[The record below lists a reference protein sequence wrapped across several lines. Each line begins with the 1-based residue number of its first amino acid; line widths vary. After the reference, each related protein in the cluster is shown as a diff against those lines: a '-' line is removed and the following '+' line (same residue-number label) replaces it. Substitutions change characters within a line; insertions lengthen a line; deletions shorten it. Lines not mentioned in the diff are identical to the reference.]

1 MSSIDE
7 RVVKMR
13 LDNSQFEQG
22 INKTSGLLGKLKQ
35 ALNLDKSVESINNV
49 DKAVSGVSFNP
60 LTSGLQGVQ
69 SGFNAMGAVAF
80 SVLNRMTN
88 AAIDAGKSITNA
100 LTASVRDGFAEY
112 ETQMN
117 AVQTILANT
126 QSKGST
132 IDDVNSALDTLNTYA
147 DKTIYN
153 FTEMTRNIGTF
164 TAAGVDLQTSVDS
177 IKGIANL
184 AAVSGSSSAQASQAM
199 HQLSQAIA
207 AGKVQLMDWNSV
219 VNAGMGGEVFQN
231 ALKRTAENFG
241 TDVDGM
247 IQKYGSFRES
257 LTKGEWLTTDVLTET
272 LKQLSG
278 AYTEADLVSQGYTE
292 EQAKQIVQLA
302 NTAEGAATDVKTF
315 SQLIDTTKEAL
326 ASGWTNTFE
335 IIFGDFEEAK
345 ELWSGVADVISDVVN
360 RSSESR
366 NNLLRGWKD
375 LGGRTKLIEGLANVF
390 KSLGKVVSTV
400 GNAFRKV
407 FPPTTSQ
414 QLMDITKAFA
424 SFTESLVPSE
434 STLNKIGRVAE
445 GVFSVFD
452 IGVQAVKAVGEAI
465 STAFGSDSMGSL
477 LNNLLDIAAGFGDWL
492 VGLDN
497 SIKQFGIFEGA
508 AKKVGTSVSNVL
520 GMFNSFT
527 GRISSMGSAIRSIAS
542 TIGDTLGGAFERV
555 KNVISNVLT
564 WITDNISGGDIFAGL
579 AGGGIFLAAR
589 KIGGAFDKIKEVV
602 EDLFGNGAEKLKKGA
617 GVFDEILGGLQESL
631 NAFTGSVKAFT
642 LVEIAGSIALL
653 VNSMEKIAAL
663 SGGEVVGGVSA
674 IGDMMTELNLSLKS
688 ITKTVKSAKTT
699 DLIKTG
705 AALIEFAKAVDML
718 ANAMS
723 TIGNLKWDEIA
734 KGLTGMGGAMTEL
747 VAAAKGLSYAKVD
760 LKTAGSLIA
769 MAQAVKMVADPLK
782 KLGNMSWDQVGK
794 GLSAMGGALTE
805 MGTVTGLLGRFGKHN
820 ISAAVSMVVTAKSLG
835 DIAKAFNSFS
845 QYSWDEIGRGLSAMG
860 GALTEMGTVTGL
872 LGRFGK
878 HNISAAV
885 SMVVTAKSLGDI
897 AKAFNSFSRYSWDEI
912 GRGLSAM
919 GGALGEVGLVTGALG
934 KLAGFSGIIGGG
946 SILITAQSLGDIA
959 SAFGSFTQYDWGEIG
974 RGLTAMGGAL
984 GEVGVIS
991 GALGKLAGLSGIIG
1005 SGSIVLTAQG
1015 LGDIAKAFN
1024 SFSRYSWDEI
1034 GRGLVAMGGALG
1046 EVGLV
1051 SGALGKLAGLSGI
1064 IGSGTI
1070 ILAVQG
1076 LGEIARTFNS
1086 FTQYNWDEIGRGLVA
1101 MGGAMG
1107 EVAVISGATG
1117 ALTGIAGLMGAGTIT
1132 LASQGLIDIA
1142 TAFGK
1147 FTKFNWDEIGRGLAA
1162 MAGALGATALGSLLN
1177 TLSGLG
1183 AGAISKV
1190 AVPLGQL
1197 ADSVKKWSG
1206 VTVPGDLAT
1215 SLGALA
1221 SGVMKFTLGGI
1232 GAGALSTAAPG
1243 MVQMAN
1249 AVAKWS
1255 TIKFPSEIEGNLK
1268 ALANGVKAFTFAFAG
1283 GWSMDAVVGP
1293 LGQLASAV
1301 NKWKGVTVPAGI
1313 EGNLTGLANG
1323 VKAFTFAF
1331 AGGWSIDAVVGPL
1344 GQLAGAV
1351 KKWKGVTIPGDI
1363 QDKLTGLANGVKS
1376 FTWAFAGGWSI
1387 DAVVGPL
1394 GQLAGAVKKWK
1405 GVTIPGDIQDKLTGL
1420 ANGVKSFTWAFAGG
1434 WSIDK
1439 VVGPLGQLAGA
1450 VKKWNGV
1457 AIPGGIQDKLTGL
1470 ANGVK
1475 SFTGIGF
1482 EIVESMSNAASG
1494 VRAIATAA
1502 TNLSSANLPGVST
1515 QISTFVSSL
1524 NTTQS
1529 ITSTLPADVS
1539 AFATQLNSAMAT
1551 LGNAVSIN
1559 GSTISAGF
1567 TQFKTSVT
1575 NGLSGIGSIVSQN
1588 MSSMSSAIIN
1598 SVSIINVGLNL
1609 IISVV
1614 LAFAGSMRN
1623 ALNKST
1629 TSTAAGLRTTV
1640 DRINSFQSQFRTAG
1654 QHLADGLLNGMR
1666 SNSSQFIGVF
1676 SSSVNQAV
1684 NSVRAYYNGFYG
1696 AGRYLVEGFTNGIN
1710 DYARSA
1716 ATAAANMASS
1726 AKTAADRALDNGSPS
1741 KIMMQVG
1748 RFFTEGFSIGITDR
1762 EDMVS
1767 DSSEKVAQ
1775 KAISTLNDML
1785 ATSSIDDLFDASPT
1799 ITPVLDLSAIS
1810 KQAGSID
1817 SMLSRSIA
1825 PSEAELREI
1834 DRRFRQNGGDHQA
1847 KMFDRLISAT
1857 DKNAKELSDLRGDLS
1872 RYNDSIAGQETAVY
1886 VDGKKLASSIAKPMN
1901 QQLGIRLRRG
1911 SLSRI

>member
-22 INKTSGLLGKLKQ
+22 INKTSSLLGKLKQ

-199 HQLSQAIA
+199 YQLSQAIA
-207 AGKVQLMDWNSV
+207 AGKIQLMDWNSV

-241 TDVDGM
+241 TNVDGM

-257 LTKGEWLTTDVLTET
+257 LTEGGWLTTDVLTET

-326 ASGWTNTFE
+326 GSGWTNTFE

-345 ELWSGVADVISDVVN
+345 ELWSGVANVISDVVN

-366 NNLLRGWKD
+366 NNLLQGWKD
-375 LGGRTKLIEGLANVF
+375 LGGRTELIKGLSSVF
-390 KSLGKVVSTV
+390 ESLGKVLSTV

-414 QLMDITKAFA
+414 QLMNITKAFA
-424 SFTESLVPSE
+424 SFTEKLVPSE

-445 GVFSVFD
+445 GVFSIFD

-527 GRISSMGSAIRSIAS
+527 GRISSMGSAIGSIAS

-555 KNVISNVLT
+555 KNVISDVLT

-589 KIGGAFDKIKEVV
+589 KIGGAFDKIKEAV
-602 EDLFGNGAEKLKKGA
+602 EGLFGNGAEKLKKGA
-617 GVFDEILGGLQESL
+617 GVFDEILDGLQESL

-674 IGDMMTELNLSLKS
+674 IGGMMTELNLSLKS
-688 ITKTVKSAKTT
+688 ITKTVKGAKTT

-734 KGLTGMGGAMTEL
+734 KGLTGMGGAMAEL

-835 DIAKAFNSFS
+835 DIADAFGSFS
-845 QYSWDEIGRGLSAMG
+845 SYDWGEIGRGLTAMG
-860 GALTEMGTVTGL
+860 GALGEVGLVTGA
-872 LGRFGK
+872 LGKLAGLSG
-878 HNISAAV
+878 IIGGGSIYITV
-885 SMVVTAKSLGDI
+885 QSLDDI
-897 AKAFNSFSRYSWDEI
+897 AKVFGEFTQYDWGEI
-912 GRGLSAM
+912 GRGLTAM

-946 SILITAQSLGDIA
+946 SILVTAQSLGDIA

-984 GEVGVIS
+984 GEVGVVS

-1005 SGSIVLTAQG
+1005 SGSIVLTTQG

-1024 SFSRYSWDEI
+1024 SFSQYS
-1034 GRGLVAMGGALG
+1034 
-1046 EVGLV
+1046 
-1051 SGALGKLAGLSGI
+1051 
-1064 IGSGTI
+1064 
-1070 ILAVQG
+1070 
-1076 LGEIARTFNS
+1076 
-1086 FTQYNWDEIGRGLVA
+1086 WDEIGRGLVA

-1107 EVAVISGATG
+1107 EVAAISGATG

-1132 LASQGLIDIA
+1132 LASQGLIDLA

-1147 FTKFNWDEIGRGLAA
+1147 FAEFNWDEIGRGLTAMGAA
-1162 MAGALGATALGSLLN
+1162 MGETALGGLLN
-1177 TLSGLG
+1177 TFSGFG
-1183 AGAISKV
+1183 AGAIEQMAAPLGTLADSIKKWEGV
-1190 AVPLGQL
+1190 AVPDDLADQLGRIADGVGKFTMAGWGSDTVANIAQPMNVLTDAVAKWSTITFPTDIATQLGSLASGVEAFTLAFAGGWSLNAVVGPLGTL
-1197 ADSVKKWSG
+1197 ADSVKKWDG
-1206 VTVPGDLAT
+1206 VEVPG
-1215 SLGALA
+1215 
-1221 SGVMKFTLGGI
+1221 GI
-1232 GAGALSTAAPG
+1232 
-1243 MVQMAN
+1243 Q
-1249 AVAKWS
+1249 
-1255 TIKFPSEIEGNLK
+1255 GNLT
-1268 ALANGVKAFTFAFAG
+1268 ALANGVKAFT
-1283 GWSMDAVVGP
+1283 
-1293 LGQLASAV
+1293 L
-1301 NKWKGVTVPAGI
+1301 
-1313 EGNLTGLANG
+1313 
-1323 VKAFTFAF
+1323 AF
-1331 AGGWSIDAVVGPL
+1331 AGGWSIDAVIGPL
-1344 GQLAGAV
+1344 GQLPGAV
-1351 KKWKGVTIPGDI
+1351 KKWKGVEVPGGI
-1363 QDKLTGLANGVKS
+1363 QGNLTALANGVKA
-1376 FTWAFAGGWSI
+1376 FTLAFVGGWSI
-1387 DAVVGPL
+1387 NAVIGPL
-1394 GQLAGAVKKWK
+1394 GQLAGE
-1405 GVTIPGDIQDKLTGL
+1405 
-1420 ANGVKSFTWAFAGG
+1420 
-1434 WSIDK
+1434 
-1439 VVGPLGQLAGA
+1439 

-1457 AIPGGIQDKLTGL
+1457 EVPGGIQGNLTAL

-1475 SFTGIGF
+1475 AFTGIGSG
-1482 EIVESMSNAASG
+1482 IAESMSNAASG
-1494 VRAIATAA
+1494 VRSIATAA
-1502 TNLSSANLPGVST
+1502 TSLSAANLSGVSK

-1524 NTTQS
+1524 NNTQS
-1529 ITSTLPADVS
+1529 ITSTLPADIS
-1539 AFATQLNSAMAT
+1539 AFATQLNSAMVT
-1551 LGNAVSIN
+1551 LGNVVSTN
-1559 GSTISAGF
+1559 GSTISTGF
-1567 TQFKTSVT
+1567 TQFKASVT
-1575 NGLSGIGSIVSQN
+1575 NGLSGVGSIVSQN
-1588 MSSMSSAIIN
+1588 MSSMSTAIIGAT
-1598 SVSIINVGLNL
+1598 STINGGLDS

-1614 LAFAGSMRN
+1614 LAFAGSMGN
-1623 ALNKST
+1623 ALNEST

-1640 DRINSFQSQFRTAG
+1640 DRINSFQSQFCTAG

-1666 SNSSQFIGVF
+1666 SNSSQFTGVF

-1684 NSVRAYYNGFYG
+1684 NSVRAYYNGFYD
-1696 AGRYLVEGFTNGIN
+1696 AGRYLVEGFTNGIRN
-1710 DYARSA
+1710 YASSA

-1767 DSSEKVAQ
+1767 DSSEKVAR
-1775 KAISTLNDML
+1775 KATSTLNDML
-1785 ATSSIDDLFDASPT
+1785 ATSSIDDMFDASPT

-1834 DRRFRQNGGDHQA
+1834 DRRFRQNESGSRTAEKDTSGPKSVNIEYNQT
-1847 KMFDRLISAT
+1847 LNSPT
-1857 DKNAKELSDLRGDLS
+1857 SLS
-1872 RYNDSIAGQETAVY
+1872 RYDIYRQTSNQLKLLRQELKTSPI
-1886 VDGKKLASSIAKPMN
+1886 GK
-1901 QQLGIRLRRG
+1901 
-1911 SLSRI
+1911 

>member
-22 INKTSGLLGKLKQ
+22 INKTSSLLGKLKQ

-199 HQLSQAIA
+199 YQLSQAIA

-241 TDVDGM
+241 TNVDGM

-257 LTKGEWLTTDVLTET
+257 LTEGGWLTTDVLTET

-326 ASGWTNTFE
+326 GSGWTNTFE

-345 ELWSGVADVISDVVN
+345 ELWSGVANVISDVVN

-366 NNLLRGWKD
+366 NNLLQGWKD
-375 LGGRTKLIEGLANVF
+375 LGGRTELIKGLSNVF
-390 KSLGKVVSTV
+390 ESLGKVLSTV

-414 QLMDITKAFA
+414 QLMDITKSFA
-424 SFTESLVPSE
+424 SFTERIVPSE

-520 GMFNSFT
+520 GMFSSFT

-589 KIGGAFDKIKEVV
+589 KIGGAFDKIKEAV
-602 EDLFGNGAEKLKKGA
+602 EGLFGNGAEKLKKGA
-617 GVFDEILGGLQESL
+617 GVFDEILDGLQESL

-674 IGDMMTELNLSLKS
+674 IGGMMTELNLSLKS
-688 ITKTVKSAKTT
+688 ITKTVKGVKTT

-734 KGLTGMGGAMTEL
+734 KGLTGMGGAMAEL

-820 ISAAVSMVVTAKSLG
+820 ISAAVSMVITAKSLG
-835 DIAKAFNSFS
+835 DIADAFGSFS
-845 QYSWDEIGRGLSAMG
+845 SYDWGEIGRGLTAMG
-860 GALTEMGTVTGL
+860 GALGEVGLVTGA
-872 LGRFGK
+872 LGKIAGFSG
-878 HNISAAV
+878 ILASGSIYITV
-885 SMVVTAKSLGDI
+885 QSLDDI
-897 AKAFNSFSRYSWDEI
+897 AKVFGEFTQYDWGEI
-912 GRGLSAM
+912 GRGLTAM

-974 RGLTAMGGAL
+974 RGLAAMGGAL

-1024 SFSRYSWDEI
+1024 SFSQYSWDEI
-1034 GRGLVAMGGALG
+1034 GRGLTAMGGALG
-1046 EVGLV
+1046 EV
-1051 SGALGKLAGLSGI
+1051 AA
-1064 IGSGTI
+1064 
-1070 ILAVQG
+1070 
-1076 LGEIARTFNS
+1076 
-1086 FTQYNWDEIGRGLVA
+1086 
-1101 MGGAMG
+1101 
-1107 EVAVISGATG
+1107 ISGASG
-1117 ALTGIAGLMGAGTIT
+1117 ALTGIAGLVGAGTIT
-1132 LASQGLIDIA
+1132 LASKGLIDLA

-1147 FTKFNWDEIGRGLAA
+1147 FSEFNWDEIGRGLTAMGAA
-1162 MAGALGATALGSLLN
+1162 MGETALGGLLN
-1177 TLSGLG
+1177 TFSGFG
-1183 AGAISKV
+1183 AGAIEKM
-1190 AVPLGQL
+1190 AAPLGTLADSIKKWEGVSVPDDLADQLGGIADGVGKFTMAGFGSDTVANIAQPMNVLADAVAKWSTIEFPTDIATQLGSLANGVKAFWNAFAGGWSLNAVVGPLGTL
-1197 ADSVKKWSG
+1197 ADSVKKWDG
-1206 VTVPGDLAT
+1206 VEVPG
-1215 SLGALA
+1215 
-1221 SGVMKFTLGGI
+1221 GI
-1232 GAGALSTAAPG
+1232 
-1243 MVQMAN
+1243 Q
-1249 AVAKWS
+1249 
-1255 TIKFPSEIEGNLK
+1255 GNLT
-1268 ALANGVKAFTFAFAG
+1268 ALANGVKAFT
-1283 GWSMDAVVGP
+1283 
-1293 LGQLASAV
+1293 L
-1301 NKWKGVTVPAGI
+1301 
-1313 EGNLTGLANG
+1313 
-1323 VKAFTFAF
+1323 AF
-1331 AGGWSIDAVVGPL
+1331 AGGWSIHSVIGPL
-1344 GQLAGAV
+1344 C
-1351 KKWKGVTIPGDI
+1351 
-1363 QDKLTGLANGVKS
+1363 
-1376 FTWAFAGGWSI
+1376 
-1387 DAVVGPL
+1387 
-1394 GQLAGAVKKWK
+1394 
-1405 GVTIPGDIQDKLTGL
+1405 
-1420 ANGVKSFTWAFAGG
+1420 
-1434 WSIDK
+1434 
-1439 VVGPLGQLAGA
+1439 
-1450 VKKWNGV
+1450 
-1457 AIPGGIQDKLTGL
+1457 
-1470 ANGVK
+1470 
-1475 SFTGIGF
+1475 
-1482 EIVESMSNAASG
+1482 
-1494 VRAIATAA
+1494 
-1502 TNLSSANLPGVST
+1502 
-1515 QISTFVSSL
+1515 
-1524 NTTQS
+1524 
-1529 ITSTLPADVS
+1529 
-1539 AFATQLNSAMAT
+1539 
-1551 LGNAVSIN
+1551 
-1559 GSTISAGF
+1559 
-1567 TQFKTSVT
+1567 
-1575 NGLSGIGSIVSQN
+1575 
-1588 MSSMSSAIIN
+1588 
-1598 SVSIINVGLNL
+1598 
-1609 IISVV
+1609 
-1614 LAFAGSMRN
+1614 
-1623 ALNKST
+1623 
-1629 TSTAAGLRTTV
+1629 
-1640 DRINSFQSQFRTAG
+1640 
-1654 QHLADGLLNGMR
+1654 
-1666 SNSSQFIGVF
+1666 
-1676 SSSVNQAV
+1676 
-1684 NSVRAYYNGFYG
+1684 
-1696 AGRYLVEGFTNGIN
+1696 
-1710 DYARSA
+1710 
-1716 ATAAANMASS
+1716 
-1726 AKTAADRALDNGSPS
+1726 
-1741 KIMMQVG
+1741 
-1748 RFFTEGFSIGITDR
+1748 
-1762 EDMVS
+1762 
-1767 DSSEKVAQ
+1767 
-1775 KAISTLNDML
+1775 
-1785 ATSSIDDLFDASPT
+1785 
-1799 ITPVLDLSAIS
+1799 
-1810 KQAGSID
+1810 
-1817 SMLSRSIA
+1817 
-1825 PSEAELREI
+1825 
-1834 DRRFRQNGGDHQA
+1834 
-1847 KMFDRLISAT
+1847 
-1857 DKNAKELSDLRGDLS
+1857 
-1872 RYNDSIAGQETAVY
+1872 
-1886 VDGKKLASSIAKPMN
+1886 
-1901 QQLGIRLRRG
+1901 
-1911 SLSRI
+1911 

>member
-22 INKTSGLLGKLKQ
+22 INKTSGLLSKLKQ

-199 HQLSQAIA
+199 YQLSQAIA

-241 TDVDGM
+241 TNVDGM

-257 LTKGEWLTTDVLTET
+257 LTEGGWLTTDVLTET

-326 ASGWTNTFE
+326 GSGWTNTFE

-345 ELWSGVADVISDVVN
+345 ELWSSVANVISDVVN

-366 NNLLRGWKD
+366 NNLLQGWKD
-375 LGGRTKLIEGLANVF
+375 LGGRTELIEGLSNVF
-390 KSLGKVVSTV
+390 ESLGKVLSTV

-414 QLMDITKAFA
+414 QLMDITKAFT

-477 LNNLLDIAAGFGDWL
+477 LNNLLDIAARFGDWL

-555 KNVISNVLT
+555 KNVISDVLT

-589 KIGGAFDKIKEVV
+589 KIGGAFDKIKEAV
-602 EDLFGNGAEKLKKGA
+602 EGLFGNGAEKLKKGA
-617 GVFDEILGGLQESL
+617 GVFDEILDGLQESL

-674 IGDMMTELNLSLKS
+674 IGGMMTELNLSLKS
-688 ITKTVKSAKTT
+688 ITKTVKGVKTT

-734 KGLTGMGGAMTEL
+734 KGLTGMGGAMAEL

-820 ISAAVSMVVTAKSLG
+820 ISAAVSMVITAKSLG

-860 GALTEMGTVTGL
+860 GALGEVGLVTGA
-872 LGRFGK
+872 LGKIAGFSG
-878 HNISAAV
+878 ILASGSIFITV
-885 SMVVTAKSLGDI
+885 QSLDDI
-897 AKAFNSFSRYSWDEI
+897 AKVFGSFTQYDWGEI
-912 GRGLSAM
+912 GRGLTAM

-946 SILITAQSLGDIA
+946 SIN
-959 SAFGSFTQYDWGEIG
+959 
-974 RGLTAMGGAL
+974 LT
-984 GEVGVIS
+984 V
-991 GALGKLAGLSGIIG
+991 
-1005 SGSIVLTAQG
+1005 QG
-1015 LGDIAKAFN
+1015 LDEIAQAFN
-1024 SFSRYSWDEI
+1024 SFSQYS
-1034 GRGLVAMGGALG
+1034 
-1046 EVGLV
+1046 
-1051 SGALGKLAGLSGI
+1051 
-1064 IGSGTI
+1064 
-1070 ILAVQG
+1070 
-1076 LGEIARTFNS
+1076 
-1086 FTQYNWDEIGRGLVA
+1086 WDEIGRGLVA

-1107 EVAVISGATG
+1107 EVAAISGATG

-1132 LASQGLIDIA
+1132 LASQGLIDLA

-1147 FTKFNWDEIGRGLAA
+1147 FAEFNWDEIGRGLTAMGAA
-1162 MAGALGATALGSLLN
+1162 MGETALGGLLN
-1177 TLSGLG
+1177 TFSGFG
-1183 AGAISKV
+1183 AGAIEKMAAPLGTLADSIKKWEGV
-1190 AVPLGQL
+1190 AVPDDLADQLGRIADGVGKFTMAGWGSDTVANIAQPMNVLADAVAKWSTITFPTDIATQLGSLASGVEAFTLAFAGGWSLNAVVGPLGTL
-1197 ADSVKKWSG
+1197 ADSVKKWDG
-1206 VTVPGDLAT
+1206 VEVPG
-1215 SLGALA
+1215 
-1221 SGVMKFTLGGI
+1221 GI
-1232 GAGALSTAAPG
+1232 
-1243 MVQMAN
+1243 Q
-1249 AVAKWS
+1249 
-1255 TIKFPSEIEGNLK
+1255 GNLT
-1268 ALANGVKAFTFAFAG
+1268 ALANGVKAFT
-1283 GWSMDAVVGP
+1283 
-1293 LGQLASAV
+1293 L
-1301 NKWKGVTVPAGI
+1301 
-1313 EGNLTGLANG
+1313 
-1323 VKAFTFAF
+1323 AF
-1331 AGGWSIDAVVGPL
+1331 AGGWSIDAVIGPL
-1344 GQLAGAV
+1344 GQL
-1351 KKWKGVTIPGDI
+1351 P
-1363 QDKLTGLANGVKS
+1363 
-1376 FTWAFAGGWSI
+1376 
-1387 DAVVGPL
+1387 
-1394 GQLAGAVKKWK
+1394 
-1405 GVTIPGDIQDKLTGL
+1405 
-1420 ANGVKSFTWAFAGG
+1420 
-1434 WSIDK
+1434 
-1439 VVGPLGQLAGA
+1439 GA

-1457 AIPGGIQDKLTGL
+1457 EVPGGIQGNLTAL

-1475 SFTGIGF
+1475 AFTLAFVGGWSINAVIGPLGQLAGEVKKWNGVEVPGGIQGNLTALANGVKAFTGIGSG
-1482 EIVESMSNAASG
+1482 IAESMSNAASG
-1494 VRAIATAA
+1494 VRSIATAA
-1502 TNLSSANLPGVST
+1502 TSLSAANLSGVSK

-1524 NTTQS
+1524 NNTQS
-1529 ITSTLPADVS
+1529 ITSTLPADIS
-1539 AFATQLNSAMAT
+1539 AFATQLNSAMVT
-1551 LGNAVSIN
+1551 LGNVVSTN
-1559 GSTISAGF
+1559 GSNISTGF

-1575 NGLSGIGSIVSQN
+1575 NGLSGVGSIVSQN
-1588 MSSMSSAIIN
+1588 MSSMSAAIIDAISAIN
-1598 SVSIINVGLNL
+1598 GGLDS

-1623 ALNKST
+1623 ALNEST
-1629 TSTAAGLRTTV
+1629 TSTAAGLRATV

-1666 SNSSQFIGVF
+1666 SNSSQFTGVF

-1684 NSVRAYYNGFYG
+1684 NSVRAYYNGFYD

-1710 DYARSA
+1710 DYTRSA

-1767 DSSEKVAQ
+1767 DSSEKVAR

-1785 ATSSIDDLFDASPT
+1785 ATSSIDDMFDASPT

-1834 DRRFRQNGGDHQA
+1834 DRRFRQNESGSRTAEKDASGPKSVNIEYNQT
-1847 KMFDRLISAT
+1847 LNSPT
-1857 DKNAKELSDLRGDLS
+1857 SLS
-1872 RYNDSIAGQETAVY
+1872 RYDIYRQTSNQLKLLRQELKMSPI
-1886 VDGKKLASSIAKPMN
+1886 GK
-1901 QQLGIRLRRG
+1901 
-1911 SLSRI
+1911 

>member
-7 RVVKMR
+7 RIVKMR

-22 INKTSGLLGKLKQ
+22 INKTSGLLSKLKQ
-35 ALNLDKSVESINNV
+35 TLNLDKSVESINNV

-164 TAAGVDLQTSVDS
+164 TAAGVDLQTSADS

-199 HQLSQAIA
+199 YQLSQAIA
-207 AGKVQLMDWNSV
+207 AGKIQLMDWNSV

-241 TDVDGM
+241 TNVDGM

-257 LTKGEWLTTDVLTET
+257 LTEGGWLTTDVLTET

-326 ASGWTNTFE
+326 GSGWTNTFE

-345 ELWSGVADVISDVVN
+345 ELWSSVANVISDVVN

-366 NNLLRGWKD
+366 NNLLQGWKD
-375 LGGRTKLIEGLANVF
+375 LGGRTELIEGLSNVF
-390 KSLGKVVSTV
+390 ESLGKVLSTV
-400 GNAFRKV
+400 SNAFRKV

-477 LNNLLDIAAGFGDWL
+477 LDNLLDIAARFGDWL

-527 GRISSMGSAIRSIAS
+527 GGISSMGSAIRSIAS

-589 KIGGAFDKIKEVV
+589 KIGGAFDKIKEAV
-602 EDLFGNGAEKLKKGA
+602 EGLFGNGAEKLKKGA
-617 GVFDEILGGLQESL
+617 GVFDEILDGLQESL

-663 SGGEVVGGVSA
+663 SGGEIVGGVLA
-674 IGDMMTELNLSLKS
+674 IGGMMTELNLSLKS
-688 ITKTVKSAKTT
+688 ITKTVKGVKTT

-734 KGLTGMGGAMTEL
+734 KGLTGMGGAMAEL

-845 QYSWDEIGRGLSAMG
+845 QYSWGEIGRGLSAMG
-860 GALTEMGTVTGL
+860 GALGEVGLVTGA
-872 LGRFGK
+872 LGKIAGFSG
-878 HNISAAV
+878 ILASGSIFITV
-885 SMVVTAKSLGDI
+885 QSLDDI
-897 AKAFNSFSRYSWDEI
+897 AKAFGEFTQYDWGEI

-1024 SFSRYSWDEI
+1024 SFSQYSWDEI

-1046 EVGLV
+1046 EVAVV
-1051 SGALGKLAGLSGI
+1051 SGALGKIASLSGI
-1064 IGSGTI
+1064 IGAGTI
-1070 ILAVQG
+1070 NLTVQG
-1076 LGEIARTFNS
+1076 LDEIAQAFNS
-1086 FTQYNWDEIGRGLVA
+1086 FSQYSWDEIGRGLVA

-1107 EVAVISGATG
+1107 EVAAISGATG

-1132 LASQGLIDIA
+1132 LASQGLIDLA

-1147 FTKFNWDEIGRGLAA
+1147 FAEFNWDEIGRGLTAMGAA
-1162 MAGALGATALGSLLN
+1162 MGETALGGLLN
-1177 TLSGLG
+1177 TFSGFG
-1183 AGAISKV
+1183 AGAIEKMAAPLGTLADSIKKWEGV
-1190 AVPLGQL
+1190 AVPDDLADQLGRIANGVGKFTMAGWGGDTVANIAQPMNVLTDAVAKWSTITFPTDIATQLGSLASGVEAFTLAFAGGWSLNAVVGPLGTL
-1197 ADSVKKWSG
+1197 ADSVKKWDG
-1206 VTVPGDLAT
+1206 VEVPG
-1215 SLGALA
+1215 
-1221 SGVMKFTLGGI
+1221 GI
-1232 GAGALSTAAPG
+1232 
-1243 MVQMAN
+1243 Q
-1249 AVAKWS
+1249 
-1255 TIKFPSEIEGNLK
+1255 GNLT
-1268 ALANGVKAFTFAFAG
+1268 ALANGVKAFT
-1283 GWSMDAVVGP
+1283 
-1293 LGQLASAV
+1293 L
-1301 NKWKGVTVPAGI
+1301 
-1313 EGNLTGLANG
+1313 
-1323 VKAFTFAF
+1323 AF
-1331 AGGWSIDAVVGPL
+1331 AGGWSIDAVIGPL
-1344 GQLAGAV
+1344 GQL
-1351 KKWKGVTIPGDI
+1351 P
-1363 QDKLTGLANGVKS
+1363 
-1376 FTWAFAGGWSI
+1376 
-1387 DAVVGPL
+1387 
-1394 GQLAGAVKKWK
+1394 
-1405 GVTIPGDIQDKLTGL
+1405 
-1420 ANGVKSFTWAFAGG
+1420 
-1434 WSIDK
+1434 
-1439 VVGPLGQLAGA
+1439 GA

-1457 AIPGGIQDKLTGL
+1457 EVPGGIQGNLTAL

-1475 SFTGIGF
+1475 AFTLAFVGGWSINAVIGPLGQLAGEVKKWNGVEVPGGIQGNLTALANGVKAFTGIGSG
-1482 EIVESMSNAASG
+1482 IAESMSNAASG
-1494 VRAIATAA
+1494 VRSIATAA
-1502 TNLSSANLPGVST
+1502 TSLSAANLSGVSK

-1524 NTTQS
+1524 NNTQS
-1529 ITSTLPADVS
+1529 ITSTLPADIS
-1539 AFATQLNSAMAT
+1539 AFATQLNSAMVT
-1551 LGNAVSIN
+1551 LGNVVSTN
-1559 GSTISAGF
+1559 GSNISTGF

-1575 NGLSGIGSIVSQN
+1575 NGLSGVGSIVSQN
-1588 MSSMSSAIIN
+1588 MSSTSAAIIDAISAIDG
-1598 SVSIINVGLNL
+1598 GLDS

-1623 ALNKST
+1623 ALNEST
-1629 TSTAAGLRTTV
+1629 TSTAAGLRATV
-1640 DRINSFQSQFRTAG
+1640 NGIDSFQSQFRTAG

-1666 SNSSQFIGVF
+1666 SNSSRFIGVF

-1684 NSVRAYYNGFYG
+1684 NGVRAYYNGFYD
-1696 AGRYLVEGFTNGIN
+1696 AGRYLVEGFANGIRN
-1710 DYARSA
+1710 YASSA

-1726 AKTAADRALDNGSPS
+1726 AKDAADRALDIASPS

-1762 EDMVS
+1762 EDMVG

-1834 DRRFRQNGGDHQA
+1834 DRRFRQNESGSRTAEKDTSGPKSVNIEYNQT
-1847 KMFDRLISAT
+1847 LNSPT
-1857 DKNAKELSDLRGDLS
+1857 SLS
-1872 RYNDSIAGQETAVY
+1872 RYDIYRQTSNQLKLLRQELKMSPI
-1886 VDGKKLASSIAKPMN
+1886 GK
-1901 QQLGIRLRRG
+1901 
-1911 SLSRI
+1911 

>member
-22 INKTSGLLGKLKQ
+22 INKTSGLLSKLKQ

-153 FTEMTRNIGTF
+153 FTEMTSNIGTF

-199 HQLSQAIA
+199 YQLSQAIA

-257 LTKGEWLTTDVLTET
+257 LTEGGWLTTDVLTET

-326 ASGWTNTFE
+326 GSGWTNTFE

-345 ELWSGVADVISDVVN
+345 ELWSSVANVISDVVN

-366 NNLLRGWKD
+366 NNLLQGWKD
-375 LGGRTKLIEGLANVF
+375 LGGRTELIEGLSNVF
-390 KSLGKVVSTV
+390 ESLGKVLSTV

-414 QLMDITKAFA
+414 QLMDITKAFT

-477 LNNLLDIAAGFGDWL
+477 LNNLLDIAARFGDWL
-492 VGLDN
+492 AGLDN

-527 GRISSMGSAIRSIAS
+527 GGISSMGSAIRSIAS

-579 AGGGIFLAAR
+579 AGGGIFLAAQ
-589 KIGGAFDKIKEVV
+589 KIGGAFDKIKETV
-602 EDLFGNGAEKLKKGA
+602 EGLFGNGAEKLKKDA
-617 GVFDEILGGLQESL
+617 GVFDEILDGLQESL

-674 IGDMMTELNLSLKS
+674 IGGMMTELNLSLKS
-688 ITKTVKSAKTT
+688 ITKTVKGVKTT
-699 DLIKTG
+699 GLIKTG

-723 TIGNLKWDEIA
+723 TIGNLNWDEIA
-734 KGLTGMGGAMTEL
+734 HGLAGMGGAMTEL

-860 GALTEMGTVTGL
+860 GALGEVGLVTGA
-872 LGRFGK
+872 LGKIAGFSG
-878 HNISAAV
+878 ILASGSIFITV
-885 SMVVTAKSLGDI
+885 QSLGDI
-897 AKAFNSFSRYSWDEI
+897 AKAFGSFTQYDWGEI

-946 SILITAQSLGDIA
+946 SINLTVQGLDEIAQ
-959 SAFGSFTQYDWGEIG
+959 AFNSFSQYDWGEVG

-984 GEVGVIS
+984 GEVG
-991 GALGKLAGLSGIIG
+991 A
-1005 SGSIVLTAQG
+1005 
-1015 LGDIAKAFN
+1015 
-1024 SFSRYSWDEI
+1024 
-1034 GRGLVAMGGALG
+1034 
-1046 EVGLV
+1046 
-1051 SGALGKLAGLSGI
+1051 
-1064 IGSGTI
+1064 
-1070 ILAVQG
+1070 
-1076 LGEIARTFNS
+1076 
-1086 FTQYNWDEIGRGLVA
+1086 
-1101 MGGAMG
+1101 
-1107 EVAVISGATG
+1107 ISGATG
-1117 ALTGIAGLMGAGTIT
+1117 VLTGIAGLMGAGTIT
-1132 LASQGLIDIA
+1132 LASQGLIDLA

-1147 FTKFNWDEIGRGLAA
+1147 FAEFNWDEIGRGLTAMGAA
-1162 MAGALGATALGSLLN
+1162 MGETALGGLLN
-1177 TLSGLG
+1177 TFSGFG
-1183 AGAISKV
+1183 AGAIEKMAAPLGTLADSIKKWEGV
-1190 AVPLGQL
+1190 AVPDDLADQLGRIADGVGKFTMAGWGSDTVANIAQPMNVLTDAVVKWSTITFPTDIATQLGSLANGVKAFTLAFAGGWSINAVVGPLGTL
-1197 ADSVKKWSG
+1197 ADSVKKWDG
-1206 VTVPGDLAT
+1206 VEVPG
-1215 SLGALA
+1215 
-1221 SGVMKFTLGGI
+1221 GI
-1232 GAGALSTAAPG
+1232 
-1243 MVQMAN
+1243 Q
-1249 AVAKWS
+1249 
-1255 TIKFPSEIEGNLK
+1255 GNLT
-1268 ALANGVKAFTFAFAG
+1268 ALANGVKAFTLAFAG
-1283 GWSMDAVVGP
+1283 GWSINAVIGP
-1293 LGQLASAV
+1293 LGQLPEAV
-1301 NKWKGVTVPAGI
+1301 KKWNDVKVPGGI
-1313 EGNLTGLANG
+1313 QGNLTALANG
-1323 VKAFTFAF
+1323 VKAFTLAF
-1331 AGGWSIDAVVGPL
+1331 VGGWSINAVIGPL
-1344 GQLAGAV
+1344 GQLAGE
-1351 KKWKGVTIPGDI
+1351 
-1363 QDKLTGLANGVKS
+1363 
-1376 FTWAFAGGWSI
+1376 
-1387 DAVVGPL
+1387 
-1394 GQLAGAVKKWK
+1394 
-1405 GVTIPGDIQDKLTGL
+1405 
-1420 ANGVKSFTWAFAGG
+1420 
-1434 WSIDK
+1434 
-1439 VVGPLGQLAGA
+1439 

-1457 AIPGGIQDKLTGL
+1457 KVPGGIQDNLTAL

-1475 SFTGIGF
+1475 AFTGIGSG
-1482 EIVESMSNAASG
+1482 IAESMSNAASG
-1494 VRAIATAA
+1494 VRSIATAA
-1502 TNLSSANLPGVST
+1502 TSLSAANLSGVSK
-1515 QISTFVSSL
+1515 QFSTFVSSL
-1524 NTTQS
+1524 NNTQS
-1529 ITSTLPADVS
+1529 IISTLPADIS
-1539 AFATQLNSAMAT
+1539 AFATQLNSIMVT
-1551 LGNAVSIN
+1551 LGNVVSTN
-1559 GSTISAGF
+1559 GSTISTGF
-1567 TQFKTSVT
+1567 TLFKASVT
-1575 NGLSGIGSIVSQN
+1575 NGLSGVGSIVSQN
-1588 MSSMSSAIIN
+1588 MSSMSTAIIGAT
-1598 SVSIINVGLNL
+1598 STINGGLDS

-1614 LAFAGSMRN
+1614 LAFAGSMGN
-1623 ALNKST
+1623 AFNEST

-1640 DRINSFQSQFRTAG
+1640 DRINSFRSQFRTAG

-1666 SNSSQFIGVF
+1666 SNSSQFTGVF

-1684 NSVRAYYNGFYG
+1684 NSVRAYYNGFYD
-1696 AGRYLVEGFTNGIN
+1696 AGRYLVEGFTNGIRN
-1710 DYARSA
+1710 YASSA

-1767 DSSEKVAQ
+1767 DSSEKVAR

-1834 DRRFRQNGGDHQA
+1834 DRRFRQNESGSRTAEKDTSGPKSVNIEYNQT
-1847 KMFDRLISAT
+1847 LNSPT
-1857 DKNAKELSDLRGDLS
+1857 SLS
-1872 RYNDSIAGQETAVY
+1872 RYDIYRQTSNQLKLLRQELKMSPI
-1886 VDGKKLASSIAKPMN
+1886 GK
-1901 QQLGIRLRRG
+1901 
-1911 SLSRI
+1911 

>member
-22 INKTSGLLGKLKQ
+22 INKTSGLLSKLKQ

-199 HQLSQAIA
+199 YQLSQAIA

-241 TDVDGM
+241 ANVDGM

-257 LTKGEWLTTDVLTET
+257 LTEGGWLTTDVLTET

-326 ASGWTNTFE
+326 GSGWTNTFE

-345 ELWSGVADVISDVVN
+345 ELWSSVANVISDVVN

-366 NNLLRGWKD
+366 NNLLQGWKD
-375 LGGRTKLIEGLANVF
+375 LGGRTELIEGLSNVF
-390 KSLGKVVSTV
+390 ESLGKVLSTV

-527 GRISSMGSAIRSIAS
+527 GRISSMGSAIRSIAP

-589 KIGGAFDKIKEVV
+589 KIGGAFDKIKEAV
-602 EDLFGNGAEKLKKGA
+602 EGLFGNGAEKLKKGA
-617 GVFDEILGGLQESL
+617 GVFDEILDGLQESL

-674 IGDMMTELNLSLKS
+674 IGGMMTELNLSLKS
-688 ITKTVKSAKTT
+688 ITKTVKGVKTT

-734 KGLTGMGGAMTEL
+734 KGLTGMGGAMVEL

-820 ISAAVSMVVTAKSLG
+820 ISAAVSMVITAKSLG
-835 DIAKAFNSFS
+835 DIADAFGSFS
-845 QYSWDEIGRGLSAMG
+845 SYDWGEIGRGL
-860 GALTEMGTVTGL
+860 T
-872 LGRFGK
+872 
-878 HNISAAV
+878 
-885 SMVVTAKSLGDI
+885 
-897 AKAFNSFSRYSWDEI
+897 
-912 GRGLSAM
+912 AM

-934 KLAGFSGIIGGG
+934 KIAGFSGILGSG
-946 SILITAQSLGDIA
+946 SIFITVQSLGDIA
-959 SAFGSFTQYDWGEIG
+959 EVFGEFTQYDWGEIG

-1024 SFSRYSWDEI
+1024 SFSQYSWDEI

-1046 EVGLV
+1046 EVAVV
-1051 SGALGKLAGLSGI
+1051 SGALGKLAGLSGL
-1064 IGSGTI
+1064 IGAGTI
-1070 ILAVQG
+1070 NLTVQG
-1076 LGEIARTFNS
+1076 LDEIAQAFNS
-1086 FTQYNWDEIGRGLVA
+1086 FSQYSWDEIGRGLVA

-1107 EVAVISGATG
+1107 EVAAISGATG

-1132 LASQGLIDIA
+1132 LASQGLIDLA

-1147 FTKFNWDEIGRGLAA
+1147 FAEFNWDEIGRGLTAMGAA
-1162 MAGALGATALGSLLN
+1162 MGETALGGLLN
-1177 TLSGLG
+1177 TFSGFG
-1183 AGAISKV
+1183 AGAIEKMAAPLGTLADSIKKWEGV
-1190 AVPLGQL
+1190 AVPDDLADQLGRIADGVGKFTMAGWGSDTVANIAQPMNVLADAVAKWSTITFPTDIATQLGSLASGVEAFTLAFAGGWSLNAVVGPLGTL
-1197 ADSVKKWSG
+1197 ADSVKKWDG
-1206 VTVPGDLAT
+1206 VEVPG
-1215 SLGALA
+1215 
-1221 SGVMKFTLGGI
+1221 GI
-1232 GAGALSTAAPG
+1232 
-1243 MVQMAN
+1243 Q
-1249 AVAKWS
+1249 
-1255 TIKFPSEIEGNLK
+1255 GNLT
-1268 ALANGVKAFTFAFAG
+1268 ALANGVKAFT
-1283 GWSMDAVVGP
+1283 
-1293 LGQLASAV
+1293 L
-1301 NKWKGVTVPAGI
+1301 
-1313 EGNLTGLANG
+1313 
-1323 VKAFTFAF
+1323 AF
-1331 AGGWSIDAVVGPL
+1331 AGGWSIDAVIGPL
-1344 GQLAGAV
+1344 GQL
-1351 KKWKGVTIPGDI
+1351 P
-1363 QDKLTGLANGVKS
+1363 
-1376 FTWAFAGGWSI
+1376 
-1387 DAVVGPL
+1387 
-1394 GQLAGAVKKWK
+1394 
-1405 GVTIPGDIQDKLTGL
+1405 
-1420 ANGVKSFTWAFAGG
+1420 
-1434 WSIDK
+1434 
-1439 VVGPLGQLAGA
+1439 GA

-1457 AIPGGIQDKLTGL
+1457 EVPGGIQGNLTAL

-1475 SFTGIGF
+1475 AFTLAFVGGWSINAVIGPLGQLAGEVKKWNGVEVPGGIQGNLTALANGVKAFTGIGSG
-1482 EIVESMSNAASG
+1482 IAESMSNAASG
-1494 VRAIATAA
+1494 IRSIATAA
-1502 TNLSSANLPGVST
+1502 TSLSAANLSDIST

-1524 NTTQS
+1524 N
-1529 ITSTLPADVS
+1529 TSTLPADVS
-1539 AFATQLNSAMAT
+1539 AFATQLSSAMTT
-1551 LGNAVSIN
+1551 LGNTVSTN
-1559 GSTISAGF
+1559 AATIRSAF
-1567 TQFKTSVT
+1567 SSLRTQITTAIS
-1575 NGLSGIGSIVSQN
+1575 GLGSIVSSN
-1588 MSSMSSAIIN
+1588 MSSASNAVSSGASMISSGSGAIGAAFNRMTSIARSQLTVFSNTVRSSLTQGASSVQSSAPQFLSSGKQVTESLTN
-1598 SVSIINVGLNL
+1598 GLKTGLNQ
-1609 IISVV
+1609 IPTMFNSTISSATSS
-1614 LAFAGSMRN
+1614 LRSFRSSFYSAGTYV
-1623 ALNKST
+1623 AQGF
-1629 TSTAAGLRTTV
+1629 TSG
-1640 DRINSFQSQFRTAG
+1640 I
-1654 QHLADGLLNGMR
+1654 
-1666 SNSSQFIGVF
+1666 SSQVTI
-1676 SSSVNQAV
+1676 
-1684 NSVRAYYNGFYG
+1684 
-1696 AGRYLVEGFTNGIN
+1696 
-1710 DYARSA
+1710 A
-1716 ATAAANMASS
+1716 AEAAARLANAASS
-1726 AKTAADRALDNGSPS
+1726 AAKEALDIHSPS
-1741 KIMMQVG
+1741 KVFGWIGEMTVDGFVNTVDGMTNDVRKSGYGMAESVINGFNELGTSNISDPSIRPVMDLSMVRRQASELSSVLSMSTNPIKADIDFVG
-1748 RFFTEGFSIGITDR
+1748 R
-1762 EDMVS
+1762 
-1767 DSSEKVAQ
+1767 
-1775 KAISTLNDML
+1775 
-1785 ATSSIDDLFDASPT
+1785 
-1799 ITPVLDLSAIS
+1799 LD
-1810 KQAGSID
+1810 
-1817 SMLSRSIA
+1817 
-1825 PSEAELREI
+1825 
-1834 DRRFRQNGGDHQA
+1834 RQNGGNYQA

-1857 DKNAKELSDLRGDLS
+1857 NKNAKELSDLRSDLS

-1886 VDGKKLASSIAKPMN
+1886 VDGKRLASSIAKPMN
-1901 QQLGIRLRRG
+1901 QQLGIRSRRG

>member
-22 INKTSGLLGKLKQ
+22 VNKTSGLLSKLKQ

-199 HQLSQAIA
+199 YQLSQAIA

-241 TDVDGM
+241 TNVDGM

-257 LTKGEWLTTDVLTET
+257 LTEGGWLTTDVLTET

-326 ASGWTNTFE
+326 GSGWTNTFE

-345 ELWSGVADVISDVVN
+345 ELWSGVANVISDVVN

-366 NNLLRGWKD
+366 NNLLQGWKD
-375 LGGRTKLIEGLANVF
+375 LGGRTELIKGLSNVF
-390 KSLGKVVSTV
+390 ESLGKVLSTV

-477 LNNLLDIAAGFGDWL
+477 FNNLLDIVAGFGDWL

-542 TIGDTLGGAFERV
+542 TIGNTLGGAFERV
-555 KNVISNVLT
+555 KNVISDVLT

-579 AGGGIFLAAR
+579 AGGGIFLAAQ
-589 KIGGAFDKIKEVV
+589 KIGGAFDKIKEAV
-602 EDLFGNGAEKLKKGA
+602 EGLFGNGAEKLKKGA
-617 GVFDEILGGLQESL
+617 GVFDEILDGLQESL

-674 IGDMMTELNLSLKS
+674 IGGMMTELNLSLKS
-688 ITKTVKSAKTT
+688 ITKTVKGVKTT

-734 KGLTGMGGAMTEL
+734 KGLTGMGGAMAEL

-860 GALTEMGTVTGL
+860 GALGEVGLVTGA
-872 LGRFGK
+872 LGKIAGFSG
-878 HNISAAV
+878 ILASGSIFITV
-885 SMVVTAKSLGDI
+885 QSLDDI
-897 AKAFNSFSRYSWDEI
+897 AKVFGSFTQYDWGEI
-912 GRGLSAM
+912 GRGLAAM

-1024 SFSRYSWDEI
+1024 SFSQYSWDEI
-1034 GRGLVAMGGALG
+1034 GRGLSAMGGALG
-1046 EVGLV
+1046 EVAVV
-1051 SGALGKLAGLSGI
+1051 SGALGKLAGLSGL
-1064 IGSGTI
+1064 IGAGTI
-1070 ILAVQG
+1070 NLTVQG
-1076 LGEIARTFNS
+1076 LDEIAQAFNS
-1086 FTQYNWDEIGRGLVA
+1086 FSQYSWDEIGRGLVA

-1107 EVAVISGATG
+1107 EVAAISGATG

-1132 LASQGLIDIA
+1132 LASQGLIDLA

-1147 FTKFNWDEIGRGLAA
+1147 FAEFNWDEIGRGLTAMGAA
-1162 MAGALGATALGSLLN
+1162 MGETALGGLLN
-1177 TLSGLG
+1177 TFSGFG
-1183 AGAISKV
+1183 AGAIEKMAAPLGTLADSIKKWEGV
-1190 AVPLGQL
+1190 AVPDDLADQLGRIADGVGKFTMAGWGSDTVANIAQPMNVLADAVAKWSTIEFPTDIATQLGSLANGVKAFTLAFAGGWSLNAVVGPLGTL
-1197 ADSVKKWSG
+1197 ADSVKKWDG
-1206 VTVPGDLAT
+1206 VEVPG
-1215 SLGALA
+1215 
-1221 SGVMKFTLGGI
+1221 GI
-1232 GAGALSTAAPG
+1232 
-1243 MVQMAN
+1243 Q
-1249 AVAKWS
+1249 
-1255 TIKFPSEIEGNLK
+1255 GNLT
-1268 ALANGVKAFTFAFAG
+1268 ALANGVKAFT
-1283 GWSMDAVVGP
+1283 
-1293 LGQLASAV
+1293 L
-1301 NKWKGVTVPAGI
+1301 
-1313 EGNLTGLANG
+1313 
-1323 VKAFTFAF
+1323 AF
-1331 AGGWSIDAVVGPL
+1331 AGGWSIDAVIGPL
-1344 GQLAGAV
+1344 GQL
-1351 KKWKGVTIPGDI
+1351 P
-1363 QDKLTGLANGVKS
+1363 
-1376 FTWAFAGGWSI
+1376 
-1387 DAVVGPL
+1387 
-1394 GQLAGAVKKWK
+1394 
-1405 GVTIPGDIQDKLTGL
+1405 
-1420 ANGVKSFTWAFAGG
+1420 
-1434 WSIDK
+1434 
-1439 VVGPLGQLAGA
+1439 GA

-1457 AIPGGIQDKLTGL
+1457 EVPGGIQGNLTAL

-1475 SFTGIGF
+1475 AFTLAFVGGWSINAVIGPLGQLAGEVKKWNGVEVPGGIQGNLTALANGVKAFTGIGSG
-1482 EIVESMSNAASG
+1482 IAESMSNAASG
-1494 VRAIATAA
+1494 VRSIATAA
-1502 TNLSSANLPGVST
+1502 TSLSAANLSGVSK

-1524 NTTQS
+1524 NNTQS
-1529 ITSTLPADVS
+1529 ITSTLPADIS
-1539 AFATQLNSAMAT
+1539 AFATQLNSAMVT
-1551 LGNAVSIN
+1551 LGNVVSTN
-1559 GSTISAGF
+1559 GSTISTGF

-1575 NGLSGIGSIVSQN
+1575 NGLSGVGSIVSQN
-1588 MSSMSSAIIN
+1588 MSSMSAAIIDAISAIN
-1598 SVSIINVGLNL
+1598 GGLDS

-1623 ALNKST
+1623 ALNEST
-1629 TSTAAGLRTTV
+1629 TSTAAGLRATV
-1640 DRINSFQSQFRTAG
+1640 NRIDSFQSQFRTAG
-1654 QHLADGLLNGMR
+1654 QHLADGLLNGMQ

-1684 NSVRAYYNGFYG
+1684 NSVRAYYNGFHD

-1834 DRRFRQNGGDHQA
+1834 DRRFRQNESGSRMAEKDASGPKSVNIEYNQT
-1847 KMFDRLISAT
+1847 LNSPT
-1857 DKNAKELSDLRGDLS
+1857 SLS
-1872 RYNDSIAGQETAVY
+1872 RYDIYRQTSNQLKLLRQELKMSPI
-1886 VDGKKLASSIAKPMN
+1886 GK
-1901 QQLGIRLRRG
+1901 
-1911 SLSRI
+1911 

>member
-22 INKTSGLLGKLKQ
+22 INKTSGLLSKLKQ

-199 HQLSQAIA
+199 YQLSQAIA

-241 TDVDGM
+241 TNVDGM

-257 LTKGEWLTTDVLTET
+257 LTEGGWLTTDVLTET

-326 ASGWTNTFE
+326 GSGWTNTFE

-345 ELWSGVADVISDVVN
+345 ELWSSVANVISDVVN

-366 NNLLRGWKD
+366 NNLLQGWKD
-375 LGGRTKLIEGLANVF
+375 LGGRTELIEGLSNVF
-390 KSLGKVVSTV
+390 ESLGKVLSTV

-414 QLMDITKAFA
+414 QLMDITKAFT

-465 STAFGSDSMGSL
+465 STAFGSDSMGGL
-477 LNNLLDIAAGFGDWL
+477 LDNLLDIAAGFGDWL

-508 AKKVGTSVSNVL
+508 AKKVGTSVSSVL
-520 GMFNSFT
+520 GLFSSFT
-527 GRISSMGSAIRSIAS
+527 GRISSMGSTIGSIAS
-542 TIGDTLGGAFERV
+542 TIGNTLGGAFERV
-555 KNVISNVLT
+555 KNVISDVLT

-579 AGGGIFLAAR
+579 AGGGIFLAAQ
-589 KIGGAFDKIKEVV
+589 KIGGAFDKIKEVF

-674 IGDMMTELNLSLKS
+674 IGGMMTELNLSLKS
-688 ITKTVKSAKTT
+688 ITKTVKGVKTT

-734 KGLTGMGGAMTEL
+734 KGLTGMGGAMAEL

-820 ISAAVSMVVTAKSLG
+820 ISAAVSMVITAKSLG
-835 DIAKAFNSFS
+835 DIADAFGSFS
-845 QYSWDEIGRGLSAMG
+845 SYSWDEIGRGLTAMG
-860 GALTEMGTVTGL
+860 GALGEVGLVTGA
-872 LGRFGK
+872 LGKLAGFSG
-878 HNISAAV
+878 ILGGGSIYITV
-885 SMVVTAKSLGDI
+885 QSLGDI
-897 AKAFNSFSRYSWDEI
+897 AKVFGEFTQYDWGEI
-912 GRGLSAM
+912 GRGLAAM

-984 GEVGVIS
+984 TEVGVVS

-1024 SFSRYSWDEI
+1024 SFSQYSWDEI
-1034 GRGLVAMGGALG
+1034 GRGLSAMGGALG
-1046 EVGLV
+1046 EVAVV
-1051 SGALGKLAGLSGI
+1051 SGALGKIAGLSGL
-1064 IGSGTI
+1064 IGAGTI
-1070 ILAVQG
+1070 NLTVQG
-1076 LGEIARTFNS
+1076 LDEIAQAFNS
-1086 FTQYNWDEIGRGLVA
+1086 FSQYSWDEIGRGLVA

-1107 EVAVISGATG
+1107 EVAAISGATG
-1117 ALTGIAGLMGAGTIT
+1117 ALTGIAGLMGAGAIT
-1132 LASQGLIDIA
+1132 LASQGLIDLA

-1147 FTKFNWDEIGRGLAA
+1147 FAEFNWDEIGRGLTAMGAA
-1162 MAGALGATALGSLLN
+1162 MGETALGGLLN
-1177 TLSGLG
+1177 TFSGFG
-1183 AGAISKV
+1183 AGAIEKMAAPLGTLADSIKKWEGV
-1190 AVPLGQL
+1190 AVPDDLADQLGRIADGVGKFTMAGWGSDTVANIAQPMNVLADAVAKWSTITFPTDIATQLGSLASGVEAFTLAFAGGWSLNAVVGPLGTL
-1197 ADSVKKWSG
+1197 ADSVKKWDG
-1206 VTVPGDLAT
+1206 VEVPG
-1215 SLGALA
+1215 
-1221 SGVMKFTLGGI
+1221 GI
-1232 GAGALSTAAPG
+1232 
-1243 MVQMAN
+1243 Q
-1249 AVAKWS
+1249 
-1255 TIKFPSEIEGNLK
+1255 GNLT
-1268 ALANGVKAFTFAFAG
+1268 ALANGVKAFT
-1283 GWSMDAVVGP
+1283 
-1293 LGQLASAV
+1293 L
-1301 NKWKGVTVPAGI
+1301 
-1313 EGNLTGLANG
+1313 
-1323 VKAFTFAF
+1323 AF
-1331 AGGWSIDAVVGPL
+1331 AGGWSIDAVIGPL
-1344 GQLAGAV
+1344 GQL
-1351 KKWKGVTIPGDI
+1351 P
-1363 QDKLTGLANGVKS
+1363 
-1376 FTWAFAGGWSI
+1376 
-1387 DAVVGPL
+1387 
-1394 GQLAGAVKKWK
+1394 
-1405 GVTIPGDIQDKLTGL
+1405 
-1420 ANGVKSFTWAFAGG
+1420 
-1434 WSIDK
+1434 
-1439 VVGPLGQLAGA
+1439 GA

-1457 AIPGGIQDKLTGL
+1457 EVPGGIQGNLTAL

-1475 SFTGIGF
+1475 AFTLAFVGGWSINAVIGPLGQLAGEVKKWNGVEVPGGIQGNLTALANGVKAFTGIGSG
-1482 EIVESMSNAASG
+1482 IAESMSNAASG
-1494 VRAIATAA
+1494 IRAIATAA
-1502 TNLSSANLPGVST
+1502 TSLSAANLSGVSK

-1524 NTTQS
+1524 NNTQS
-1529 ITSTLPADVS
+1529 ITSTLPADIS
-1539 AFATQLNSAMAT
+1539 AFATQLNSAMVT
-1551 LGNAVSIN
+1551 LGNVVSTN
-1559 GSTISAGF
+1559 GSTISTEF

-1575 NGLSGIGSIVSQN
+1575 NGLSGVGSIVSQN
-1588 MSSMSSAIIN
+1588 MSSMSAAIIGAT
-1598 SVSIINVGLNL
+1598 STINGGLDS

-1614 LAFAGSMRN
+1614 LAFAGSMGN
-1623 ALNKST
+1623 ALNEST

-1666 SNSSQFIGVF
+1666 SNSSQFTGVF

-1684 NSVRAYYNGFYG
+1684 NSVRAYYNGFYD

-1710 DYARSA
+1710 DYTRSA

-1767 DSSEKVAQ
+1767 DSSEKVAR

-1785 ATSSIDDLFDASPT
+1785 ATSSIDDMFDASPT

-1834 DRRFRQNGGDHQA
+1834 DRRFRQNESGSRTAEKDTSGPKSVNIEYNQT
-1847 KMFDRLISAT
+1847 LNSPT
-1857 DKNAKELSDLRGDLS
+1857 SLS
-1872 RYNDSIAGQETAVY
+1872 RYDIYRQTSNQLKLLRQELKMSPI
-1886 VDGKKLASSIAKPMN
+1886 GK
-1901 QQLGIRLRRG
+1901 
-1911 SLSRI
+1911 

>member
-22 INKTSGLLGKLKQ
+22 INKTSGLLSKLKQ

-199 HQLSQAIA
+199 YQLSQAIA

-241 TDVDGM
+241 TNVDGM

-257 LTKGEWLTTDVLTET
+257 LTEGGWLTTDVLTET

-326 ASGWTNTFE
+326 GSGWTNTFE

-345 ELWSGVADVISDVVN
+345 ELWSSVANVISDVVN

-366 NNLLRGWKD
+366 NNLLQGWKD
-375 LGGRTKLIEGLANVF
+375 LGGRTELIEGLSNVF
-390 KSLGKVVSTV
+390 ESLGKVLSTV

-414 QLMDITKAFA
+414 QLMDITKAFT

-589 KIGGAFDKIKEVV
+589 KIGGAFDKIKEAV
-602 EDLFGNGAEKLKKGA
+602 EGLFGNGAEKLKKGA
-617 GVFDEILGGLQESL
+617 GVFDEILDGLQESL

-674 IGDMMTELNLSLKS
+674 IGGMMTELNLSLKS
-688 ITKTVKSAKTT
+688 ITKTVKGVKTT

-705 AALIEFAKAVDML
+705 AAIIEFAKAVDML

-734 KGLTGMGGAMTEL
+734 KGLTGMGGAMVEL

-820 ISAAVSMVVTAKSLG
+820 ISAAVSMVITAKSLG
-835 DIAKAFNSFS
+835 DIADAFGSFS
-845 QYSWDEIGRGLSAMG
+845 SYDWGEIGRGLTAMG
-860 GALTEMGTVTGL
+860 GALGEVGLVTGA
-872 LGRFGK
+872 LGKIAGFSG
-878 HNISAAV
+878 ILGSGSIFITV
-885 SMVVTAKSLGDI
+885 QSLGDI
-897 AKAFNSFSRYSWDEI
+897 AEVFGEFTQYDWGEI
-912 GRGLSAM
+912 GRGLTAM

-959 SAFGSFTQYDWGEIG
+959 SAFGSFTQYDWDEIG

-991 GALGKLAGLSGIIG
+991 GALGKFAGLSGIIG

-1024 SFSRYSWDEI
+1024 SFSQYSWDEI
-1034 GRGLVAMGGALG
+1034 GRGLSAMGGALG
-1046 EVGLV
+1046 EVAV
-1051 SGALGKLAGLSGI
+1051 ISGALGKLAGLSGL
-1064 IGSGTI
+1064 IGAGTI
-1070 ILAVQG
+1070 NLTVQG
-1076 LGEIARTFNS
+1076 LDEIAQAFNS
-1086 FTQYNWDEIGRGLVA
+1086 FSQYSWDEIGRGLVA

-1107 EVAVISGATG
+1107 EVAAISGATG
-1117 ALTGIAGLMGAGTIT
+1117 ALTGIAGLVGAGTIT
-1132 LASQGLIDIA
+1132 LASKGLIDLA

-1147 FTKFNWDEIGRGLAA
+1147 FSEFNWDEIGRGLTAMGAA
-1162 MAGALGATALGSLLN
+1162 MGETALGGLLN
-1177 TLSGLG
+1177 TFSGFG
-1183 AGAISKV
+1183 AGAIEKMAAPLGTLADSIKKWEGV
-1190 AVPLGQL
+1190 AVPDDLADQLGRIADGVGKFTMAGWGSDTVANIAQPMNVLADAVAKWSTITFPTDIATQLGSLASGVEAFTLAFAGGWSLNAVVGPLGTL
-1197 ADSVKKWSG
+1197 ADSVKKWDG
-1206 VTVPGDLAT
+1206 VEVPG
-1215 SLGALA
+1215 
-1221 SGVMKFTLGGI
+1221 GI
-1232 GAGALSTAAPG
+1232 
-1243 MVQMAN
+1243 Q
-1249 AVAKWS
+1249 
-1255 TIKFPSEIEGNLK
+1255 GNLT
-1268 ALANGVKAFTFAFAG
+1268 ALANGVKAFT
-1283 GWSMDAVVGP
+1283 
-1293 LGQLASAV
+1293 L
-1301 NKWKGVTVPAGI
+1301 
-1313 EGNLTGLANG
+1313 
-1323 VKAFTFAF
+1323 AF
-1331 AGGWSIDAVVGPL
+1331 AGGWSIDAVIGPL
-1344 GQLAGAV
+1344 GQL
-1351 KKWKGVTIPGDI
+1351 P
-1363 QDKLTGLANGVKS
+1363 
-1376 FTWAFAGGWSI
+1376 
-1387 DAVVGPL
+1387 
-1394 GQLAGAVKKWK
+1394 
-1405 GVTIPGDIQDKLTGL
+1405 
-1420 ANGVKSFTWAFAGG
+1420 
-1434 WSIDK
+1434 
-1439 VVGPLGQLAGA
+1439 GA

-1457 AIPGGIQDKLTGL
+1457 EVPGGIQGNLTAL

-1475 SFTGIGF
+1475 AFTLAFVGGWSINAVIGPLGQLAGEVKKWNGVEVPGGIQGNLTALANGVKAFTGIGSG
-1482 EIVESMSNAASG
+1482 IAESMSNAASG
-1494 VRAIATAA
+1494 VRSIATAA
-1502 TNLSSANLPGVST
+1502 TSLSAANLSGVSK

-1524 NTTQS
+1524 NNTQS
-1529 ITSTLPADVS
+1529 ITSTLPADIS
-1539 AFATQLNSAMAT
+1539 AFATQLNSAMVT
-1551 LGNAVSIN
+1551 LGNVVSTN
-1559 GSTISAGF
+1559 GSTISTGF
-1567 TQFKTSVT
+1567 TQFKASVT
-1575 NGLSGIGSIVSQN
+1575 NGLSGVGSIVSQN
-1588 MSSMSSAIIN
+1588 MSSMSTAIIGATSTIN
-1598 SVSIINVGLNL
+1598 GGLHSIV
-1609 IISVV
+1609 SVV
-1614 LAFAGSMRN
+1614 LAFAGSMGN
-1623 ALNKST
+1623 ALNEST

-1640 DRINSFQSQFRTAG
+1640 DRINLFQSQFRTAG

-1666 SNSSQFIGVF
+1666 SNSSQFTGVF

-1684 NSVRAYYNGFYG
+1684 NSVRAYYNGFYD
-1696 AGRYLVEGFTNGIN
+1696 AGRYLVEGFTNGIRN
-1710 DYARSA
+1710 YASSA

-1767 DSSEKVAQ
+1767 DSSEKVAR

-1785 ATSSIDDLFDASPT
+1785 ATSSIDDMFDASPT

-1834 DRRFRQNGGDHQA
+1834 DRRFRQNESGSRTAEKDTSGPKSVNIEYNQT
-1847 KMFDRLISAT
+1847 LNSPT
-1857 DKNAKELSDLRGDLS
+1857 SLS
-1872 RYNDSIAGQETAVY
+1872 RYDIYRQTSNQLKLLRQELKMSPI
-1886 VDGKKLASSIAKPMN
+1886 GK
-1901 QQLGIRLRRG
+1901 
-1911 SLSRI
+1911 

>member
-22 INKTSGLLGKLKQ
+22 INKTSGLLSKLKQ

-199 HQLSQAIA
+199 YQLSQAIA

-241 TDVDGM
+241 TNVDGM

-257 LTKGEWLTTDVLTET
+257 LTEGGWLTTDVLTET

-292 EQAKQIVQLA
+292 EQAKLIVQLA

-326 ASGWTNTFE
+326 GSGWTNTFE

-345 ELWSGVADVISDVVN
+345 ELWSGVANVISDVVN

-366 NNLLRGWKD
+366 NNLLQGWKD
-375 LGGRTKLIEGLANVF
+375 LGGRTELIKGLSNVF
-390 KSLGKVVSTV
+390 ESLGKVLSTV

-508 AKKVGTSVSNVL
+508 AKKVETAISSVL
-520 GMFNSFT
+520 GLFSSFT
-527 GRISSMGSAIRSIAS
+527 GRISSMGSTIGSIAS
-542 TIGDTLGGAFERV
+542 TIGSTIGSIASTIGNTLGGAFERV
-555 KNVISNVLT
+555 KNVISDVLT

-579 AGGGIFLAAR
+579 AGGGIFLAAQ
-589 KIGGAFDKIKEVV
+589 KIGGAFDKIKEAV
-602 EDLFGNGAEKLKKGA
+602 EGLFGNGAEKLKKGA
-617 GVFDEILGGLQESL
+617 GVFDEILDGLQESL

-674 IGDMMTELNLSLKS
+674 IGGMMTELNLSLKS
-688 ITKTVKSAKTT
+688 ITKTVKGVKTT

-723 TIGNLKWDEIA
+723 TISNLKWDEIA
-734 KGLTGMGGAMTEL
+734 KGLTGMGGAMAEL

-860 GALTEMGTVTGL
+860 GALGEVGLVTGA
-872 LGRFGK
+872 LGKIAGFSG
-878 HNISAAV
+878 ILASGSIFITV
-885 SMVVTAKSLGDI
+885 QSLDDI
-897 AKAFNSFSRYSWDEI
+897 AKVFGSFSQYSWDEI
-912 GRGLSAM
+912 GRGLAAM

-959 SAFGSFTQYDWGEIG
+959 SAF
-974 RGLTAMGGAL
+974 
-984 GEVGVIS
+984 
-991 GALGKLAGLSGIIG
+991 
-1005 SGSIVLTAQG
+1005 
-1015 LGDIAKAFN
+1015 N
-1024 SFSRYSWDEI
+1024 SFSQYSWDEI
-1034 GRGLVAMGGALG
+1034 GRGLAAMGGALG
-1046 EVGLV
+1046 EVAVV
-1051 SGALGKLAGLSGI
+1051 SGALGKLAGLSGL
-1064 IGSGTI
+1064 IGAGTI
-1070 ILAVQG
+1070 NLTVQG
-1076 LGEIARTFNS
+1076 LDEIAQAFNS
-1086 FTQYNWDEIGRGLVA
+1086 FSQYSWDEIGRGLAA
-1101 MGGAMG
+1101 MGGALG
-1107 EVAVISGATG
+1107 EVAAISGATG

-1132 LASQGLIDIA
+1132 LASQGLIDLA

-1147 FTKFNWDEIGRGLAA
+1147 FAEFNWDEIGRGLTAMGAA
-1162 MAGALGATALGSLLN
+1162 MGETALGGLLN
-1177 TLSGLG
+1177 TFSGFGASAIEKMAAPLG
-1183 AGAISKV
+1183 TLADSIKKWEGV
-1190 AVPLGQL
+1190 AVPDDLADQLGRIADGVGKFTMAGWGSDTVANIAQPMNVLADAVAKWSTITFPTDIATQLGSLANGVEAFTLAFAGGWSLNAVVGPLGAL
-1197 ADSVKKWSG
+1197 ADSVKKWDG
-1206 VTVPGDLAT
+1206 VEVPG
-1215 SLGALA
+1215 
-1221 SGVMKFTLGGI
+1221 GI
-1232 GAGALSTAAPG
+1232 
-1243 MVQMAN
+1243 Q
-1249 AVAKWS
+1249 
-1255 TIKFPSEIEGNLK
+1255 GNLT
-1268 ALANGVKAFTFAFAG
+1268 ALANGVKAFT
-1283 GWSMDAVVGP
+1283 
-1293 LGQLASAV
+1293 L
-1301 NKWKGVTVPAGI
+1301 
-1313 EGNLTGLANG
+1313 
-1323 VKAFTFAF
+1323 AF
-1331 AGGWSIDAVVGPL
+1331 AGGWSIDAIIGPL
-1344 GQLAGAV
+1344 GQL
-1351 KKWKGVTIPGDI
+1351 P
-1363 QDKLTGLANGVKS
+1363 
-1376 FTWAFAGGWSI
+1376 
-1387 DAVVGPL
+1387 
-1394 GQLAGAVKKWK
+1394 
-1405 GVTIPGDIQDKLTGL
+1405 
-1420 ANGVKSFTWAFAGG
+1420 
-1434 WSIDK
+1434 
-1439 VVGPLGQLAGA
+1439 GA

-1457 AIPGGIQDKLTGL
+1457 EVPGGIQGNLTAL

-1475 SFTGIGF
+1475 AFTLAFVGGWSINAVIGPLGQLAGEVKKWNGVEVPGGIQGNLTALANGVKAFTGIGSG
-1482 EIVESMSNAASG
+1482 IAESMSNAASG
-1494 VRAIATAA
+1494 IRAIATAA
-1502 TNLSSANLPGVST
+1502 TSLSAANLSDIST

-1524 NTTQS
+1524 N
-1529 ITSTLPADVS
+1529 TSTLPADVS
-1539 AFATQLNSAMAT
+1539 AFATQLSSAMTT
-1551 LGNAVSIN
+1551 LGNTVSTN
-1559 GSTISAGF
+1559 AATIRLAFSSLR
-1567 TQFKTSVT
+1567 TQITTAIS
-1575 NGLSGIGSIVSQN
+1575 GLGSIVSSN
-1588 MSSMSSAIIN
+1588 MSSASNAVSSGASMISSGSGAIGAAFNRMTSIARSQLTVFSNTVRSSLTQGASSVRSSAPQFL
-1598 SVSIINVGLNL
+1598 SSGKQVTQSL
-1609 IISVV
+1609 I
-1614 LAFAGSMRN
+1614 
-1623 ALNKST
+1623 
-1629 TSTAAGLRTTV
+1629 
-1640 DRINSFQSQFRTAG
+1640 
-1654 QHLADGLLNGMR
+1654 NGMR
-1666 SNSSQFIGVF
+1666 TGLDRIPTMFNSTISSAASSLRSFRSSFYSAGTYVAQGFASGISSQITV
-1676 SSSVNQAV
+1676 
-1684 NSVRAYYNGFYG
+1684 
-1696 AGRYLVEGFTNGIN
+1696 
-1710 DYARSA
+1710 
-1716 ATAAANMASS
+1716 AAAAAARLANAASS
-1726 AKTAADRALDNGSPS
+1726 AAKEALDIHSPS
-1741 KIMMQVG
+1741 KVFGWIGEMTVDGFVNTVNGMATDVRKSGYGMAESVINGFNELDTSGISDPSIRPVMDLSMVRRQASELSSVLSMSTNPIKADIDFVG
-1748 RFFTEGFSIGITDR
+1748 R
-1762 EDMVS
+1762 
-1767 DSSEKVAQ
+1767 
-1775 KAISTLNDML
+1775 
-1785 ATSSIDDLFDASPT
+1785 
-1799 ITPVLDLSAIS
+1799 LD
-1810 KQAGSID
+1810 
-1817 SMLSRSIA
+1817 
-1825 PSEAELREI
+1825 
-1834 DRRFRQNGGDHQA
+1834 RQNGGNYQA

-1857 DKNAKELSDLRGDLS
+1857 NKNAKELSDLRSDLS

-1886 VDGKKLASSIAKPMN
+1886 VDGKRLASSIAKPMN
-1901 QQLGIRLRRG
+1901 QQLGIRSRRG

>member
-22 INKTSGLLGKLKQ
+22 INKTSGLLSKLKQ

-199 HQLSQAIA
+199 YQLSQAIA

-231 ALKRTAENFG
+231 ALKRTAEHFG
-241 TDVDGM
+241 TNVDGM
-247 IQKYGSFRES
+247 IKKYGSFRES

-326 ASGWTNTFE
+326 GSGWTNTFE

-345 ELWSGVADVISDVVN
+345 ELWSSVANVISDVVN

-366 NNLLRGWKD
+366 NNLLQGWKD
-375 LGGRTKLIEGLANVF
+375 LGGRTELIKGLSNVF

-407 FPPTTSQ
+407 FPPTTSR
-414 QLMDITKAFA
+414 QLMDITEAFT
-424 SFTESLVPSE
+424 SFTESLIPSE

-452 IGVQAVKAVGEAI
+452 IGVRAVKAVGTAFA
-465 STAFGSDSMGSL
+465 TAFGSDSMGGL
-477 LNNLLDIAAGFGDWL
+477 FDNLLDIAAGFGDWL

-497 SIKQFGIFEGA
+497 SIKQFGVFEGA
-508 AKKVGTSVSNVL
+508 AKAVGSAISGVL
-520 GMFNSFT
+520 GLFSSFT
-527 GRISSMGSAIRSIAS
+527 GGISSMGSAVRSIAS
-542 TIGDTLGGAFERV
+542 TVGDVLGGAFERV
-555 KNVISNVLT
+555 KNVISDVLT

-579 AGGGIFLAAR
+579 AGGGIFLAAQ
-589 KIGGAFDKIKEVV
+589 KIGGAFDKIKEVF

-663 SGGEVVGGVSA
+663 NGGEVVGGVSA
-674 IGDMMTELNLSLKS
+674 IGGMMTELNISLKS
-688 ITKTVKSAKTT
+688 ITKTIKGVKTT

-718 ANAMS
+718 ADAMS

-734 KGLTGMGGAMTEL
+734 KGLTGMGGAMGEL

-820 ISAAVSMVVTAKSLG
+820 ISAAVSMVITAKSLG
-835 DIAKAFNSFS
+835 DIADAFGSFS
-845 QYSWDEIGRGLSAMG
+845 SYDWGEIGRGLTAMG
-860 GALTEMGTVTGL
+860 GALGEVGLVTGA
-872 LGRFGK
+872 LGKIAGFSG
-878 HNISAAV
+878 ILGSGSIFITV
-885 SMVVTAKSLGDI
+885 QSLGDI
-897 AKAFNSFSRYSWDEI
+897 AKVFGEFTQYDWGEI
-912 GRGLSAM
+912 GRGLTAM

-946 SILITAQSLGDIA
+946 SILITARGLGDIA

-984 GEVGVIS
+984 AEVGVIS
-991 GALGKLAGLSGIIG
+991 GALGKLASLSGIIG

-1064 IGSGTI
+1064 IGSGSI
-1070 ILAVQG
+1070 VLAVQG
-1076 LGEIARTFNS
+1076 LDEIAKAFGS

-1132 LASQGLIDIA
+1132 LASQGLIDLA

-1147 FTKFNWDEIGRGLAA
+1147 FAEFNWDEIGRGLAA

-1331 AGGWSIDAVVGPL
+1331 AGGWSMDAVVGPL
-1344 GQLAGAV
+1344 GKLAGTV
-1351 KKWKGVTIPGDI
+1351 KKWNGVTIPGGI
-1363 QDKLTGLANGVKS
+1363 ESNLTGLANGVK
-1376 FTWAFAGGWSI
+1376 AFSLAFVGGWSLGAI
-1387 DAVVGPL
+1387 TGPL
-1394 GQLAGAVKKWK
+1394 G
-1405 GVTIPGDIQDKLTGL
+1405 
-1420 ANGVKSFTWAFAGG
+1420 N
-1434 WSIDK
+1434 
-1439 VVGPLGQLAGA
+1439 LAGA

-1457 AIPGGIQDKLTGL
+1457 KIPAGIESNLTGL

-1475 SFTGIGF
+1475 AFTGIGSG
-1482 EIVESMSNAASG
+1482 ITESMSNAASG
-1494 VRAIATAA
+1494 VQAIATAA
-1502 TNLSSANLPGVST
+1502 TNLSSANLSGVST

-1529 ITSTLPADVS
+1529 ITSTLPADIS
-1539 AFATQLNSAMAT
+1539 AFATQLSSAMVT
-1551 LGNAVSIN
+1551 LGNV
-1559 GSTISAGF
+1559 
-1567 TQFKTSVT
+1567 VLT
-1575 NGLSGIGSIVSQN
+1575 NAATIGSAFSSLRTQISTATFGLGLIVSLN
-1588 MSSMSSAIIN
+1588 MSSASNAVSSGANMISSGSSAIGAAFNRMTSIARSQMTVFSN
-1598 SVSIINVGLNL
+1598 TVRSSLTRGASSVRSSVPKFLSSGKQVTESL
-1609 IISVV
+1609 I
-1614 LAFAGSMRN
+1614 
-1623 ALNKST
+1623 
-1629 TSTAAGLRTTV
+1629 
-1640 DRINSFQSQFRTAG
+1640 
-1654 QHLADGLLNGMR
+1654 NGMR
-1666 SNSSQFIGVF
+1666 NGLDRIPTMFNSSINSAASNLRSFR
-1676 SSSVNQAV
+1676 SS
-1684 NSVRAYYNGFYG
+1684 FYS
-1696 AGRYLVEGFTNGIN
+1696 AGSYVAEGFASGI
-1710 DYARSA
+1710 SSQVTVA
-1716 ATAAANMASS
+1716 AEAAARLANAASLA
-1726 AKTAADRALDNGSPS
+1726 AKKSLDIHSPS
-1741 KIMMQVG
+1741 KVFGWIGEMTVD
-1748 RFFTEGFSIGITDR
+1748 GFVNTVDGMATDVRKSGYGMAESVINGFNELDMSNISDPSIR
-1762 EDMVS
+1762 
-1767 DSSEKVAQ
+1767 
-1775 KAISTLNDML
+1775 
-1785 ATSSIDDLFDASPT
+1785 
-1799 ITPVLDLSAIS
+1799 PVMDLSMVRR
-1810 KQAGSID
+1810 QASD
-1817 SMLSRSIA
+1817 LSSMLSTSTNPIKA
-1825 PSEAELREI
+1825 DI
-1834 DRRFRQNGGDHQA
+1834 DFIGRLDRQNGGDHQA

>member
-22 INKTSGLLGKLKQ
+22 INKTSGLLSKLKQ
-35 ALNLDKSVESINNV
+35 ALNLDKSVESINNI

-88 AAIDAGKSITNA
+88 AAIDAGKSIANA
-100 LTASVRDGFAEY
+100 LTASIRDGFAEY

-132 IDDVNSALDTLNTYA
+132 IDDVNSALDMLNTYA

-153 FTEMTRNIGTF
+153 FAEMTRNIGTF

-184 AAVSGSSSAQASQAM
+184 AAVSGSSSVQASQAM
-199 HQLSQAIA
+199 YQLSQAIA
-207 AGKVQLMDWNSV
+207 AGKIQLMDWNSV

-241 TDVDGM
+241 TNVDGM

-257 LTKGEWLTTDVLTET
+257 LTEGGWLTTDVLTET

-326 ASGWTNTFE
+326 GSGWTNTFE

-366 NNLLRGWKD
+366 NNLLQGWKD
-375 LGGRTKLIEGLANVF
+375 LGGRTELIEGLSNVF
-390 KSLGKVVSTV
+390 ESLGKVLSTV

-414 QLMDITKAFA
+414 QLMDITKAFT

-452 IGVQAVKAVGEAI
+452 IGVRAVKAVGEAI
-465 STAFGSDSMGSL
+465 STAFGSDSMGGL
-477 LNNLLDIAAGFGDWL
+477 LDNLLDIAAGFGDWL

-497 SIKQFGIFEGA
+497 SIKQFGVFEGA
-508 AKKVGTSVSNVL
+508 AKAVGSAINGVL
-520 GMFNSFT
+520 GVFSSFT
-527 GRISSMGSAIRSIAS
+527 GGISSMGSAVGSIAS
-542 TIGDTLGGAFERV
+542 TIGNTLGGAFERV
-555 KNVISNVLT
+555 KNVISDVLT

-579 AGGGIFLAAR
+579 AGGGIFLAAQ
-589 KIGGAFDKIKEVV
+589 KIGGAFDKIKEVF

-653 VNSMEKIAAL
+653 VGSMEKIAAL

-674 IGDMMTELNLSLKS
+674 IGGMMTELNLSLKS
-688 ITKTVKSAKTT
+688 ITKTVKGVKTT

-734 KGLTGMGGAMTEL
+734 KGLTGMGGAMAEL

-820 ISAAVSMVVTAKSLG
+820 ISAAVSMVITAKSLG
-835 DIAKAFNSFS
+835 DIADAFGSFS
-845 QYSWDEIGRGLSAMG
+845 SYSWDEIGRGLTAMG
-860 GALTEMGTVTGL
+860 GALGEVGLVTGA
-872 LGRFGK
+872 LGKIAGFSG
-878 HNISAAV
+878 ILGSG
-885 SMVVTAKSLGDI
+885 SIYITAQSLDDI
-897 AKAFNSFSRYSWDEI
+897 AKVFGEFTQYDWGEI
-912 GRGLSAM
+912 GRGLTAM

-984 GEVGVIS
+984 TEVGVVS

-1015 LGDIAKAFN
+1015 LGDIAQAFN
-1024 SFSRYSWDEI
+1024 SFSQYSWDEI

-1046 EVGLV
+1046 EVAVV
-1051 SGALGKLAGLSGI
+1051 SGALGKIAGLSGL
-1064 IGSGTI
+1064 IGAGTI
-1070 ILAVQG
+1070 NLTVQG
-1076 LGEIARTFNS
+1076 LDEIAQAFGS
-1086 FTQYNWDEIGRGLVA
+1086 FTQYDWGEIGRGLVA

-1107 EVAVISGATG
+1107 EVAAISGATG

-1132 LASQGLIDIA
+1132 LASQGLIDLA

-1147 FTKFNWDEIGRGLAA
+1147 FAEFNWDEIGRGLTAMGAA
-1162 MAGALGATALGSLLN
+1162 MGETALGGLLN
-1177 TLSGLG
+1177 TFSGFG
-1183 AGAISKV
+1183 AGAIEKMAAPLGTLADSIKKWEGV
-1190 AVPLGQL
+1190 AVPDDLADQLGRIADGVGKFMMAGWGSDTVANIAQPMNVLADAVAKWSTITFPTDIATQLGSLASGVEAFTLAFAGGWSLNAVVGPLGTL
-1197 ADSVKKWSG
+1197 ADSVKKWDG
-1206 VTVPGDLAT
+1206 VEVPG
-1215 SLGALA
+1215 
-1221 SGVMKFTLGGI
+1221 GI
-1232 GAGALSTAAPG
+1232 
-1243 MVQMAN
+1243 Q
-1249 AVAKWS
+1249 
-1255 TIKFPSEIEGNLK
+1255 GNLT
-1268 ALANGVKAFTFAFAG
+1268 ALANGVKAFT
-1283 GWSMDAVVGP
+1283 
-1293 LGQLASAV
+1293 L
-1301 NKWKGVTVPAGI
+1301 
-1313 EGNLTGLANG
+1313 
-1323 VKAFTFAF
+1323 AF
-1331 AGGWSIDAVVGPL
+1331 AGGWSIDAVIGPL
-1344 GQLAGAV
+1344 GQL
-1351 KKWKGVTIPGDI
+1351 P
-1363 QDKLTGLANGVKS
+1363 
-1376 FTWAFAGGWSI
+1376 
-1387 DAVVGPL
+1387 
-1394 GQLAGAVKKWK
+1394 
-1405 GVTIPGDIQDKLTGL
+1405 
-1420 ANGVKSFTWAFAGG
+1420 
-1434 WSIDK
+1434 
-1439 VVGPLGQLAGA
+1439 GA

-1457 AIPGGIQDKLTGL
+1457 EVPGGIQGNLTAL

-1475 SFTGIGF
+1475 AFTLAFVGGWSINAVIGPLGQLAGEVKKWNGVEVPGGIQGNLTALANGVKAFTGIGSG
-1482 EIVESMSNAASG
+1482 IAESMSNAASG
-1494 VRAIATAA
+1494 VRSIATAA
-1502 TNLSSANLPGVST
+1502 TSLSAANLSGVSK

-1524 NTTQS
+1524 NNTQS
-1529 ITSTLPADVS
+1529 ITSTLLSDIS
-1539 AFATQLNSAMAT
+1539 AFATQLNSAMVT
-1551 LGNAVSIN
+1551 LGNVVSTN
-1559 GSTISAGF
+1559 GSTISTGF
-1567 TQFKTSVT
+1567 TQFKASVT
-1575 NGLSGIGSIVSQN
+1575 NGLSGVGSIVSQN
-1588 MSSMSSAIIN
+1588 MSSMSTAIIGATSTIN
-1598 SVSIINVGLNL
+1598 GGLHSIV
-1609 IISVV
+1609 SVV
-1614 LAFAGSMRN
+1614 LAFAGSMGN
-1623 ALNKST
+1623 ALNEST

-1666 SNSSQFIGVF
+1666 SNSSQFTGVF

-1684 NSVRAYYNGFYG
+1684 NSVRAYYNGFYD
-1696 AGRYLVEGFTNGIN
+1696 AGRYLVEGFTNGIRN
-1710 DYARSA
+1710 YASSA

-1767 DSSEKVAQ
+1767 DSSEKVAR

-1785 ATSSIDDLFDASPT
+1785 ATSSIDDMFDASPT

-1834 DRRFRQNGGDHQA
+1834 DRRFRQNESSSRTTEKDASGPKSVNIEYNQT
-1847 KMFDRLISAT
+1847 LNSPT
-1857 DKNAKELSDLRGDLS
+1857 SLS
-1872 RYNDSIAGQETAVY
+1872 RYDIYRQTSNQLKLLRQELKMSPI
-1886 VDGKKLASSIAKPMN
+1886 GK
-1901 QQLGIRLRRG
+1901 
-1911 SLSRI
+1911 

>member
-22 INKTSGLLGKLKQ
+22 INKTSGLLSKLKQ

-199 HQLSQAIA
+199 YQLSQAIA

-241 TDVDGM
+241 TNVDGM

-257 LTKGEWLTTDVLTET
+257 LTEGGWLTTDVLTET

-326 ASGWTNTFE
+326 GSGWTNTFE

-345 ELWSGVADVISDVVN
+345 ELWSSVANVISDVVN

-366 NNLLRGWKD
+366 NNLLQGWKD
-375 LGGRTKLIEGLANVF
+375 LGGRTELIEGLSNVF
-390 KSLGKVVSTV
+390 ESLGKVLSTV

-465 STAFGSDSMGSL
+465 STAFGSDSMGGL
-477 LNNLLDIAAGFGDWL
+477 LDNLLDIAAGFGDWL

-497 SIKQFGIFEGA
+497 SIKQFGVFEGA
-508 AKKVGTSVSNVL
+508 AKAVGSAINGVL
-520 GMFNSFT
+520 GVFSSFT
-527 GRISSMGSAIRSIAS
+527 GGISSMGSAIGSIAS
-542 TIGDTLGGAFERV
+542 TIGNTLGGAFERV
-555 KNVISNVLT
+555 KNVISDVLT

-579 AGGGIFLAAR
+579 AGGGIFLAAQ
-589 KIGGAFDKIKEVV
+589 KIGGAFDKIKEVF

-653 VNSMEKIAAL
+653 VDSMEKIAAL
-663 SGGEVVGGVSA
+663 SGGEVIGGVSA
-674 IGDMMTELNLSLKS
+674 IGGMMTELNLSLKS
-688 ITKTVKSAKTT
+688 ITKTVKGVKTT

-723 TIGNLKWDEIA
+723 TIGNLNWDEIA
-734 KGLTGMGGAMTEL
+734 KGLTGMGGAMAEL

-820 ISAAVSMVVTAKSLG
+820 ISAAVSMVITAKSLG
-835 DIAKAFNSFS
+835 DIADAFGSFS
-845 QYSWDEIGRGLSAMG
+845 SYSWDEIGRGLTAMG
-860 GALTEMGTVTGL
+860 GALGEVGLVTGA
-872 LGRFGK
+872 LGKLAGFSG
-878 HNISAAV
+878 ILGSGSIYITV
-885 SMVVTAKSLGDI
+885 QSLGDI
-897 AKAFNSFSRYSWDEI
+897 AKVFGEFTQYDWGEI
-912 GRGLSAM
+912 GRGLTAM

-984 GEVGVIS
+984 TEVGVVS

-1015 LGDIAKAFN
+1015 LGDIASAFG
-1024 SFSRYSWDEI
+1024 SFTQYDWDEI

-1046 EVGLV
+1046 EVAVV
-1051 SGALGKLAGLSGI
+1051 SGALGKLAGLSGL
-1064 IGSGTI
+1064 IGAGTI
-1070 ILAVQG
+1070 NLTVQG
-1076 LGEIARTFNS
+1076 LDEIAQAFNS
-1086 FTQYNWDEIGRGLVA
+1086 FSQYSWDEIGRGLVA

-1107 EVAVISGATG
+1107 EVAAISGATG

-1132 LASQGLIDIA
+1132 LASQGLIDLA

-1147 FTKFNWDEIGRGLAA
+1147 FAEFNWDEIGRGLTAMGAA
-1162 MAGALGATALGSLLN
+1162 MGETALGGLLN
-1177 TLSGLG
+1177 TFSGFG
-1183 AGAISKV
+1183 AGAIEQMAAPLGTLADSIKKWEGV
-1190 AVPLGQL
+1190 AVPDDL
-1197 ADSVKKWSG
+1197 ADQLGRIADG
-1206 VTVPGDLAT
+1206 VG
-1215 SLGALA
+1215 
-1221 SGVMKFTLGGI
+1221 KFTL
-1232 GAGALSTAAPG
+1232 AGWGSDTVANIAQPMNTLT
-1243 MVQMAN
+1243 N

-1255 TIKFPSEIEGNLK
+1255 TITFPTDIATQLGSLANGVKAFTLAFAGGWSLNAVVGPLGTLADSVKKWDGVEVPGGIQGNLT
-1268 ALANGVKAFTFAFAG
+1268 ALANGVKAFT
-1283 GWSMDAVVGP
+1283 
-1293 LGQLASAV
+1293 L
-1301 NKWKGVTVPAGI
+1301 
-1313 EGNLTGLANG
+1313 
-1323 VKAFTFAF
+1323 AF
-1331 AGGWSIDAVVGPL
+1331 AGGWSIDAVIGPL
-1344 GQLAGAV
+1344 GQL
-1351 KKWKGVTIPGDI
+1351 P
-1363 QDKLTGLANGVKS
+1363 
-1376 FTWAFAGGWSI
+1376 
-1387 DAVVGPL
+1387 
-1394 GQLAGAVKKWK
+1394 
-1405 GVTIPGDIQDKLTGL
+1405 
-1420 ANGVKSFTWAFAGG
+1420 
-1434 WSIDK
+1434 
-1439 VVGPLGQLAGA
+1439 GA

-1457 AIPGGIQDKLTGL
+1457 EVPGGIQGNLTAL

-1475 SFTGIGF
+1475 AFTLAFVGGWSINAVIGPLGQLAGEVKKWNGVEVPGGIQGNLTALANGVKAFTGIGSG
-1482 EIVESMSNAASG
+1482 IAESMSNAASG
-1494 VRAIATAA
+1494 VRSIATAA
-1502 TNLSSANLPGVST
+1502 TSLSAANLSGVSK

-1524 NTTQS
+1524 NNTQS
-1529 ITSTLPADVS
+1529 ITSTLPADISV
-1539 AFATQLNSAMAT
+1539 FATQLNSAMVT
-1551 LGNAVSIN
+1551 LGNVVSTN
-1559 GSTISAGF
+1559 GSTISTGF

-1575 NGLSGIGSIVSQN
+1575 NGLSGVGSIVSQN
-1588 MSSMSSAIIN
+1588 MSSMSAAIIDAISAIN
-1598 SVSIINVGLNL
+1598 GGLDS

-1614 LAFAGSMRN
+1614 LAFAGSMGN
-1623 ALNKST
+1623 ALNEST
-1629 TSTAAGLRTTV
+1629 TSTAAGLRATV
-1640 DRINSFQSQFRTAG
+1640 NGINSFQSQFRTAG
-1654 QHLADGLLNGMR
+1654 QHLADGLLNGMQ
-1666 SNSSQFIGVF
+1666 SNSSQFVGVF

-1684 NSVRAYYNGFYG
+1684 NSVRAYYNGFYD
-1696 AGRYLVEGFTNGIN
+1696 AGRYLVEGFANGIRN
-1710 DYARSA
+1710 YASSA

-1726 AKTAADRALDNGSPS
+1726 AKKAADRALDNGSPS

-1834 DRRFRQNGGDHQA
+1834 DRRFRQNESGSRMAEKDTSGPKSVNIEYNQT
-1847 KMFDRLISAT
+1847 LNSPT
-1857 DKNAKELSDLRGDLS
+1857 SLS
-1872 RYNDSIAGQETAVY
+1872 RYDIYRQTSNQLKLLRQELKMSPI
-1886 VDGKKLASSIAKPMN
+1886 GK
-1901 QQLGIRLRRG
+1901 
-1911 SLSRI
+1911 

>member
-22 INKTSGLLGKLKQ
+22 INKTSGLLSKLKQ

-88 AAIDAGKSITNA
+88 AAIDAGKSIANA

-199 HQLSQAIA
+199 YQLSQAIA

-241 TDVDGM
+241 TNVDGM

-257 LTKGEWLTTDVLTET
+257 LTEGGWLTTDVLTET

-326 ASGWTNTFE
+326 GSGWTNTFE

-345 ELWSGVADVISDVVN
+345 ELWSGVANVISDVVN

-366 NNLLRGWKD
+366 NNLLQGWKD
-375 LGGRTKLIEGLANVF
+375 LGGRTELIEGLSNVF
-390 KSLGKVVSTV
+390 ESLGKVLSTV

-414 QLMDITKAFA
+414 QLMDITKAFT

-465 STAFGSDSMGSL
+465 STAFGSGSMGGL
-477 LNNLLDIAAGFGDWL
+477 LDNLLDIAAGFGDWL

-497 SIKQFGIFEGA
+497 SIKQFGVFEGA
-508 AKKVGTSVSNVL
+508 AKAVGSAINGVL
-520 GMFNSFT
+520 GVFSSFT
-527 GRISSMGSAIRSIAS
+527 GGISSMGSAIGSIAS
-542 TIGDTLGGAFERV
+542 TIGNTLGGAFERV
-555 KNVISNVLT
+555 KNVISDVLT

-579 AGGGIFLAAR
+579 AGGGIFLAAQ
-589 KIGGAFDKIKEVV
+589 KIGGAFDKIKEVF

-674 IGDMMTELNLSLKS
+674 IGGMMTELNLSLKS
-688 ITKTVKSAKTT
+688 ITKTVKGVKTT

-734 KGLTGMGGAMTEL
+734 KGLTGMGGAMAEL

-820 ISAAVSMVVTAKSLG
+820 ISAAVSMVITAKSLG
-835 DIAKAFNSFS
+835 DIADAFGSFS
-845 QYSWDEIGRGLSAMG
+845 SYDWGEIGRGLTAMG
-860 GALTEMGTVTGL
+860 GALGEVGLVTGA
-872 LGRFGK
+872 LGKIAGFSG
-878 HNISAAV
+878 ILASGSIYITV
-885 SMVVTAKSLGDI
+885 QSLDDI
-897 AKAFNSFSRYSWDEI
+897 AKVFDEFTQYDWGEI
-912 GRGLSAM
+912 GRGLAAM

-1024 SFSRYSWDEI
+1024 SFSQYS
-1034 GRGLVAMGGALG
+1034 
-1046 EVGLV
+1046 
-1051 SGALGKLAGLSGI
+1051 
-1064 IGSGTI
+1064 
-1070 ILAVQG
+1070 
-1076 LGEIARTFNS
+1076 
-1086 FTQYNWDEIGRGLVA
+1086 WDEIGRGLVA

-1107 EVAVISGATG
+1107 EVAAISGATG
-1117 ALTGIAGLMGAGTIT
+1117 ALTGIAGLVGAGTIT
-1132 LASQGLIDIA
+1132 LASKGLIDLA

-1147 FTKFNWDEIGRGLAA
+1147 FSEFNWDEIGRGLTAMGAA
-1162 MAGALGATALGSLLN
+1162 MGETALGGLLN
-1177 TLSGLG
+1177 TFSGFG
-1183 AGAISKV
+1183 AGAIEKMAAPLGTLADSIKKWEGV
-1190 AVPLGQL
+1190 AVPDDL
-1197 ADSVKKWSG
+1197 ADQLGRIADG
-1206 VTVPGDLAT
+1206 VG
-1215 SLGALA
+1215 
-1221 SGVMKFTLGGI
+1221 KFTM
-1232 GAGALSTAAPG
+1232 AGWGSDT
-1243 MVQMAN
+1243 VAN
-1249 AVAKWS
+1249 IAQPMNVLADAVAKWS
-1255 TIKFPSEIEGNLK
+1255 TITFPTDIATQLGSLASGVEAFTLAFAGGWSLNAVVGPLGALADSVRKWDGVEVPGGIQGNLT
-1268 ALANGVKAFTFAFAG
+1268 ALANGVKAFT
-1283 GWSMDAVVGP
+1283 
-1293 LGQLASAV
+1293 L
-1301 NKWKGVTVPAGI
+1301 
-1313 EGNLTGLANG
+1313 
-1323 VKAFTFAF
+1323 AF
-1331 AGGWSIDAVVGPL
+1331 AGGWSIDAIIGPL
-1344 GQLAGAV
+1344 GQL
-1351 KKWKGVTIPGDI
+1351 P
-1363 QDKLTGLANGVKS
+1363 
-1376 FTWAFAGGWSI
+1376 
-1387 DAVVGPL
+1387 
-1394 GQLAGAVKKWK
+1394 
-1405 GVTIPGDIQDKLTGL
+1405 
-1420 ANGVKSFTWAFAGG
+1420 
-1434 WSIDK
+1434 
-1439 VVGPLGQLAGA
+1439 GA

-1457 AIPGGIQDKLTGL
+1457 EVPGGIQGNLTAL

-1475 SFTGIGF
+1475 AFTLAFVGGWSINAVIGPLGQLAGEVKKWNGVEVPGGIQGNLTALANGVKAFTGIGSG
-1482 EIVESMSNAASG
+1482 IAESMSNAASG
-1494 VRAIATAA
+1494 VRSIATAA
-1502 TNLSSANLPGVST
+1502 TSLSAANLSDIST

-1524 NTTQS
+1524 N
-1529 ITSTLPADVS
+1529 TSTLPADVS
-1539 AFATQLNSAMAT
+1539 AFATQLSSAMTT
-1551 LGNAVSIN
+1551 LGNTVSTN
-1559 GSTISAGF
+1559 GSTISTGF
-1567 TQFKTSVT
+1567 TQFKASVT
-1575 NGLSGIGSIVSQN
+1575 NGLSGVGSIVSQN
-1588 MSSMSSAIIN
+1588 MSSMSTAIIGAT
-1598 SVSIINVGLNL
+1598 STINGGLNS

-1614 LAFAGSMRN
+1614 LAFAGSMGN
-1623 ALNKST
+1623 ALNEST

-1666 SNSSQFIGVF
+1666 SNSSQFTGVF

-1684 NSVRAYYNGFYG
+1684 NSVRAYYNGFYD
-1696 AGRYLVEGFTNGIN
+1696 AGRYLVEGFTNGIRN
-1710 DYARSA
+1710 YASSA
-1716 ATAAANMASS
+1716 AAAAANMASS

-1767 DSSEKVAQ
+1767 DSSEKVAR

-1785 ATSSIDDLFDASPT
+1785 ATSSIDDMFDASPT

-1834 DRRFRQNGGDHQA
+1834 DRRFRQNESSSRTTEKDASGPKSVNIEYNQT
-1847 KMFDRLISAT
+1847 LNSPT
-1857 DKNAKELSDLRGDLS
+1857 SLS
-1872 RYNDSIAGQETAVY
+1872 RYDIYRQTSNQLKLLHQELKMSPI
-1886 VDGKKLASSIAKPMN
+1886 GK
-1901 QQLGIRLRRG
+1901 
-1911 SLSRI
+1911 

>member
-49 DKAVSGVSFNP
+49 DKAVSGVSFSP

-199 HQLSQAIA
+199 YQLSQAIA

-219 VNAGMGGEVFQN
+219 VNAGMGGEVFQE
-231 ALKRTAENFG
+231 ALKRTARNFG

-247 IQKYGSFRES
+247 IEKYGSFRES
-257 LTKGEWLTTDVLTET
+257 LTQGGWLTTDVLTET

-292 EQAKQIVQLA
+292 EQAKQIIQLA

-366 NNLLRGWKD
+366 NNLLKGWKD
-375 LGGRTKLIEGLANVF
+375 LGGRTELIKGLSNVF
-390 KSLGKVVSTV
+390 ESLGKVVSTV

-407 FPPTTSQ
+407 FPPTTSRK
-414 QLMDITKAFA
+414 LMDITEAFT
-424 SFTESLVPSE
+424 SFTERLIPSE
-434 STLNKIGRVAE
+434 STLNNIGRVAE

-465 STAFGSDSMGSL
+465 ATAFGSDSMGG
-477 LNNLLDIAAGFGDWL
+477 LLDIAAGFGDWL
-492 VGLDN
+492 VGLDK

-508 AKKVGTSVSNVL
+508 AKGVGTAISGVL
-520 GMFNSFT
+520 GLFSSFT
-527 GRISSMGSAIRSIAS
+527 GGISSMGSAIGSIAS
-542 TIGDTLGGAFERV
+542 RIGDVLGGAFERV
-555 KNVISNVLT
+555 KNVISDVLT

-579 AGGGIFLAAR
+579 AGGGIFLAT
-589 KIGGAFDKIKEVV
+589 KKLGGAFDKIKEAV
-602 EDLFGNGAEKLKKGA
+602 EGIFGNGGENLKKGA
-617 GVFDEILGGLQESL
+617 GVFNDVLSGLQESL
-631 NAFTGSVKAFT
+631 NAFTGSVKAVT

-663 SGGEVVGGVSA
+663 SGGEVVGGISA
-674 IGDMMTELNLSLKS
+674 IGGLMTELNVSLKA
-688 ITKTVKSAKTT
+688 ITKTMKGVKTT

-705 AALIEFAKAVDML
+705 VALMEFAKAVDML

-723 TIGNLKWDEIA
+723 TIGNLDWDEIG
-734 KGLTGMGGAMTEL
+734 KGLTGMGGAMAEL

-760 LKTAGSLIA
+760 IKTAGSLIA

-782 KLGNMSWDQVGK
+782 KLGGMSWEEIGK
-794 GLSAMGGALTE
+794 GLSAMGGALAE
-805 MGTVTGLLGRFGKHN
+805 MGTVTGLLGRFGKN
-820 ISAAVSMVVTAKSLG
+820 NLSASISMVLTAKSLG
-835 DIAKAFNSFS
+835 DIA
-845 QYSWDEIGRGLSAMG
+845 E
-860 GALTEMGTVTGL
+860 
-872 LGRFGK
+872 
-878 HNISAAV
+878 
-885 SMVVTAKSLGDI
+885 
-897 AKAFNSFSRYSWDEI
+897 
-912 GRGLSAM
+912 
-919 GGALGEVGLVTGALG
+919 
-934 KLAGFSGIIGGG
+934 
-946 SILITAQSLGDIA
+946 
-959 SAFGSFTQYDWGEIG
+959 AFGDFSKCNWG
-974 RGLTAMGGAL
+974 
-984 GEVGVIS
+984 
-991 GALGKLAGLSGIIG
+991 
-1005 SGSIVLTAQG
+1005 
-1015 LGDIAKAFN
+1015 
-1024 SFSRYSWDEI
+1024 EI

-1046 EVGLV
+1046 EVGTV
-1051 SGALGKLAGLSGI
+1051 TGVLGNLAGFSGI
-1064 IGSGTI
+1064 LGGGS
-1070 ILAVQG
+1070 ILITAKS
-1076 LGEIARTFNS
+1076 LGDIAEAFGE

-1101 MGGAMG
+1101 MGGALTEVGVVSGALGKLAGLSGIIGGGSILITAKSLGDIASAFGSFTQYNWGEIGRGLVAMGGALGEVSLITGVLGKLAGLSGLIGAGTITLAVQGLDEIARAFNSFAQYSWDEIGRGLVAMGGALG

-1147 FTKFNWDEIGRGLAA
+1147 FTEFNWDEIGRGLAA

-1177 TLSGLG
+1177 TLSGIG
-1183 AGAISKV
+1183 AGVISTV

-1206 VTVPGDLAT
+1206 VTVPEDLAT
-1215 SLGALA
+1215 NLGTLA
-1221 SGVMKFTLGGI
+1221 SGVMKFTLGGL

-1255 TIKFPSEIEGNLK
+1255 TIEFPAGIEGNLT
-1268 ALANGVKAFTFAFAG
+1268 ALANGVKSFALAFAG
-1283 GWSMDAVVGP
+1283 GWSLNAVVGP
-1293 LGQLASAV
+1293 FGQLASAV
-1301 NKWKGVTVPAGI
+1301 NKWKDVTIPSGI
-1313 EGNLTGLANG
+1313 QGNLTGLANG
-1323 VKAFTFAF
+1323 VKAFSTAF
-1331 AGGWSIDAVVGPL
+1331 VGGWSLGAVTEPL
-1344 GQLAGAV
+1344 GNLAG
-1351 KKWKGVTIPGDI
+1351 
-1363 QDKLTGLANGVKS
+1363 S
-1376 FTWAFAGGWSI
+1376 
-1387 DAVVGPL
+1387 
-1394 GQLAGAVKKWK
+1394 
-1405 GVTIPGDIQDKLTGL
+1405 
-1420 ANGVKSFTWAFAGG
+1420 
-1434 WSIDK
+1434 
-1439 VVGPLGQLAGA
+1439 

-1457 AIPGGIQDKLTGL
+1457 AIPGGIQGNLTAL
-1470 ANGVK
+1470 ANSVKAFADVGASATTGMTSSATALTSLSTSVTSLANSGIATIGTSLSNFITSLNNTSAVTSTLPDQLK
-1475 SFTGIGF
+1475 SF
-1482 EIVESMSNAASG
+1482 
-1494 VRAIATAA
+1494 A
-1502 TNLSSANLPGVST
+1502 TNLS
-1515 QISTFVSSL
+1515 
-1524 NTTQS
+1524 
-1529 ITSTLPADVS
+1529 TSMQNI
-1539 AFATQLNSAMAT
+1539 ATAI
-1551 LGNAVSIN
+1551 SIN
-1559 GSTISAGF
+1559 GSTISTGF
-1567 TQFKTSVT
+1567 TQFKASVT
-1575 NGLSGIGSIVSQN
+1575 NGLSGVGSIVSQN
-1588 MSSMSSAIIN
+1588 MSSMSAAIIGATSTIN
-1598 SVSIINVGLNL
+1598 GGLHSIV
-1609 IISVV
+1609 SVV

-1623 ALNKST
+1623 ALNEST

-1640 DRINSFQSQFRTAG
+1640 NRIDSFQSQFRTAG
-1654 QHLADGLLNGMR
+1654 QHLADGLLNGMQ

-1684 NSVRAYYNGFYG
+1684 NGVRAYYNGFYD
-1696 AGRYLVEGFTNGIN
+1696 AGRYLVEGFANGIRN
-1710 DYARSA
+1710 YASSA

-1726 AKTAADRALDNGSPS
+1726 AKEAADRALDIGSPS

-1767 DSSEKVAQ
+1767 DSSEKVAR
-1775 KAISTLNDML
+1775 KAISTLNGML
-1785 ATSSIDDLFDASPT
+1785 ATSSIDDMFDASPT

-1834 DRRFRQNGGDHQA
+1834 DRRFRQNESGSRTAEKDTSGPKSVNIEYNQT
-1847 KMFDRLISAT
+1847 LNSPT
-1857 DKNAKELSDLRGDLS
+1857 SLS
-1872 RYNDSIAGQETAVY
+1872 RYDIYRQTSNQLKLLRQELKMSPI
-1886 VDGKKLASSIAKPMN
+1886 GK
-1901 QQLGIRLRRG
+1901 
-1911 SLSRI
+1911 

>member
-22 INKTSGLLGKLKQ
+22 ISKTSSLLGKLKQ

-49 DKAVSGVSFNP
+49 DKAVSDVSFNP
-60 LTSGLQGVQ
+60 LTSGLQSVQ

-199 HQLSQAIA
+199 YQLSQAIA

-241 TDVDGM
+241 TNVDGM
-247 IQKYGSFRES
+247 IEKYGSFRES
-257 LTKGEWLTTDVLTET
+257 LTQGGWLTTDVLTET

-292 EQAKQIVQLA
+292 EQAKQIIQLA

-366 NNLLRGWKD
+366 NNLLQGWKD
-375 LGGRTKLIEGLANVF
+375 LGGRTELIKGLSNVF
-390 KSLGKVVSTV
+390 ESLGKVVSTV

-407 FPPTTSQ
+407 FPPTTSR
-414 QLMDITKAFA
+414 QLMDITEAFT
-424 SFTESLVPSE
+424 SFTESLIPSE
-434 STLNKIGRVAE
+434 STLNKIGRVSE
-445 GVFSVFD
+445 GVFSIFD
-452 IGVQAVKAVGEAI
+452 IGVQAVKAVGKAI
-465 STAFGSDSMGSL
+465 ATAFGSDSMGSL
-477 LNNLLDIAAGFGDWL
+477 LDNLLDIAAGFGDWL

-508 AKKVGTSVSNVL
+508 AKGVGTAISGVL
-520 GMFNSFT
+520 GLFSSFT
-527 GRISSMGSAIRSIAS
+527 GGISSMGSAVKSIAS
-542 TIGDTLGGAFERV
+542 TIGDVLGGAFERV
-555 KNVISNVLT
+555 KNVISYVLT

-579 AGGGIFLAAR
+579 AGGGIFLAA
-589 KIGGAFDKIKEVV
+589 KKLGGAFDKIKEAV
-602 EDLFGNGAEKLKKGA
+602 EGIFGNGGENLKKGA
-617 GVFDEILGGLQESL
+617 GVFNDVLSGLQESL
-631 NAFTGSVKAFT
+631 NAFTGGVKAFT

-663 SGGEVVGGVSA
+663 SGGEVVGGISA
-674 IGDMMTELNLSLKS
+674 IGGLMTELNVSLKA
-688 ITKTVKSAKTT
+688 ITKTMKGVKTT

-705 AALIEFAKAVDML
+705 AALMEFAKAVDML

-723 TIGNLKWDEIA
+723 TIGNLDWDEIG
-734 KGLTGMGGAMTEL
+734 KGLTGMGGAMAEL

-760 LKTAGSLIA
+760 IKTAGSLIA

-782 KLGNMSWDQVGK
+782 KLGGMSWEEIGK
-794 GLSAMGGALTE
+794 GLSAMGGALAE
-805 MGTVTGLLGRFGKHN
+805 MGTVTGLLGRFGKN
-820 ISAAVSMVVTAKSLG
+820 NLSASISMVLTAKSLG
-835 DIAKAFNSFS
+835 DIA
-845 QYSWDEIGRGLSAMG
+845 E
-860 GALTEMGTVTGL
+860 
-872 LGRFGK
+872 
-878 HNISAAV
+878 
-885 SMVVTAKSLGDI
+885 
-897 AKAFNSFSRYSWDEI
+897 
-912 GRGLSAM
+912 
-919 GGALGEVGLVTGALG
+919 
-934 KLAGFSGIIGGG
+934 
-946 SILITAQSLGDIA
+946 
-959 SAFGSFTQYDWGEIG
+959 AFGDFSKYNWG
-974 RGLTAMGGAL
+974 
-984 GEVGVIS
+984 
-991 GALGKLAGLSGIIG
+991 
-1005 SGSIVLTAQG
+1005 
-1015 LGDIAKAFN
+1015 
-1024 SFSRYSWDEI
+1024 EI

-1046 EVGLV
+1046 EVGTV
-1051 SGALGKLAGLSGI
+1051 TGVLGKLAGFSGI
-1064 IGSGTI
+1064 LGGGS
-1070 ILAVQG
+1070 ILITAKS
-1076 LGEIARTFNS
+1076 LGDIAEAFGE

-1101 MGGAMG
+1101 MGGALTEVGVVSGALGKLAGLSGIIGGGSILITAKSLGDIASAFGSFTQYNWGEIGRGLVAMGGALGEVSLITGALGKLAGLSGLIGAGTITLAVQGLDEIARAFNSFAQYSWDEIGRGLVAMGGALG

-1147 FTKFNWDEIGRGLAA
+1147 FTEFNWDEIGRGLAA
-1162 MAGALGATALGSLLN
+1162 MAGALGVTALGSLLN
-1177 TLSGLG
+1177 TLSGIG
-1183 AGAISKV
+1183 AGVISTV

-1206 VTVPGDLAT
+1206 VTVPEDLAT
-1215 SLGALA
+1215 NLGTLA
-1221 SGVMKFTLGGI
+1221 SGVMKFTLGGL

-1255 TIKFPSEIEGNLK
+1255 TIEFPAGIEGNLT
-1268 ALANGVKAFTFAFAG
+1268 ALANGVKSFALAFAG
-1283 GWSMDAVVGP
+1283 GWSLNAVVGP
-1293 LGQLASAV
+1293 FGQLASAV
-1301 NKWKGVTVPAGI
+1301 NKWKDVTIPSGI
-1313 EGNLTGLANG
+1313 QGNLTGLANG
-1323 VKAFTFAF
+1323 VKAFSTAF
-1331 AGGWSIDAVVGPL
+1331 VGGWSLGAVTEPL
-1344 GQLAGAV
+1344 GNLAGSV
-1351 KKWKGVTIPGDI
+1351 KKWNGVTIPAGI
-1363 QDKLTGLANGVKS
+1363 ESKLTGLANGVK
-1376 FTWAFAGGWSI
+1376 AFSTAFVGGWSLGAI
-1387 DAVVGPL
+1387 TEPL
-1394 GQLAGAVKKWK
+1394 GNLAG
-1405 GVTIPGDIQDKLTGL
+1405 
-1420 ANGVKSFTWAFAGG
+1420 S
-1434 WSIDK
+1434 
-1439 VVGPLGQLAGA
+1439 

-1457 AIPGGIQDKLTGL
+1457 AIPGGIQGNLTAL
-1470 ANGVK
+1470 ANSVKAFADVGASATTGMTSSATALTSLSTSVTSLANSGIATIGTSLSNFITSLNNTSAVTSTLPDQLK
-1475 SFTGIGF
+1475 SF
-1482 EIVESMSNAASG
+1482 
-1494 VRAIATAA
+1494 A
-1502 TNLSSANLPGVST
+1502 TNLS
-1515 QISTFVSSL
+1515 
-1524 NTTQS
+1524 
-1529 ITSTLPADVS
+1529 TSMQNI
-1539 AFATQLNSAMAT
+1539 ATAI
-1551 LGNAVSIN
+1551 SIN
-1559 GSTISAGF
+1559 GSTISTGF
-1567 TQFKTSVT
+1567 TQFKASVT
-1575 NGLSGIGSIVSQN
+1575 NGLSGVGSIVSQN
-1588 MSSMSSAIIN
+1588 MSSMSAAIIGATSTIN
-1598 SVSIINVGLNL
+1598 GGLHSIV
-1609 IISVV
+1609 SVV
-1614 LAFAGSMRN
+1614 LAFAGSMGN
-1623 ALNKST
+1623 ALNEST

-1666 SNSSQFIGVF
+1666 SNSSQFTGVF

-1684 NSVRAYYNGFYG
+1684 NSVRAYYNGFYD
-1696 AGRYLVEGFTNGIN
+1696 AGRYLVEGFTNGIRN
-1710 DYARSA
+1710 YASSA

-1726 AKTAADRALDNGSPS
+1726 AKEAADRALDNGSPS

-1762 EDMVS
+1762 EDMVGN
-1767 DSSEKVAQ
+1767 SSEKVAQ

-1785 ATSSIDDLFDASPT
+1785 ATSSIDDLFNASPT

-1834 DRRFRQNGGDHQA
+1834 DRRFRQNESGSRTAEKDTSGPKSVNIEYNQT
-1847 KMFDRLISAT
+1847 LNSPT
-1857 DKNAKELSDLRGDLS
+1857 SLS
-1872 RYNDSIAGQETAVY
+1872 RYDIYRQTSNQLKLLRQELKMSPI
-1886 VDGKKLASSIAKPMN
+1886 GK
-1901 QQLGIRLRRG
+1901 
-1911 SLSRI
+1911 

>member
-22 INKTSGLLGKLKQ
+22 INKISGLLSKLKQ

-199 HQLSQAIA
+199 YQLSQAIA

-241 TDVDGM
+241 TNVDGM

-257 LTKGEWLTTDVLTET
+257 LTEGGWLTTDVLTET

-326 ASGWTNTFE
+326 GSGWTNTFE

-345 ELWSGVADVISDVVN
+345 ELWSSVANVISDVVN

-366 NNLLRGWKD
+366 NNLLQGWKD
-375 LGGRTKLIEGLANVF
+375 LGGRTELIEGLSNVF
-390 KSLGKVVSTV
+390 ESLGKVLSTV

-414 QLMDITKAFA
+414 QLMDITKAFT

-477 LNNLLDIAAGFGDWL
+477 LNNLLDIAARFGDWL

-555 KNVISNVLT
+555 KNVISDVLT

-589 KIGGAFDKIKEVV
+589 KIGGAFDKIKEAV
-602 EDLFGNGAEKLKKGA
+602 EGLFGNGAEKLKKGA
-617 GVFDEILGGLQESL
+617 GVFDEILDGLQESL

-674 IGDMMTELNLSLKS
+674 IGGMMTELNLSLKS
-688 ITKTVKSAKTT
+688 ITKTVKGVKTT

-734 KGLTGMGGAMTEL
+734 KGLTGMGGAMAEL

-835 DIAKAFNSFS
+835 DIADAFGSFS
-845 QYSWDEIGRGLSAMG
+845 SYDWGEIGRGLTAMG
-860 GALTEMGTVTGL
+860 GALGEVGLVTGA
-872 LGRFGK
+872 LGKLAGFSG
-878 HNISAAV
+878 ILGSGSIYITV
-885 SMVVTAKSLGDI
+885 QSLGDI
-897 AKAFNSFSRYSWDEI
+897 AKVFGEFTQYDWGEI
-912 GRGLSAM
+912 GRGLTAM

-1024 SFSRYSWDEI
+1024 SFSQYSWDEI
-1034 GRGLVAMGGALG
+1034 GRGLTAMGGALG
-1046 EVGLV
+1046 EVAVV
-1051 SGALGKLAGLSGI
+1051 SGALGKLAGLSGL
-1064 IGSGTI
+1064 IGAGTI
-1070 ILAVQG
+1070 NLTVQG
-1076 LGEIARTFNS
+1076 LDEIAQAFNS
-1086 FTQYNWDEIGRGLVA
+1086 FSQYSWDEIGRGLVA

-1107 EVAVISGATG
+1107 EVAAISGATG

-1132 LASQGLIDIA
+1132 LASQGLIDLA

-1147 FTKFNWDEIGRGLAA
+1147 FAEFNWDEIGRGLTAMGAA
-1162 MAGALGATALGSLLN
+1162 MGETALGGLLN
-1177 TLSGLG
+1177 TFSGFG
-1183 AGAISKV
+1183 AGAIEKMAAPLGTLADSIKKWEGV
-1190 AVPLGQL
+1190 AVPDDLADQLGRIADGVGKFTMAGWGSDTVANIAQPMNVLADAVAKWSTITFPTDIATQLGSLANGVEAFTLAFAGGWSLNAVVGPLGTL
-1197 ADSVKKWSG
+1197 ADSVKKWDG
-1206 VTVPGDLAT
+1206 VEVPG
-1215 SLGALA
+1215 
-1221 SGVMKFTLGGI
+1221 GI
-1232 GAGALSTAAPG
+1232 
-1243 MVQMAN
+1243 Q
-1249 AVAKWS
+1249 
-1255 TIKFPSEIEGNLK
+1255 GNLT
-1268 ALANGVKAFTFAFAG
+1268 ALANGVKAFT
-1283 GWSMDAVVGP
+1283 
-1293 LGQLASAV
+1293 L
-1301 NKWKGVTVPAGI
+1301 
-1313 EGNLTGLANG
+1313 
-1323 VKAFTFAF
+1323 AF
-1331 AGGWSIDAVVGPL
+1331 AGGWSIDAVIGPL
-1344 GQLAGAV
+1344 GQL
-1351 KKWKGVTIPGDI
+1351 P
-1363 QDKLTGLANGVKS
+1363 
-1376 FTWAFAGGWSI
+1376 
-1387 DAVVGPL
+1387 
-1394 GQLAGAVKKWK
+1394 
-1405 GVTIPGDIQDKLTGL
+1405 
-1420 ANGVKSFTWAFAGG
+1420 
-1434 WSIDK
+1434 
-1439 VVGPLGQLAGA
+1439 GA

-1457 AIPGGIQDKLTGL
+1457 EVPGGIQGNLTAL

-1475 SFTGIGF
+1475 AFTLAFVGGWSINAVIGPLGQLAGEVKKWNGVEVPGGIQGNLTALANGVKAFTGIGSG
-1482 EIVESMSNAASG
+1482 IAESMSNAASG
-1494 VRAIATAA
+1494 VRSIATAA
-1502 TNLSSANLPGVST
+1502 TSLSAANLSGVSK

-1524 NTTQS
+1524 NNTQS
-1529 ITSTLPADVS
+1529 ITSTLPADIS
-1539 AFATQLNSAMAT
+1539 AFATQLNSAMVT
-1551 LGNAVSIN
+1551 LGNVVSTN
-1559 GSTISAGF
+1559 GSTISTGF

-1575 NGLSGIGSIVSQN
+1575 NGLSGVGSIVSQN
-1588 MSSMSSAIIN
+1588 MSSMSAAIIGAT
-1598 SVSIINVGLNL
+1598 STINGGLDS

-1614 LAFAGSMRN
+1614 LAFAGSMGN
-1623 ALNKST
+1623 ALNEST

-1666 SNSSQFIGVF
+1666 SNSSQFTGVF

-1684 NSVRAYYNGFYG
+1684 NSVRAYYNGFYD

-1710 DYARSA
+1710 DYTRSA

-1767 DSSEKVAQ
+1767 DSSEKVAR

-1785 ATSSIDDLFDASPT
+1785 ATSSIDDMFDVSPT

-1834 DRRFRQNGGDHQA
+1834 DRRFRQNESGSRTA
-1847 KMFDRLISAT
+1847 KKDASGPKSVNIEYNQTLNSPT
-1857 DKNAKELSDLRGDLS
+1857 SLS
-1872 RYNDSIAGQETAVY
+1872 RYDIYRQTSNQLKLLRQELKMSPI
-1886 VDGKKLASSIAKPMN
+1886 GK
-1901 QQLGIRLRRG
+1901 
-1911 SLSRI
+1911 

>member
-22 INKTSGLLGKLKQ
+22 ISKTSSLLGKLKQ

-49 DKAVSGVSFNP
+49 DKAVSGISFNP
-60 LTSGLQGVQ
+60 LTSGLQSVQ

-88 AAIDAGKSITNA
+88 AAINAGMSITNA

-117 AVQTILANT
+117 SVQTILANT

-199 HQLSQAIA
+199 YQLSQAIA

-219 VNAGMGGEVFQN
+219 VNAGMGGEVFQE
-231 ALKRTAENFG
+231 ALKRTARNFG

-247 IQKYGSFRES
+247 IEKYGSFRES
-257 LTKGEWLTTDVLTET
+257 LTQGGWLTTDVLTET

-345 ELWSGVADVISDVVN
+345 ALWSDVADVISQVVN
-360 RSSESR
+360 ESATSR
-366 NNLLRGWKD
+366 NDLLQGWKD
-375 LGGRTKLIEGLANVF
+375 LGGRTELIRGLSNVF
-390 KSLGKVVSTV
+390 EALGKVLSTV
-400 GNAFRKV
+400 GDAFRMV

-414 QLMDITKAFA
+414 QLMDMTKAFV
-424 SFTESLVPSE
+424 SFTESLIPSE
-434 STLNKIGRVAE
+434 STLNKIGRIAK
-445 GVFSVFD
+445 GVFSVFSM
-452 IGVQAVKAVGEAI
+452 GVRIVKAIGTAFA
-465 STAFGSDSMGSL
+465 TAFGSGGGSFLDTLLEIVARFGDFLRMLDLNTWRLGLFEGVAETVGSALGKVFNIASDASKGL
-477 LNNLLDIAAGFGDWL
+477 LNVGDSLSSVADGLKNGIGTAFDWILDK
-492 VGLDN
+492 
-497 SIKQFGIFEGA
+497 IK
-508 AKKVGTSVSNVL
+508 SVV
-520 GMFNSFT
+520 
-527 GRISSMGSAIRSIAS
+527 
-542 TIGDTLGGAFERV
+542 
-555 KNVISNVLT
+555 T

-579 AGGGIFLAAR
+579 AGGGIFLAAQ
-589 KIGGAFDKIKEVV
+589 KIGGAFDKIKETV

-617 GVFDEILGGLQESL
+617 GVFDDILGGLQESL
-631 NAFTGSVKAFT
+631 NAFAGGVKAFT

-663 SGGEVVGGVSA
+663 SGGEVTGGIAA
-674 IGDMMTELNLSLKS
+674 IGGLMTELNISLKA
-688 ITKTVKSAKTT
+688 ITKTMKGVKTT

-705 AALIEFAKAVDML
+705 AALMEFAKAVDML
-718 ANAMS
+718 ADAMS
-723 TIGNLKWDEIA
+723 TIGNLDWDEIG
-734 KGLTGMGGAMTEL
+734 KGLTGMGGAMAEL

-782 KLGNMSWDQVGK
+782 QLGGMSWEEIGK
-794 GLSAMGGALTE
+794 GLSAMGGALAE
-805 MGTVTGLLGRFGKHN
+805 MGTVTGLLGRFGKN
-820 ISAAVSMVVTAKSLG
+820 NLSASVSMVLTAKSLG
-835 DIAKAFNSFS
+835 DIAEAFGDFS
-845 QYSWDEIGRGLSAMG
+845 KYNWGEIGRGLVAMGGALAEVGTVTGALGKLAGFSGILGGGSILIAAQSLGDIAEAFGEFTQYNWDEIGRGL
-860 GALTEMGTVTGL
+860 V
-872 LGRFGK
+872 
-878 HNISAAV
+878 
-885 SMVVTAKSLGDI
+885 
-897 AKAFNSFSRYSWDEI
+897 
-912 GRGLSAM
+912 AM

-934 KLAGFSGIIGGG
+934 KLAGFSGILGGG
-946 SILITAQSLGDIA
+946 SILMTAKSLGDIA
-959 SAFGSFTQYDWGEIG
+959 AAFGSFAQYNWG
-974 RGLTAMGGAL
+974 
-984 GEVGVIS
+984 
-991 GALGKLAGLSGIIG
+991 
-1005 SGSIVLTAQG
+1005 
-1015 LGDIAKAFN
+1015 
-1024 SFSRYSWDEI
+1024 EI

-1046 EVGLV
+1046 EVSLIT
-1051 SGALGKLAGLSGI
+1051 GALGKLAGLSGI
-1064 IGSGTI
+1064 IGAGTI
-1070 ILAVQG
+1070 TIAVQG
-1076 LGEIARTFNS
+1076 LDEIAKAFNS
-1086 FTQYNWDEIGRGLVA
+1086 FTQYSWDEIGRGLVA

-1147 FTKFNWDEIGRGLAA
+1147 FTEFNWDEIGRGLAA

-1183 AGAISKV
+1183 AGAISTV

-1206 VTVPGDLAT
+1206 VTVPDDLAT
-1215 SLGALA
+1215 NLGALA
-1221 SGVMKFTLGGI
+1221 SGVMKFTFGGL

-1255 TIKFPSEIEGNLK
+1255 TIEFPSGIQGNLT

-1283 GWSMDAVVGP
+1283 GWSMNAVVGP

-1301 NKWKGVTVPAGI
+1301 NKWNGVKIPDDI
-1313 EGNLTGLANG
+1313 QGNLTALANG

-1331 AGGWSIDAVVGPL
+1331 AGGWSIGAINEPL
-1344 GQLAGAV
+1344 GKLAGSV
-1351 KKWKGVTIPGDI
+1351 KKWNGVTIPDGI
-1363 QDKLTGLANGVKS
+1363 QGKLTALANGVK
-1376 FTWAFAGGWSI
+1376 AFSTAFLGGWSLG
-1387 DAVVGPL
+1387 AVTEPL
-1394 GQLAGAVKKWK
+1394 GKLAG
-1405 GVTIPGDIQDKLTGL
+1405 
-1420 ANGVKSFTWAFAGG
+1420 S
-1434 WSIDK
+1434 
-1439 VVGPLGQLAGA
+1439 

-1457 AIPGGIQDKLTGL
+1457 AIPSGIQGNLTAL

-1475 SFTGIGF
+1475 AFTGIGSG
-1482 EIVESMSNAASG
+1482 ITESMSNAASG
-1494 VRAIATAA
+1494 VQAIATAA
-1502 TNLSSANLPGVST
+1502 TNLSSANLSGVST

-1529 ITSTLPADVS
+1529 ITSTLPADIS
-1539 AFATQLNSAMAT
+1539 AFATQLSSAMTT
-1551 LGNAVSIN
+1551 LGNTVSTN
-1559 GSTISAGF
+1559 AATIRSAF
-1567 TQFKTSVT
+1567 SSLRTQITTAIS
-1575 NGLSGIGSIVSQN
+1575 GLGSIVSSN
-1588 MSSMSSAIIN
+1588 MSSASNAVSSGASMISSGSGAIGAAFNRMTSIARSQLTVFSNTVRSSLTQAASSVRSSAPQFLSSGKQVTESLTN
-1598 SVSIINVGLNL
+1598 GMRNGLNR
-1609 IISVV
+1609 IPTM
-1614 LAFAGSMRN
+1614 FN
-1623 ALNKST
+1623 ST
-1629 TSTAAGLRTTV
+1629 ISTAASNLR
-1640 DRINSFQSQFRTAG
+1640 SFRSSFYSAG
-1654 QHLADGLLNGMR
+1654 TYVAEGFASGI
-1666 SNSSQFIGVF
+1666 SSQITV
-1676 SSSVNQAV
+1676 
-1684 NSVRAYYNGFYG
+1684 
-1696 AGRYLVEGFTNGIN
+1696 
-1710 DYARSA
+1710 
-1716 ATAAANMASS
+1716 AAAAAARLANAASS
-1726 AKTAADRALDNGSPS
+1726 AAKAALDIHSPS
-1741 KIMMQVG
+1741 KVFGWIGEMTVD
-1748 RFFTEGFSIGITDR
+1748 GFVNTVDGMATDVRKSGYGMAESVINGFNELDMSGISDPSIR
-1762 EDMVS
+1762 
-1767 DSSEKVAQ
+1767 
-1775 KAISTLNDML
+1775 
-1785 ATSSIDDLFDASPT
+1785 
-1799 ITPVLDLSAIS
+1799 PVMDLSMVRR
-1810 KQAGSID
+1810 QASD
-1817 SMLSRSIA
+1817 LSSMLSTSTSPIKA
-1825 PSEAELREI
+1825 DI
-1834 DRRFRQNGGDHQA
+1834 DFIGRLERQNGGNYQA

-1901 QQLGIRLRRG
+1901 QQLGIRSRRG

>member
-22 INKTSGLLGKLKQ
+22 INKTSGLLSKLKQ

-199 HQLSQAIA
+199 YQLSQAIA

-241 TDVDGM
+241 TNVDGM

-257 LTKGEWLTTDVLTET
+257 LTEGGWLTTDVLTET

-326 ASGWTNTFE
+326 GSGWTNTFE

-345 ELWSGVADVISDVVN
+345 ELWSSVANVISDVVN

-366 NNLLRGWKD
+366 NNLLQGWKD
-375 LGGRTKLIEGLANVF
+375 LGGRTELIEGLSNVF
-390 KSLGKVVSTV
+390 ESLGKVLSAV

-414 QLMDITKAFA
+414 QLMDITKAFT

-465 STAFGSDSMGSL
+465 STAFGSDSMSSL
-477 LNNLLDIAAGFGDWL
+477 LNNLLDIAARFGDWL

-589 KIGGAFDKIKEVV
+589 KIGGAFDKIKEAV
-602 EDLFGNGAEKLKKGA
+602 EGLFGNGAEKLKKGA
-617 GVFDEILGGLQESL
+617 GVFDEILDGLQESL

-674 IGDMMTELNLSLKS
+674 IGGMMTELNLSLKS
-688 ITKTVKSAKTT
+688 ITKTVKGVKTT

-734 KGLTGMGGAMTEL
+734 KGLTGMGGAMAEL

-820 ISAAVSMVVTAKSLG
+820 ISAAVSMVITAKSLG
-835 DIAKAFNSFS
+835 DIADAFGSFS
-845 QYSWDEIGRGLSAMG
+845 SYDWGEIGRGLTAMG
-860 GALTEMGTVTGL
+860 GALGEVGLVTGA
-872 LGRFGK
+872 LGKLAGFSG
-878 HNISAAV
+878 ILGGGSIFITV
-885 SMVVTAKSLGDI
+885 QSLGDI
-897 AKAFNSFSRYSWDEI
+897 AEVFGEFTQYDWGEI
-912 GRGLSAM
+912 GRGLTAM

-984 GEVGVIS
+984 TEVGVVS

-1015 LGDIAKAFN
+1015 LGDIAQAFN
-1024 SFSRYSWDEI
+1024 SFSQYSWDEI

-1046 EVGLV
+1046 EVAVV
-1051 SGALGKLAGLSGI
+1051 SGALGKLAGLSGL
-1064 IGSGTI
+1064 IGAGTI
-1070 ILAVQG
+1070 NLTVQG
-1076 LGEIARTFNS
+1076 LDEIAQAFNS
-1086 FTQYNWDEIGRGLVA
+1086 FSQYSWDEIGRGLVA

-1107 EVAVISGATG
+1107 EVAAISGATG

-1132 LASQGLIDIA
+1132 LASQGLIDLA

-1147 FTKFNWDEIGRGLAA
+1147 FAEFNWDEIGRGLTAMGAA
-1162 MAGALGATALGSLLN
+1162 MGETALGGLLN
-1177 TLSGLG
+1177 TFSGFG
-1183 AGAISKV
+1183 AGAIEQMAAPLGTLADSIKKWEGV
-1190 AVPLGQL
+1190 AVPDDLADQLGRIADGVGKFTMAGWGSDTVANIAQPMNVLADAVAKWSTITFPTDIATQLGSLASGVEAFTLAFAGGWSLNAVVGPLGTL
-1197 ADSVKKWSG
+1197 ADSVKKWDG
-1206 VTVPGDLAT
+1206 VEVPG
-1215 SLGALA
+1215 
-1221 SGVMKFTLGGI
+1221 GI
-1232 GAGALSTAAPG
+1232 
-1243 MVQMAN
+1243 Q
-1249 AVAKWS
+1249 
-1255 TIKFPSEIEGNLK
+1255 GNLT
-1268 ALANGVKAFTFAFAG
+1268 ALANGVKAFT
-1283 GWSMDAVVGP
+1283 
-1293 LGQLASAV
+1293 L
-1301 NKWKGVTVPAGI
+1301 
-1313 EGNLTGLANG
+1313 
-1323 VKAFTFAF
+1323 AF
-1331 AGGWSIDAVVGPL
+1331 AGGWSIDAVIGPL
-1344 GQLAGAV
+1344 GQL
-1351 KKWKGVTIPGDI
+1351 P
-1363 QDKLTGLANGVKS
+1363 
-1376 FTWAFAGGWSI
+1376 
-1387 DAVVGPL
+1387 
-1394 GQLAGAVKKWK
+1394 
-1405 GVTIPGDIQDKLTGL
+1405 
-1420 ANGVKSFTWAFAGG
+1420 
-1434 WSIDK
+1434 
-1439 VVGPLGQLAGA
+1439 GA

-1457 AIPGGIQDKLTGL
+1457 EVPGGIQGNLTAL

-1475 SFTGIGF
+1475 AFTLAFVGGWSINAVIGPLGQLAGEVKKWNGVEVPGGIQGNLTALANGVKAFTGIGSG
-1482 EIVESMSNAASG
+1482 IAESMSNAASG
-1494 VRAIATAA
+1494 VRSIATAA
-1502 TNLSSANLPGVST
+1502 TSLSAANLSGVSK

-1524 NTTQS
+1524 NNTQS
-1529 ITSTLPADVS
+1529 ITSTLPADIS
-1539 AFATQLNSAMAT
+1539 AFATQLNSAMVT
-1551 LGNAVSIN
+1551 LGNVVSTN
-1559 GSTISAGF
+1559 GSTISTGF
-1567 TQFKTSVT
+1567 TQFKASVT
-1575 NGLSGIGSIVSQN
+1575 NGLSGVGSIVSQN
-1588 MSSMSSAIIN
+1588 MSSMSIAIIGAT
-1598 SVSIINVGLNL
+1598 STINGGLDS

-1614 LAFAGSMRN
+1614 LAFAGSMGN
-1623 ALNKST
+1623 ALNEST

-1666 SNSSQFIGVF
+1666 SNSSQFTGVF

-1684 NSVRAYYNGFYG
+1684 NSVRAYYNGFYD
-1696 AGRYLVEGFTNGIN
+1696 AGRYLVEGFTNGIRN
-1710 DYARSA
+1710 YASSA

-1834 DRRFRQNGGDHQA
+1834 DRRFRQNESGSRTAEKDASGPKSVNIEYNQT
-1847 KMFDRLISAT
+1847 LNSPT
-1857 DKNAKELSDLRGDLS
+1857 SLS
-1872 RYNDSIAGQETAVY
+1872 RYDIYRQTSNQLKLLRQELKMSPI
-1886 VDGKKLASSIAKPMN
+1886 GK
-1901 QQLGIRLRRG
+1901 
-1911 SLSRI
+1911 

>member
-22 INKTSGLLGKLKQ
+22 INKTSGLLSKLKQ

-199 HQLSQAIA
+199 YQLSQAIA

-241 TDVDGM
+241 TNVDGM

-257 LTKGEWLTTDVLTET
+257 LTEGGWLTTDVLTET

-326 ASGWTNTFE
+326 GSGWTNTFE

-345 ELWSGVADVISDVVN
+345 ELWSSVANVISDVVN

-366 NNLLRGWKD
+366 NNLLQGWKD
-375 LGGRTKLIEGLANVF
+375 LGGRTELIKGLSNVF
-390 KSLGKVVSTV
+390 ESLGKVLSTV

-424 SFTESLVPSE
+424 SFTESLIPSE

-465 STAFGSDSMGSL
+465 STAFGSDSMGGL
-477 LNNLLDIAAGFGDWL
+477 LDNLLDIAAGFGDWL
-492 VGLDN
+492 VGLDK
-497 SIKQFGIFEGA
+497 SIKQFGVFEGA

-520 GMFNSFT
+520 GLFSSFT
-527 GRISSMGSAIRSIAS
+527 GGISSMGSAIGSIAS
-542 TIGDTLGGAFERV
+542 TIGNTLGGAFERV
-555 KNVISNVLT
+555 KNVISDVLT

-579 AGGGIFLAAR
+579 AGGGIFLAAQ
-589 KIGGAFDKIKEVV
+589 KIGGAFDKIKEVF

-653 VNSMEKIAAL
+653 VDSMEKIAAL

-674 IGDMMTELNLSLKS
+674 IGGMMTELNLSLKS
-688 ITKTVKSAKTT
+688 ITKTVKGAKTT

-718 ANAMS
+718 ADAMS
-723 TIGNLKWDEIA
+723 TIGNLNWDEIA
-734 KGLTGMGGAMTEL
+734 KGLTGMGGAMAEL

-782 KLGNMSWDQVGK
+782 KLGSMSWDQIGK

-820 ISAAVSMVVTAKSLG
+820 ISAAVSMVITAKSLG
-835 DIAKAFNSFS
+835 DIADAFGSFS
-845 QYSWDEIGRGLSAMG
+845 SYDWGEIGRGLTAMG
-860 GALTEMGTVTGL
+860 GALGEVGLVTGA
-872 LGRFGK
+872 LGKLAGFSG
-878 HNISAAV
+878 ILGSGSIYITV
-885 SMVVTAKSLGDI
+885 QSLGDI
-897 AKAFNSFSRYSWDEI
+897 AKVFDEFTQYDWGEI
-912 GRGLSAM
+912 GRGLTAM

-1024 SFSRYSWDEI
+1024 SFSQYSWDEI
-1034 GRGLVAMGGALG
+1034 GRGLTAMGGALG
-1046 EVGLV
+1046 EVAVV
-1051 SGALGKLAGLSGI
+1051 SGALGKLAGLSGL
-1064 IGSGTI
+1064 IGAGTI
-1070 ILAVQG
+1070 NLTVQG
-1076 LGEIARTFNS
+1076 LDEIAQAFNS
-1086 FTQYNWDEIGRGLVA
+1086 FSQYSWDEIGRGLVA

-1107 EVAVISGATG
+1107 EVAAISGATG

-1132 LASQGLIDIA
+1132 LASQGLIDLA

-1147 FTKFNWDEIGRGLAA
+1147 FAEFNWDEIGRGLTAMGAA
-1162 MAGALGATALGSLLN
+1162 MGETALGGLLN
-1177 TLSGLG
+1177 TFSGFGASAIEKMAAPLG
-1183 AGAISKV
+1183 TLADSIKKWEGV
-1190 AVPLGQL
+1190 AVPDDLADQLGRIADGVGKFTMAGWGSDTVANIAQPMNVLADAVAKWSTITFPTDIATQLGSLASGVEAFTLAFAGGWSLNAVVGPLGTL
-1197 ADSVKKWSG
+1197 ADSVKKWDG
-1206 VTVPGDLAT
+1206 VEVPG
-1215 SLGALA
+1215 
-1221 SGVMKFTLGGI
+1221 GI
-1232 GAGALSTAAPG
+1232 
-1243 MVQMAN
+1243 Q
-1249 AVAKWS
+1249 
-1255 TIKFPSEIEGNLK
+1255 GNLT
-1268 ALANGVKAFTFAFAG
+1268 ALANGVKAFT
-1283 GWSMDAVVGP
+1283 
-1293 LGQLASAV
+1293 L
-1301 NKWKGVTVPAGI
+1301 
-1313 EGNLTGLANG
+1313 
-1323 VKAFTFAF
+1323 AF
-1331 AGGWSIDAVVGPL
+1331 AGGWSIDAVIGPL
-1344 GQLAGAV
+1344 GQL
-1351 KKWKGVTIPGDI
+1351 P
-1363 QDKLTGLANGVKS
+1363 
-1376 FTWAFAGGWSI
+1376 
-1387 DAVVGPL
+1387 
-1394 GQLAGAVKKWK
+1394 
-1405 GVTIPGDIQDKLTGL
+1405 
-1420 ANGVKSFTWAFAGG
+1420 
-1434 WSIDK
+1434 
-1439 VVGPLGQLAGA
+1439 GA

-1457 AIPGGIQDKLTGL
+1457 EVPGGIQGNLTAL

-1475 SFTGIGF
+1475 AFTLAFVGGWSINAVIGPLGRLAGEVKKWNGVEVPGGIQGNLTALANGVKAFTGIGSG
-1482 EIVESMSNAASG
+1482 IAESMSNAASG
-1494 VRAIATAA
+1494 VRSIATAA
-1502 TNLSSANLPGVST
+1502 TSLSAANLSGVSK

-1524 NTTQS
+1524 NNTQS
-1529 ITSTLPADVS
+1529 ITSTLPADIS
-1539 AFATQLNSAMAT
+1539 AFATQLNSAMVT
-1551 LGNAVSIN
+1551 LGNVVSTN
-1559 GSTISAGF
+1559 GSTISTGF
-1567 TQFKTSVT
+1567 TQFKASVT
-1575 NGLSGIGSIVSQN
+1575 NGLFGVGSIVSQN
-1588 MSSMSSAIIN
+1588 MSSMSTAIIGATSTIN
-1598 SVSIINVGLNL
+1598 GGLHSIV
-1609 IISVV
+1609 SVV
-1614 LAFAGSMRN
+1614 LAFAGSMGN
-1623 ALNKST
+1623 ALNEST

-1640 DRINSFQSQFRTAG
+1640 DRINSFQSRFRTAG

-1666 SNSSQFIGVF
+1666 SNSSQFTGVF

-1684 NSVRAYYNGFYG
+1684 NSVRAYYNGFYD
-1696 AGRYLVEGFTNGIN
+1696 AGRYLVEGFTNGIRN
-1710 DYARSA
+1710 YASSA

-1762 EDMVS
+1762 EDMAS
-1767 DSSEKVAQ
+1767 DSSEKVAR

-1785 ATSSIDDLFDASPT
+1785 ATSSIDDMFDASPT

-1834 DRRFRQNGGDHQA
+1834 DRRFRQNESGSRTAEKDTSGPKSVNIEYNQT
-1847 KMFDRLISAT
+1847 LNSPT
-1857 DKNAKELSDLRGDLS
+1857 SLS
-1872 RYNDSIAGQETAVY
+1872 RYDIYRQTSNQLKLLRQELKMSPI
-1886 VDGKKLASSIAKPMN
+1886 GK
-1901 QQLGIRLRRG
+1901 
-1911 SLSRI
+1911 

>member
-22 INKTSGLLGKLKQ
+22 INKTSGLLSKLKQ

-199 HQLSQAIA
+199 YQLSQAIA

-241 TDVDGM
+241 TNVDGM

-257 LTKGEWLTTDVLTET
+257 LTEGGWLTTDVLTET

-326 ASGWTNTFE
+326 GSGWTNTFE

-345 ELWSGVADVISDVVN
+345 ELWSSVANVISDVVN

-366 NNLLRGWKD
+366 NNLLQGWKD
-375 LGGRTKLIEGLANVF
+375 LGGRTELIEGLSNVF
-390 KSLGKVVSTV
+390 ESLGKVLSAV

-414 QLMDITKAFA
+414 QLMDITKAFT

-465 STAFGSDSMGSL
+465 STAFGSDSMSSL
-477 LNNLLDIAAGFGDWL
+477 LNNLLDIAARFGDWL

-589 KIGGAFDKIKEVV
+589 KIGGAFDKIKEAV
-602 EDLFGNGAEKLKKGA
+602 EGLFGNGAEKLKKGA
-617 GVFDEILGGLQESL
+617 GVFDEILDGLQESL

-663 SGGEVVGGVSA
+663 NGGEVVGGVSA
-674 IGDMMTELNLSLKS
+674 IGGMMTELNLSLKS
-688 ITKTVKSAKTT
+688 ITKTVKGVKTT

-734 KGLTGMGGAMTEL
+734 KGLTGMGGAMAEL

-820 ISAAVSMVVTAKSLG
+820 ISAAVSMVITAKSLG
-835 DIAKAFNSFS
+835 DIADAFGSFS
-845 QYSWDEIGRGLSAMG
+845 SYDWGEIGRGLTAMG
-860 GALTEMGTVTGL
+860 GALGEVGLVTGA
-872 LGRFGK
+872 LGKLAGFSG
-878 HNISAAV
+878 ILGSGSIYITV
-885 SMVVTAKSLGDI
+885 QSLGDI
-897 AKAFNSFSRYSWDEI
+897 AKVFGEFTQYDWGEI
-912 GRGLSAM
+912 GRGLTAM

-984 GEVGVIS
+984 TEVGVVS

-1015 LGDIAKAFN
+1015 LGDIAQAFN
-1024 SFSRYSWDEI
+1024 SFSQYSWDEI

-1046 EVGLV
+1046 EVAVV
-1051 SGALGKLAGLSGI
+1051 SGALGKLAGLSGL
-1064 IGSGTI
+1064 IGAGTI
-1070 ILAVQG
+1070 NLTVQG
-1076 LGEIARTFNS
+1076 LDEIAQAFNS
-1086 FTQYNWDEIGRGLVA
+1086 FSQYSWDEIGRGLVA

-1107 EVAVISGATG
+1107 EVAAISGATG

-1132 LASQGLIDIA
+1132 LASQGLIDLA

-1147 FTKFNWDEIGRGLAA
+1147 FAEFNWDEIGRGLTAMGAA
-1162 MAGALGATALGSLLN
+1162 MGETALGGLLN
-1177 TLSGLG
+1177 TFSGFG
-1183 AGAISKV
+1183 AGAIEQMAAPLGTLADSIKKWEGV
-1190 AVPLGQL
+1190 AVPDDLADQLGRIADGVGKFTMAGWGSDTVANIAQPMNVLADAVAKWSTITFPTDIATQLGSLASGVEAFTLAFAGGWSLNAVVGPLGTL
-1197 ADSVKKWSG
+1197 ADSVKKWDG
-1206 VTVPGDLAT
+1206 VEVPG
-1215 SLGALA
+1215 
-1221 SGVMKFTLGGI
+1221 GI
-1232 GAGALSTAAPG
+1232 
-1243 MVQMAN
+1243 Q
-1249 AVAKWS
+1249 
-1255 TIKFPSEIEGNLK
+1255 GNLT
-1268 ALANGVKAFTFAFAG
+1268 ALANGVKAFT
-1283 GWSMDAVVGP
+1283 
-1293 LGQLASAV
+1293 L
-1301 NKWKGVTVPAGI
+1301 
-1313 EGNLTGLANG
+1313 
-1323 VKAFTFAF
+1323 AF
-1331 AGGWSIDAVVGPL
+1331 AGGWSIDAVIGPL
-1344 GQLAGAV
+1344 GQL
-1351 KKWKGVTIPGDI
+1351 P
-1363 QDKLTGLANGVKS
+1363 
-1376 FTWAFAGGWSI
+1376 
-1387 DAVVGPL
+1387 
-1394 GQLAGAVKKWK
+1394 
-1405 GVTIPGDIQDKLTGL
+1405 
-1420 ANGVKSFTWAFAGG
+1420 
-1434 WSIDK
+1434 
-1439 VVGPLGQLAGA
+1439 GA

-1457 AIPGGIQDKLTGL
+1457 EVPGGIQGNLTAL

-1475 SFTGIGF
+1475 AFTLAFVGGWSINAVIGPLGQLAGEVKKWNGVEVPGGIQGNLTALANGVKAFTGIGSG
-1482 EIVESMSNAASG
+1482 IAESMSNAASG
-1494 VRAIATAA
+1494 VRSIATAA
-1502 TNLSSANLPGVST
+1502 TSLSAANLSGVSK

-1524 NTTQS
+1524 NNTQS
-1529 ITSTLPADVS
+1529 ITSTLPADIS
-1539 AFATQLNSAMAT
+1539 AFATQLNSAMVT
-1551 LGNAVSIN
+1551 LGNVVSTN
-1559 GSTISAGF
+1559 GSTISTGF
-1567 TQFKTSVT
+1567 TQFKASVT
-1575 NGLSGIGSIVSQN
+1575 NGLSGVGSIVSQN
-1588 MSSMSSAIIN
+1588 MSSMSTAIIGAT
-1598 SVSIINVGLNL
+1598 STINGGLDS

-1614 LAFAGSMRN
+1614 LAFAGSMGN
-1623 ALNKST
+1623 ALNEST

-1666 SNSSQFIGVF
+1666 SNSSQFTGVF

-1684 NSVRAYYNGFYG
+1684 NSVRAYYNGFYD
-1696 AGRYLVEGFTNGIN
+1696 AGRYLVEGFTNGIRN
-1710 DYARSA
+1710 YASSA

-1834 DRRFRQNGGDHQA
+1834 DRRFRQNESGSRTAEKDTSGPKSVNIEYNQT
-1847 KMFDRLISAT
+1847 LNSPT
-1857 DKNAKELSDLRGDLS
+1857 SLS
-1872 RYNDSIAGQETAVY
+1872 RYDIYRQTSNQLKLLRQELKMSPI
-1886 VDGKKLASSIAKPMN
+1886 GK
-1901 QQLGIRLRRG
+1901 
-1911 SLSRI
+1911 

>member
-49 DKAVSGVSFNP
+49 DKAVSGVSFSP

-199 HQLSQAIA
+199 YQLSQAIA
-207 AGKVQLMDWNSV
+207 AGKVQLMDWKSV

-241 TDVDGM
+241 TNVDGM
-247 IQKYGSFRES
+247 IEKYGSFLES
-257 LTKGEWLTTDVLTET
+257 LTQGGWLTTDVLTET

-292 EQAKQIVQLA
+292 EQAKQIIQLA

-366 NNLLRGWKD
+366 NNLLQGWKD
-375 LGGRTKLIEGLANVF
+375 LGGRTELIEGLSNVF
-390 KSLGKVVSTV
+390 ESLGKVVSTV

-407 FPPTTSQ
+407 FPPTTSR
-414 QLMDITKAFA
+414 QLMDITEAFT
-424 SFTESLVPSE
+424 SFTESLIPSE

-445 GVFSVFD
+445 GVFSIFD
-452 IGVQAVKAVGEAI
+452 IGVQAVKAVGKAI
-465 STAFGSDSMGSL
+465 ATAFGSDSMGSL
-477 LNNLLDIAAGFGDWL
+477 LDNLLDIAAGFGDWL

-508 AKKVGTSVSNVL
+508 AKGVGTAISGVL
-520 GMFNSFT
+520 GLFSSFT
-527 GRISSMGSAIRSIAS
+527 GGISSMGSAVKSIAS
-542 TIGDTLGGAFERV
+542 TIGDVLGGAFERV
-555 KNVISNVLT
+555 KNVISYVLT

-579 AGGGIFLAAR
+579 AGGGIFLAA
-589 KIGGAFDKIKEVV
+589 KKLGGAFDKIKEAV
-602 EDLFGNGAEKLKKGA
+602 EGIFGNGGENLKKGA
-617 GVFDEILGGLQESL
+617 GVFNDVLSGLQESL
-631 NAFTGSVKAFT
+631 NAFTGGVKAFT

-663 SGGEVVGGVSA
+663 SGGEVVGGISA
-674 IGDMMTELNLSLKS
+674 IGGLMTELNVSLKA
-688 ITKTVKSAKTT
+688 ITKTMKGVKTT

-705 AALIEFAKAVDML
+705 AALMEFAKAVDML

-723 TIGNLKWDEIA
+723 TIGNLDWDEIG
-734 KGLTGMGGAMTEL
+734 KGLTGMGGAMAEL

-760 LKTAGSLIA
+760 IKTAGSLIA

-782 KLGNMSWDQVGK
+782 KLGGMSWEEIGK
-794 GLSAMGGALTE
+794 GLSAMGGALAE
-805 MGTVTGLLGRFGKHN
+805 MGTVTGLLGRFGKN
-820 ISAAVSMVVTAKSLG
+820 NLSASISMVLTAKSLG
-835 DIAKAFNSFS
+835 DIA
-845 QYSWDEIGRGLSAMG
+845 E
-860 GALTEMGTVTGL
+860 
-872 LGRFGK
+872 
-878 HNISAAV
+878 
-885 SMVVTAKSLGDI
+885 
-897 AKAFNSFSRYSWDEI
+897 
-912 GRGLSAM
+912 
-919 GGALGEVGLVTGALG
+919 
-934 KLAGFSGIIGGG
+934 
-946 SILITAQSLGDIA
+946 
-959 SAFGSFTQYDWGEIG
+959 AFGDFSNYNWG
-974 RGLTAMGGAL
+974 
-984 GEVGVIS
+984 
-991 GALGKLAGLSGIIG
+991 
-1005 SGSIVLTAQG
+1005 
-1015 LGDIAKAFN
+1015 
-1024 SFSRYSWDEI
+1024 EI

-1046 EVGLV
+1046 EVGTV
-1051 SGALGKLAGLSGI
+1051 TGVLGKLAGFSGI
-1064 IGSGTI
+1064 LGGGS
-1070 ILAVQG
+1070 ILITAKS
-1076 LGEIARTFNS
+1076 LGDIAEAFGE

-1101 MGGAMG
+1101 MGGALTEVGVVSGALGKLAGLSGIIGGGSILITAKSLGDIASAFGSFTQYNWGEIGRGLVAMGGALGEVSLITGALGKLAGLSGLIGAGTITLAVQGLDEIARAFNSFAQYSWDEIGRGLVAMGGALG

-1147 FTKFNWDEIGRGLAA
+1147 FTEFNWDEIGRGLAA
-1162 MAGALGATALGSLLN
+1162 MAGALGVTALGSLLN
-1177 TLSGLG
+1177 TLSGIG
-1183 AGAISKV
+1183 AGVISTV

-1206 VTVPGDLAT
+1206 VTVPEDLAT
-1215 SLGALA
+1215 NLGTLA
-1221 SGVMKFTLGGI
+1221 SGVMKFTLGGL

-1255 TIKFPSEIEGNLK
+1255 TIEFPAGIEGNLT
-1268 ALANGVKAFTFAFAG
+1268 ALANGVKSFALAFAG
-1283 GWSMDAVVGP
+1283 GWSLNAVVGP
-1293 LGQLASAV
+1293 FGQLASAV
-1301 NKWKGVTVPAGI
+1301 NKWKDVTIPSGI
-1313 EGNLTGLANG
+1313 QGNLTGLANG
-1323 VKAFTFAF
+1323 VKAFSTAF
-1331 AGGWSIDAVVGPL
+1331 VGGWSLGAITEPL
-1344 GQLAGAV
+1344 GNLAG
-1351 KKWKGVTIPGDI
+1351 
-1363 QDKLTGLANGVKS
+1363 S
-1376 FTWAFAGGWSI
+1376 
-1387 DAVVGPL
+1387 
-1394 GQLAGAVKKWK
+1394 
-1405 GVTIPGDIQDKLTGL
+1405 
-1420 ANGVKSFTWAFAGG
+1420 
-1434 WSIDK
+1434 
-1439 VVGPLGQLAGA
+1439 

-1457 AIPGGIQDKLTGL
+1457 AIPGGIQGNLTAL
-1470 ANGVK
+1470 ANSVKAFADVGASATTGMTSSATALTSLSTSVTSLANSGIATIGTSLSNFITSLNNTSAVTSTLPDQLK
-1475 SFTGIGF
+1475 SF
-1482 EIVESMSNAASG
+1482 
-1494 VRAIATAA
+1494 A
-1502 TNLSSANLPGVST
+1502 TNLS
-1515 QISTFVSSL
+1515 
-1524 NTTQS
+1524 
-1529 ITSTLPADVS
+1529 TSMQNI
-1539 AFATQLNSAMAT
+1539 ATAI
-1551 LGNAVSIN
+1551 SIN
-1559 GSTISAGF
+1559 GSTISTGF
-1567 TQFKTSVT
+1567 TQFKASVT
-1575 NGLSGIGSIVSQN
+1575 NGLSGVGSIVSQN
-1588 MSSMSSAIIN
+1588 MSSMSAAIIGATSTIN
-1598 SVSIINVGLNL
+1598 GGLHSIV
-1609 IISVV
+1609 SVV
-1614 LAFAGSMRN
+1614 LAFAGSMGN
-1623 ALNKST
+1623 ALNEST

-1666 SNSSQFIGVF
+1666 SNSSQFTGVF

-1684 NSVRAYYNGFYG
+1684 NSVRAYYNGFYD
-1696 AGRYLVEGFTNGIN
+1696 AGRYLVEGFTNGIRN
-1710 DYARSA
+1710 YASSA

-1762 EDMVS
+1762 EDMVGN
-1767 DSSEKVAQ
+1767 SSEKVAQ

-1785 ATSSIDDLFDASPT
+1785 ATSSIDDLFNASPT

-1834 DRRFRQNGGDHQA
+1834 DRRFRQNESGSRTAEKDTSGPKSVNIEYNQT
-1847 KMFDRLISAT
+1847 LNSPT
-1857 DKNAKELSDLRGDLS
+1857 SLS
-1872 RYNDSIAGQETAVY
+1872 RYDIYRQTSNQLKLLRQELKMSPI
-1886 VDGKKLASSIAKPMN
+1886 GK
-1901 QQLGIRLRRG
+1901 
-1911 SLSRI
+1911 

>member
-22 INKTSGLLGKLKQ
+22 INKTSGLLSKLKQ

-153 FTEMTRNIGTF
+153 FTEMTSNIGTF

-199 HQLSQAIA
+199 YQLSQAIA

-257 LTKGEWLTTDVLTET
+257 LTEGGWLTTDVLTET

-326 ASGWTNTFE
+326 GSGWTNTFE

-345 ELWSGVADVISDVVN
+345 ELWSSVANVISDVVN

-366 NNLLRGWKD
+366 NNLLQGWKD
-375 LGGRTKLIEGLANVF
+375 LGGRTELIEGLSNVF
-390 KSLGKVVSTV
+390 ESLGKVLSTV

-414 QLMDITKAFA
+414 QLMDITKAFT

-477 LNNLLDIAAGFGDWL
+477 LNNLLDIAARFGDWL
-492 VGLDN
+492 AGLDN

-527 GRISSMGSAIRSIAS
+527 GGISSMGSAIRSIAS

-579 AGGGIFLAAR
+579 AGGGIFLAAQ
-589 KIGGAFDKIKEVV
+589 KIGGAFDKIKETV
-602 EDLFGNGAEKLKKGA
+602 EGLFGNGAEKLKKDA
-617 GVFDEILGGLQESL
+617 GVFDEILDGLQESL

-674 IGDMMTELNLSLKS
+674 IGGMMTELNLSLKS
-688 ITKTVKSAKTT
+688 ITKTVKGVKTT
-699 DLIKTG
+699 GLIKTG

-723 TIGNLKWDEIA
+723 TIGNLNWDEIA
-734 KGLTGMGGAMTEL
+734 HGLAGMGGAMTEL

-860 GALTEMGTVTGL
+860 GALGEVGLVTGA
-872 LGRFGK
+872 LGKIAGFSG
-878 HNISAAV
+878 ILASGSIFITV
-885 SMVVTAKSLGDI
+885 QSLGDI
-897 AKAFNSFSRYSWDEI
+897 AKAFGSFTQYDWGEI

-946 SILITAQSLGDIA
+946 SINLTVQGLDEIAQ
-959 SAFGSFTQYDWGEIG
+959 AFGSFTQYDWGEVGRGLTAMGGALGEVGAISGALGKLASLSGIIGSGSIVLTAQGLGDIASAFNSFSQYDWGEVG

-991 GALGKLAGLSGIIG
+991 GALGKLASLSGIIG
-1005 SGSIVLTAQG
+1005 SGTINLAVQG
-1015 LGDIAKAFN
+1015 LDEIAQAFN
-1024 SFSRYSWDEI
+1024 SFSQYDWGEV
-1034 GRGLVAMGGALG
+1034 GRGLTAMGGALG
-1046 EVGLV
+1046 EVG
-1051 SGALGKLAGLSGI
+1051 A
-1064 IGSGTI
+1064 
-1070 ILAVQG
+1070 
-1076 LGEIARTFNS
+1076 
-1086 FTQYNWDEIGRGLVA
+1086 
-1101 MGGAMG
+1101 
-1107 EVAVISGATG
+1107 ISGATG
-1117 ALTGIAGLMGAGTIT
+1117 VLTGIAGLMGAGTIT
-1132 LASQGLIDIA
+1132 LASQGLIDLA

-1147 FTKFNWDEIGRGLAA
+1147 FAEFNWDEIGRGLTAMGAA
-1162 MAGALGATALGSLLN
+1162 MGETALGGLLN
-1177 TLSGLG
+1177 TFSGFG
-1183 AGAISKV
+1183 AGAIEKMAAPLGTLADSIKKWEGV
-1190 AVPLGQL
+1190 AVPDDLADQLGRIADGVGKFTMAGWGSDTVANIAQPMNVLTDAVVKWSTITFPTDIATQLGSLANGVKAFTLAFAGGWSINAVVGPLGTL
-1197 ADSVKKWSG
+1197 ADSVKKWDG
-1206 VTVPGDLAT
+1206 VEVPG
-1215 SLGALA
+1215 
-1221 SGVMKFTLGGI
+1221 GI
-1232 GAGALSTAAPG
+1232 
-1243 MVQMAN
+1243 Q
-1249 AVAKWS
+1249 
-1255 TIKFPSEIEGNLK
+1255 GNLT
-1268 ALANGVKAFTFAFAG
+1268 ALANGVKAFTLAFAG
-1283 GWSMDAVVGP
+1283 GWSINAVIGP
-1293 LGQLASAV
+1293 LGQLPEAV
-1301 NKWKGVTVPAGI
+1301 KKWNDVKVPGGI
-1313 EGNLTGLANG
+1313 QGNLTALANG
-1323 VKAFTFAF
+1323 VKAFTLAF
-1331 AGGWSIDAVVGPL
+1331 VGGWSINAVIGPL
-1344 GQLAGAV
+1344 GQLAGE
-1351 KKWKGVTIPGDI
+1351 
-1363 QDKLTGLANGVKS
+1363 
-1376 FTWAFAGGWSI
+1376 
-1387 DAVVGPL
+1387 
-1394 GQLAGAVKKWK
+1394 
-1405 GVTIPGDIQDKLTGL
+1405 
-1420 ANGVKSFTWAFAGG
+1420 
-1434 WSIDK
+1434 
-1439 VVGPLGQLAGA
+1439 

-1457 AIPGGIQDKLTGL
+1457 KVPGGIQDNLTAL

-1475 SFTGIGF
+1475 AFTGIGSG
-1482 EIVESMSNAASG
+1482 IAESMSNAASG
-1494 VRAIATAA
+1494 VRSIATAA
-1502 TNLSSANLPGVST
+1502 TSLSAANLSGVSK
-1515 QISTFVSSL
+1515 QFSTFVSSL
-1524 NTTQS
+1524 NNTQS
-1529 ITSTLPADVS
+1529 IISTLPADIS
-1539 AFATQLNSAMAT
+1539 AFATQLNSIMVT
-1551 LGNAVSIN
+1551 LGNVVSTN
-1559 GSTISAGF
+1559 GSTISTGF
-1567 TQFKTSVT
+1567 TLFKASVT
-1575 NGLSGIGSIVSQN
+1575 NGLSGVGSIVSQN
-1588 MSSMSSAIIN
+1588 MSSMSTAIIGAT
-1598 SVSIINVGLNL
+1598 STINGGLDS

-1614 LAFAGSMRN
+1614 LAFAGSMGN
-1623 ALNKST
+1623 AFNEST

-1640 DRINSFQSQFRTAG
+1640 DRINSFRSQFRTAG

-1666 SNSSQFIGVF
+1666 SNSSQFTGVF

-1684 NSVRAYYNGFYG
+1684 NSVRAYYNGFYD
-1696 AGRYLVEGFTNGIN
+1696 AGRYLVEGFTNGIRN
-1710 DYARSA
+1710 YASSA

-1767 DSSEKVAQ
+1767 DSSEKVAR

-1834 DRRFRQNGGDHQA
+1834 DRRFRQNESGSRTAEKDTSGPKSVNIEYNQT
-1847 KMFDRLISAT
+1847 LNSPT
-1857 DKNAKELSDLRGDLS
+1857 SLS
-1872 RYNDSIAGQETAVY
+1872 RYDIYRQTSNQLKLLRQELKMSPI
-1886 VDGKKLASSIAKPMN
+1886 GK
-1901 QQLGIRLRRG
+1901 
-1911 SLSRI
+1911 

>member
-13 LDNSQFEQG
+13 LDNNQFEQG
-22 INKTSGLLGKLKQ
+22 INKTSGLLSKLKQ

-199 HQLSQAIA
+199 YQLSQAIA

-241 TDVDGM
+241 TNVDGM

-257 LTKGEWLTTDVLTET
+257 LTEGGWLTTDVLTET

-326 ASGWTNTFE
+326 GSGWTNTFE

-345 ELWSGVADVISDVVN
+345 ELWSGVANVISDVVN

-366 NNLLRGWKD
+366 NNLLQGWKD
-375 LGGRTKLIEGLANVF
+375 LGGRTELIKGLSNVF
-390 KSLGKVVSTV
+390 ESLGKVLSTV

-497 SIKQFGIFEGA
+497 SIKQFGVFEGA

-520 GMFNSFT
+520 GMFSSFT
-527 GRISSMGSAIRSIAS
+527 GGISSMGSAIRSIAS

-589 KIGGAFDKIKEVV
+589 KIGGAFDKIKEAV
-602 EDLFGNGAEKLKKGA
+602 EGLFGNGAEKLKKGA
-617 GVFDEILGGLQESL
+617 GVFDEILDGLQESL

-674 IGDMMTELNLSLKS
+674 IGGMMTELNLSLKS
-688 ITKTVKSAKTT
+688 ITKTVKGVKTT

-734 KGLTGMGGAMTEL
+734 KGLTGMGGAMAEL

-860 GALTEMGTVTGL
+860 GALGEVGLVTGA
-872 LGRFGK
+872 LGKIAGFSG
-878 HNISAAV
+878 ILASGSIFITV
-885 SMVVTAKSLGDI
+885 QSLDDI
-897 AKAFNSFSRYSWDEI
+897 AKVFGEFTQYDWGEI
-912 GRGLSAM
+912 GRGLAAM

-934 KLAGFSGIIGGG
+934 KLAGFSGIIRGG

-984 GEVGVIS
+984 TEVGVVS

-1024 SFSRYSWDEI
+1024 SFSQYSWDEI

-1046 EVGLV
+1046 EIGVV

-1064 IGSGTI
+1064 IGAGTI
-1070 ILAVQG
+1070 NLTVQG
-1076 LGEIARTFNS
+1076 LDEIAQAFNS
-1086 FTQYNWDEIGRGLVA
+1086 FSQYSWDEIGRGLVA

-1107 EVAVISGATG
+1107 EVAAISGATG

-1132 LASQGLIDIA
+1132 LASQGLIDLA

-1147 FTKFNWDEIGRGLAA
+1147 FAEFNWDEIGRGLTAMGAA
-1162 MAGALGATALGSLLN
+1162 MGETALGGLLN
-1177 TLSGLG
+1177 TFSGFG
-1183 AGAISKV
+1183 AGAIEKMAAPLGTLADSIKKWEGV
-1190 AVPLGQL
+1190 AVPDDLADQLGRIADGVGKFTMAGWGGDTVANIAQPMNVLADAVAKWSTITFPTDIATQLGSLASGVEAFTLAFAGGWSLNAVVGPLGTL
-1197 ADSVKKWSG
+1197 ADSVKKWDG
-1206 VTVPGDLAT
+1206 VEVPG
-1215 SLGALA
+1215 
-1221 SGVMKFTLGGI
+1221 GI
-1232 GAGALSTAAPG
+1232 
-1243 MVQMAN
+1243 Q
-1249 AVAKWS
+1249 
-1255 TIKFPSEIEGNLK
+1255 GNLT
-1268 ALANGVKAFTFAFAG
+1268 ALANGVKAFT
-1283 GWSMDAVVGP
+1283 
-1293 LGQLASAV
+1293 L
-1301 NKWKGVTVPAGI
+1301 
-1313 EGNLTGLANG
+1313 
-1323 VKAFTFAF
+1323 AF
-1331 AGGWSIDAVVGPL
+1331 AGGWSIDAVIGPL
-1344 GQLAGAV
+1344 GQL
-1351 KKWKGVTIPGDI
+1351 P
-1363 QDKLTGLANGVKS
+1363 
-1376 FTWAFAGGWSI
+1376 
-1387 DAVVGPL
+1387 
-1394 GQLAGAVKKWK
+1394 
-1405 GVTIPGDIQDKLTGL
+1405 
-1420 ANGVKSFTWAFAGG
+1420 
-1434 WSIDK
+1434 
-1439 VVGPLGQLAGA
+1439 GA

-1457 AIPGGIQDKLTGL
+1457 EVPGGIQGNLTAL

-1475 SFTGIGF
+1475 AFTLAFVGGWSINAVIGPLGQLAGEVKKWNGVEVPGGIQGNLTALANGVKAFTGIGSG
-1482 EIVESMSNAASG
+1482 IAESMSNAASG
-1494 VRAIATAA
+1494 IRSIATAA
-1502 TNLSSANLPGVST
+1502 TSLSAANLSDIST
-1515 QISTFVSSL
+1515 QISTFISSL
-1524 NTTQS
+1524 N
-1529 ITSTLPADVS
+1529 TSTLPADVS
-1539 AFATQLNSAMAT
+1539 AFATQLSSAMTT
-1551 LGNAVSIN
+1551 LGNTVSTN
-1559 GSTISAGF
+1559 GSTISTGF

-1575 NGLSGIGSIVSQN
+1575 NGLSGVGSIVSQN
-1588 MSSMSSAIIN
+1588 MSSMSTAIIGAT
-1598 SVSIINVGLNL
+1598 STINGGLDS

-1614 LAFAGSMRN
+1614 LAFAGSMGN
-1623 ALNKST
+1623 ALNEST

-1666 SNSSQFIGVF
+1666 SNSSQFTGVF

-1684 NSVRAYYNGFYG
+1684 NSVRAYYNGFYD

-1710 DYARSA
+1710 DYTRSA

-1834 DRRFRQNGGDHQA
+1834 DRRFRQNESSSRTTEKDASGPKSVNIEYNQT
-1847 KMFDRLISAT
+1847 LNSPT
-1857 DKNAKELSDLRGDLS
+1857 SLS
-1872 RYNDSIAGQETAVY
+1872 RYDIYRQTSNQLKLLRQELKMSPI
-1886 VDGKKLASSIAKPMN
+1886 GK
-1901 QQLGIRLRRG
+1901 
-1911 SLSRI
+1911 

>member
-22 INKTSGLLGKLKQ
+22 VNKTSGLLGKLKQ
-35 ALNLDKSVESINNV
+35 ALNLDKSVESISNV

-132 IDDVNSALDTLNTYA
+132 INDVNSALDTLNTYA

-199 HQLSQAIA
+199 YQLSQAIA

-231 ALKRTAENFG
+231 ALKRTAEHFG
-241 TDVDGM
+241 TNVDGM
-247 IQKYGSFRES
+247 IKKYGSFRES

-272 LKQLSG
+272 LKQFSG

-326 ASGWTNTFE
+326 GSGWTNTFE

-345 ELWSGVADVISDVVN
+345 ELWSGVADVISDAVN
-360 RSSESR
+360 QSSESR
-366 NNLLRGWKD
+366 NNLLQGWKD
-375 LGGRTKLIEGLANVF
+375 LGGRTELIKGLSNVF
-390 KSLGKVVSTV
+390 KSLSKVVSTV

-407 FPPTTSQ
+407 FPPTTSR
-414 QLMDITKAFA
+414 QLMDITEAFT
-424 SFTESLVPSE
+424 SFTESLIPSE

-452 IGVQAVKAVGEAI
+452 IGVRAIKAVGTAFA
-465 STAFGSDSMGSL
+465 TAFGSDSMGGL
-477 LNNLLDIAAGFGDWL
+477 FDNLLDIAAGFGDWL

-497 SIKQFGIFEGA
+497 SIKQFGVFEGA
-508 AKKVGTSVSNVL
+508 AKAVGSAISGVL
-520 GMFNSFT
+520 GLFSSFT
-527 GRISSMGSAIRSIAS
+527 GGISSMGSAVRSIAS
-542 TIGDTLGGAFERV
+542 TVGDVLGGAFERV
-555 KNVISNVLT
+555 KNVISDVLT

-579 AGGGIFLAAR
+579 AGGGIFLAAK
-589 KIGGAFDKIKEVV
+589 KIGGAFDKIKKVF

-653 VNSMEKIAAL
+653 VNSMEKIASL
-663 SGGEVVGGVSA
+663 SGGAAVGGILA
-674 IGDMMTELNLSLKS
+674 IGSLMTKLNISLKA
-688 ITKTVKSAKTT
+688 ITKTMKGIKTT

-723 TIGNLKWDEIA
+723 TIGKLDWDEIG
-734 KGLTGMGGAMTEL
+734 KGLTGMGGAMGEL

-782 KLGNMSWDQVGK
+782 KLGNMSWDQIGK

-820 ISAAVSMVVTAKSLG
+820 ISAAVSMVITAKSLG
-835 DIAKAFNSFS
+835 DIADAFGSFS
-845 QYSWDEIGRGLSAMG
+845 SYDWGEIGRGL
-860 GALTEMGTVTGL
+860 T
-872 LGRFGK
+872 
-878 HNISAAV
+878 
-885 SMVVTAKSLGDI
+885 
-897 AKAFNSFSRYSWDEI
+897 
-912 GRGLSAM
+912 AM

-934 KLAGFSGIIGGG
+934 KLAGFSGILGSG
-946 SILITAQSLGDIA
+946 SIFITVQSLGDIAEAFGEFTQYNWDEIGRGLVAMGGAMGEVGLVTGALGKLASLSGIIGSGSIVLTAKGLGDIA

-984 GEVGVIS
+984 AEVGVIS
-991 GALGKLAGLSGIIG
+991 GALGKLASLSGIIG
-1005 SGSIVLTAQG
+1005 SGSIVLTAKG

-1301 NKWKGVTVPAGI
+1301 NKWKGVT
-1313 EGNLTGLANG
+1313 
-1323 VKAFTFAF
+1323 
-1331 AGGWSIDAVVGPL
+1331 
-1344 GQLAGAV
+1344 
-1351 KKWKGVTIPGDI
+1351 IPGDI
-1363 QDKLTGLANGVKS
+1363 QGKLTGLANGVKS
-1376 FTWAFAGGWSI
+1376 FTWAFAGGWSM

-1394 GQLAGAVKKWK
+1394 GQLAGTVKKWK
-1405 GVTIPGDIQDKLTGL
+1405 DATIPGDIQGKLTGL

-1439 VVGPLGQLAGA
+1439 VVDPLGQLAGA

-1457 AIPGGIQDKLTGL
+1457 TIPGGIQDKLTGL

-1475 SFTGIGF
+1475 SFMGIGF

-1502 TNLSSANLPGVST
+1502 TNLSSANLSGVST

-1529 ITSTLPADVS
+1529 ITSTLPADIS
-1539 AFATQLNSAMAT
+1539 AFATQLSSAMVT
-1551 LGNAVSIN
+1551 LGNV
-1559 GSTISAGF
+1559 
-1567 TQFKTSVT
+1567 VLT
-1575 NGLSGIGSIVSQN
+1575 NAATIGSAFSSLRTQISTATFGLGLIVSLN
-1588 MSSMSSAIIN
+1588 MSSASNAVSSGANMISSGSSAIGAAFNRMTSIARSQMTVFSN
-1598 SVSIINVGLNL
+1598 TVRSSLTRGASSVRSSVPKFLSSGKQVTESL
-1609 IISVV
+1609 I
-1614 LAFAGSMRN
+1614 
-1623 ALNKST
+1623 
-1629 TSTAAGLRTTV
+1629 
-1640 DRINSFQSQFRTAG
+1640 
-1654 QHLADGLLNGMR
+1654 NGMR
-1666 SNSSQFIGVF
+1666 NGLDRIPTMFNSSINSAASNLRSFR
-1676 SSSVNQAV
+1676 SS
-1684 NSVRAYYNGFYG
+1684 FYS
-1696 AGRYLVEGFTNGIN
+1696 AGSYVAEGFASGI
-1710 DYARSA
+1710 SSQVTVA
-1716 ATAAANMASS
+1716 AEAAARLANAASLA
-1726 AKTAADRALDNGSPS
+1726 AKKSLDIHSPS
-1741 KIMMQVG
+1741 KVFGWIGEMTVD
-1748 RFFTEGFSIGITDR
+1748 GFVNTVDGMATDVRKSGYGMAESVINGFNELDMSNISDPSIR
-1762 EDMVS
+1762 
-1767 DSSEKVAQ
+1767 
-1775 KAISTLNDML
+1775 
-1785 ATSSIDDLFDASPT
+1785 
-1799 ITPVLDLSAIS
+1799 PVMDLSMVRR
-1810 KQAGSID
+1810 QASD
-1817 SMLSRSIA
+1817 LSSMLSTSTNPIKA
-1825 PSEAELREI
+1825 DI
-1834 DRRFRQNGGDHQA
+1834 DFIGRLDRQNGGDHQA

>member
-49 DKAVSGVSFNP
+49 DKAVSGVSFSP

-199 HQLSQAIA
+199 YQLSQAIA

-241 TDVDGM
+241 TNVDGM
-247 IQKYGSFRES
+247 IEKYGSFRES
-257 LTKGEWLTTDVLTET
+257 LTQGGWLTTDVLTET

-292 EQAKQIVQLA
+292 EQAKQIIQLA
-302 NTAEGAATDVKTF
+302 NTAEGAATNVKTF
-315 SQLIDTTKEAL
+315 SQLIDTSKEAL

-366 NNLLRGWKD
+366 NNLLQGWKD
-375 LGGRTKLIEGLANVF
+375 LGGRTELIEGISNVF
-390 KSLGKVVSTV
+390 ESLGKVVSTV

-407 FPPTTSQ
+407 FPPTTSR
-414 QLMDITKAFA
+414 QLMDITEAFT
-424 SFTESLVPSE
+424 SFTESLIPSE

-465 STAFGSDSMGSL
+465 ATAFGSDSMGGL
-477 LNNLLDIAAGFGDWL
+477 LDNLLDIAAGFGDWL
-492 VGLDN
+492 VGLDK

-508 AKKVGTSVSNVL
+508 AKGVGTAVGSIL
-520 GMFNSFT
+520 GLFSSFT
-527 GRISSMGSAIRSIAS
+527 GGISSMGSAVKSIAS
-542 TIGDTLGGAFERV
+542 TIGDVLGGAFERV
-555 KNVISNVLT
+555 KNVISDVLT

-579 AGGGIFLAAR
+579 AGGGIFLAAQ
-589 KIGGAFDKIKEVV
+589 KIGGAFDKIKEAV

-631 NAFTGSVKAFT
+631 NAFTGGVKAFT

-663 SGGEVVGGVSA
+663 SGGEVVGGISA
-674 IGDMMTELNLSLKS
+674 IGGLMTELNVSLKE
-688 ITKTVKSAKTT
+688 ITKTMKGVKTT

-705 AALIEFAKAVDML
+705 AALMEFAKAVDML

-723 TIGNLKWDEIA
+723 TIGNLDWDEIG
-734 KGLTGMGGAMTEL
+734 KGLTGMGGAMAEL

-782 KLGNMSWDQVGK
+782 KLGNMSWEEIGK
-794 GLSAMGGALTE
+794 GLSAMGGALAE
-805 MGTVTGLLGRFGKHN
+805 MGTVAGLLGRFGKHN
-820 ISAAVSMVVTAKSLG
+820 ISAAISMVITAKSLG
-835 DIAKAFNSFS
+835 DIASAFGSFT
-845 QYSWDEIGRGLSAMG
+845 QYDWGEIGRGL
-860 GALTEMGTVTGL
+860 T
-872 LGRFGK
+872 
-878 HNISAAV
+878 
-885 SMVVTAKSLGDI
+885 
-897 AKAFNSFSRYSWDEI
+897 
-912 GRGLSAM
+912 AM

-946 SILITAQSLGDIA
+946 SILITARGLGDIA

-984 GEVGVIS
+984 AEVGLVS

-1005 SGSIVLTAQG
+1005 SGSIVLTAKG
-1015 LGDIAKAFN
+1015 LGDIASAFG
-1024 SFSRYSWDEI
+1024 SFTQYDWGEI
-1034 GRGLVAMGGALG
+1034 GRGLTAMGGALG

-1076 LGEIARTFNS
+1076 LDEIARTFNS
-1086 FTQYNWDEIGRGLVA
+1086 FSRYSWDEIGRGLVA

-1183 AGAISKV
+1183 AGAISTV

-1206 VTVPGDLAT
+1206 VTVPSDLAT
-1215 SLGALA
+1215 SLGSLA
-1221 SGVMKFTLGGI
+1221 SGVMKFTLGGL
-1232 GAGALSTAAPG
+1232 GAGALSTVAPG
-1243 MVQMAN
+1243 IVQMAN

-1255 TIKFPSEIEGNLK
+1255 TIEFPSGIEGNLT

-1283 GWSMDAVVGP
+1283 GWSMNAVVGP

-1301 NKWKGVTVPAGI
+1301 NKW
-1313 EGNLTGLANG
+1313 NG
-1323 VKAFTFAF
+1323 VA
-1331 AGGWSIDAVVGPL
+1331 
-1344 GQLAGAV
+1344 
-1351 KKWKGVTIPGDI
+1351 IPGGI

-1376 FTWAFAGGWSI
+1376 FTWAFAGGWSMN
-1387 DAVVGPL
+1387 AVVGPL
-1394 GQLAGAVKKWK
+1394 GQLAG
-1405 GVTIPGDIQDKLTGL
+1405 T
-1420 ANGVKSFTWAFAGG
+1420 
-1434 WSIDK
+1434 
-1439 VVGPLGQLAGA
+1439 

-1475 SFTGIGF
+1475 SFTGIGS
-1482 EIVESMSNAASG
+1482 EIMESMSNAAS
-1494 VRAIATAA
+1494 
-1502 TNLSSANLPGVST
+1502 GVST

-1524 NTTQS
+1524 NNVPAVTS
-1529 ITSTLPADVS
+1529 ILPDQLKS
-1539 AFATQLNSAMAT
+1539 FATNLSISMQNIAT
-1551 LGNAVSIN
+1551 AISTN

-1567 TQFKTSVT
+1567 AQFKASVT
-1575 NGLSGIGSIVSQN
+1575 NGLSGVGSIVSQN
-1588 MSSMSSAIIN
+1588 MSSISAAIIGATLA
-1598 SVSIINVGLNL
+1598 INGGLHS

-1614 LAFAGSMRN
+1614 LAFAGSIRN
-1623 ALNKST
+1623 ALNEST
-1629 TSTAAGLRTTV
+1629 TSTAAGLRATV

-1684 NSVRAYYNGFYG
+1684 NSVRGYYNGFYD
-1696 AGRYLVEGFTNGIN
+1696 AGRYLVEGFTNGIEK
-1710 DYARSA
+1710 YARSA

-1726 AKTAADRALDNGSPS
+1726 AKTAADRALDIGSPS

-1762 EDMVS
+1762 EDMVG

-1834 DRRFRQNGGDHQA
+1834 DRRFRQNESGSRTAEKDTSGPKSVNIEYNQT
-1847 KMFDRLISAT
+1847 LNSPT
-1857 DKNAKELSDLRGDLS
+1857 SLS
-1872 RYNDSIAGQETAVY
+1872 RYDIYRQTSNQLKLLRQELKMSPI
-1886 VDGKKLASSIAKPMN
+1886 GK
-1901 QQLGIRLRRG
+1901 
-1911 SLSRI
+1911 

>member
-80 SVLNRMTN
+80 SVLNRMSN

-199 HQLSQAIA
+199 YQLSQAIA

-407 FPPTTSQ
+407 FPPTTSR

-589 KIGGAFDKIKEVV
+589 KIGGAFDKIKEAV
-602 EDLFGNGAEKLKKGA
+602 EGLFGNRAEKLKKGA
-617 GVFDEILGGLQESL
+617 GVFDEILDGLQESL

-674 IGDMMTELNLSLKS
+674 IGGMMTELNLSLKS
-688 ITKTVKSAKTT
+688 ITKTVKGVKTT

-705 AALIEFAKAVDML
+705 AALMEFAKAVDML

-734 KGLTGMGGAMTEL
+734 KALTGMGGAMGEL

-845 QYSWDEIGRGLSAMG
+845 RYSWDEIGRGLSAMG
-860 GALTEMGTVTGL
+860 GALGEVGLVTGA
-872 LGRFGK
+872 LGKIAGFSG
-878 HNISAAV
+878 ILASGSIYITV
-885 SMVVTAKSLGDI
+885 QSLGDI
-897 AKAFNSFSRYSWDEI
+897 ADAFGSFAQYDWGEI
-912 GRGLSAM
+912 GRGLTAM

-946 SILITAQSLGDIA
+946 SILITARGLGDIA

-984 GEVGVIS
+984 AEVGVIS

-1293 LGQLASAV
+1293 LGQLAGAV
-1301 NKWKGVTVPAGI
+1301 KKWDGVEVPGGI
-1313 EGNLTGLANG
+1313 QDDLTGLANG

-1331 AGGWSIDAVVGPL
+1331 AGGWSMDAVVGPL
-1344 GQLAGAV
+1344 GQLASAV
-1351 KKWKGVTIPGDI
+1351 NKWKGVTIPGDI
-1363 QDKLTGLANGVKS
+1363 QG
-1376 FTWAFAGGWSI
+1376 
-1387 DAVVGPL
+1387 
-1394 GQLAGAVKKWK
+1394 
-1405 GVTIPGDIQDKLTGL
+1405 KLTGL

-1450 VKKWNGV
+1450 VKKWNGA

-1482 EIVESMSNAASG
+1482 EIMESMSNAASG

-1502 TNLSSANLPGVST
+1502 TNLSSANLSGVST

-1529 ITSTLPADVS
+1529 ITSTLPADIS
-1539 AFATQLNSAMAT
+1539 AFATQLSSAMVT
-1551 LGNAVSIN
+1551 LGNV
-1559 GSTISAGF
+1559 
-1567 TQFKTSVT
+1567 VLT
-1575 NGLSGIGSIVSQN
+1575 NAATIGSAFSSLRTQISTATFGLGLIVSLN
-1588 MSSMSSAIIN
+1588 MSSASNAVSSGANMISSGSSAIGAAFNRMTSIARSQMTVFSN
-1598 SVSIINVGLNL
+1598 TVRSSLTRGASSVRSSVPKFLSSGKQVTESL
-1609 IISVV
+1609 I
-1614 LAFAGSMRN
+1614 
-1623 ALNKST
+1623 
-1629 TSTAAGLRTTV
+1629 
-1640 DRINSFQSQFRTAG
+1640 
-1654 QHLADGLLNGMR
+1654 NGMR
-1666 SNSSQFIGVF
+1666 NGLDRIPTMFNSSINSAASNLRSFR
-1676 SSSVNQAV
+1676 SS
-1684 NSVRAYYNGFYG
+1684 FYS
-1696 AGRYLVEGFTNGIN
+1696 AGSYVAEGFASGI
-1710 DYARSA
+1710 SSQVTVA
-1716 ATAAANMASS
+1716 AEAAARLANAASLA
-1726 AKTAADRALDNGSPS
+1726 AKKSLDIHSPS
-1741 KIMMQVG
+1741 KVFGWIGEMTVD
-1748 RFFTEGFSIGITDR
+1748 GFVNTVDGMATDVRKSGYGMAESVINGFNELDMSNISDPSIRPVMDLSMVR
-1762 EDMVS
+1762 RQVS
-1767 DSSEKVAQ
+1767 D
-1775 KAISTLNDML
+1775 
-1785 ATSSIDDLFDASPT
+1785 
-1799 ITPVLDLSAIS
+1799 LS
-1810 KQAGSID
+1810 
-1817 SMLSRSIA
+1817 SMLSTSTNPIKA
-1825 PSEAELREI
+1825 DI
-1834 DRRFRQNGGDHQA
+1834 DFIGRLDRQNGGDHQA

>member
-22 INKTSGLLGKLKQ
+22 INKTSGLLSKLKQ

-199 HQLSQAIA
+199 YQLSQAIA

-241 TDVDGM
+241 TNVDGM

-257 LTKGEWLTTDVLTET
+257 LTEGGWLTTDVLTET

-326 ASGWTNTFE
+326 GSGWTNTFE

-345 ELWSGVADVISDVVN
+345 ELWSSVANVISDVVN

-366 NNLLRGWKD
+366 NNLLQGWKD
-375 LGGRTKLIEGLANVF
+375 LGGRTELIEGLSNVF
-390 KSLGKVVSTV
+390 ESLGKVLSTV

-414 QLMDITKAFA
+414 QLMDITKAFT

-465 STAFGSDSMGSL
+465 STAFGSDSMGGL
-477 LNNLLDIAAGFGDWL
+477 LDNLLDIAAGFGDWL

-497 SIKQFGIFEGA
+497 SIKQFGVFEGA
-508 AKKVGTSVSNVL
+508 AKAVGSAINGVL
-520 GMFNSFT
+520 GVFSSFT
-527 GRISSMGSAIRSIAS
+527 GGISSMGSAIGSIAS
-542 TIGDTLGGAFERV
+542 TIGSTIGSIASTIGNILGGAFERV
-555 KNVISNVLT
+555 KNVISDVLT

-579 AGGGIFLAAR
+579 AGGGIFLAAQ
-589 KIGGAFDKIKEVV
+589 KIGGAFDKIKEVF

-663 SGGEVVGGVSA
+663 NGGEVVGGVSA
-674 IGDMMTELNLSLKS
+674 IGGMMTELNLSLKS
-688 ITKTVKSAKTT
+688 ITKTVKGVKTT

-734 KGLTGMGGAMTEL
+734 KGLTGMGGAMAEL

-820 ISAAVSMVVTAKSLG
+820 ISAAVSMVITAKSLG
-835 DIAKAFNSFS
+835 DIADAFGSFS
-845 QYSWDEIGRGLSAMG
+845 SYDWGEIGRGLTAMG
-860 GALTEMGTVTGL
+860 GALGEVGLVTGA
-872 LGRFGK
+872 LGKIAGFSG
-878 HNISAAV
+878 ILGSGSIFITV
-885 SMVVTAKSLGDI
+885 QSLGDI
-897 AKAFNSFSRYSWDEI
+897 AEVFGEFTQYDWGEI
-912 GRGLSAM
+912 GRGLTAM

-959 SAFGSFTQYDWGEIG
+959 SAFGSFTQYDW
-974 RGLTAMGGAL
+974 
-984 GEVGVIS
+984 
-991 GALGKLAGLSGIIG
+991 
-1005 SGSIVLTAQG
+1005 
-1015 LGDIAKAFN
+1015 
-1024 SFSRYSWDEI
+1024 DEI

-1046 EVGLV
+1046 EIGVV
-1051 SGALGKLAGLSGI
+1051 SGALGKLAGLSGL
-1064 IGSGTI
+1064 IGAGTI
-1070 ILAVQG
+1070 NLTVQG
-1076 LGEIARTFNS
+1076 LDKIAQAFNS
-1086 FTQYNWDEIGRGLVA
+1086 FSQYSWDEIGRGLVA

-1107 EVAVISGATG
+1107 EVAAISGATG

-1132 LASQGLIDIA
+1132 LASQGLIDLA

-1147 FTKFNWDEIGRGLAA
+1147 FAEFNWDEIGRGLTAMGAA
-1162 MAGALGATALGSLLN
+1162 MGETALGGLLN
-1177 TLSGLG
+1177 TFSGFG
-1183 AGAISKV
+1183 AGAIEQMAAPLGTLADSIKKWEGV
-1190 AVPLGQL
+1190 AVPDDLADQLGRIADGVGKFTMAGWGSDTVANIAQPMNVLADAVAKWSTIEFPTDIVTQLGSLANGVEAFTLAFAGGWSLNAVVGPLGTL
-1197 ADSVKKWSG
+1197 ADSVKKWDG
-1206 VTVPGDLAT
+1206 VEVPG
-1215 SLGALA
+1215 
-1221 SGVMKFTLGGI
+1221 GI
-1232 GAGALSTAAPG
+1232 
-1243 MVQMAN
+1243 Q
-1249 AVAKWS
+1249 
-1255 TIKFPSEIEGNLK
+1255 GNLT
-1268 ALANGVKAFTFAFAG
+1268 ALANGVKAFT
-1283 GWSMDAVVGP
+1283 
-1293 LGQLASAV
+1293 L
-1301 NKWKGVTVPAGI
+1301 
-1313 EGNLTGLANG
+1313 
-1323 VKAFTFAF
+1323 AF
-1331 AGGWSIDAVVGPL
+1331 AGGWSIDAVIGPL
-1344 GQLAGAV
+1344 GQL
-1351 KKWKGVTIPGDI
+1351 P
-1363 QDKLTGLANGVKS
+1363 
-1376 FTWAFAGGWSI
+1376 
-1387 DAVVGPL
+1387 
-1394 GQLAGAVKKWK
+1394 
-1405 GVTIPGDIQDKLTGL
+1405 
-1420 ANGVKSFTWAFAGG
+1420 
-1434 WSIDK
+1434 
-1439 VVGPLGQLAGA
+1439 GA

-1457 AIPGGIQDKLTGL
+1457 EVPGGIQGNLTAL

-1475 SFTGIGF
+1475 AFTLAFVGGWSINAVIGPLGQLAGEVKKWNGVEVPGGIQGNLTALANGVKAFTGIGSG
-1482 EIVESMSNAASG
+1482 IAESMSNAASG
-1494 VRAIATAA
+1494 VRSIATAA
-1502 TNLSSANLPGVST
+1502 TSLSAANLSGVSK

-1524 NTTQS
+1524 NNTQS
-1529 ITSTLPADVS
+1529 ITSTLPADIS
-1539 AFATQLNSAMAT
+1539 AFATQLNSAMVT
-1551 LGNAVSIN
+1551 LGNVVSTN
-1559 GSTISAGF
+1559 GSNISTGF

-1575 NGLSGIGSIVSQN
+1575 NGLSGVGSIVSQN
-1588 MSSMSSAIIN
+1588 MSSMSAAIIDAISAIN
-1598 SVSIINVGLNL
+1598 GGLDS

-1623 ALNKST
+1623 ALNEST
-1629 TSTAAGLRTTV
+1629 TSTAAGLRATV
-1640 DRINSFQSQFRTAG
+1640 NRIDSFQSQFRTAG
-1654 QHLADGLLNGMR
+1654 QHLADGLLNGMQ

-1684 NSVRAYYNGFYG
+1684 NGVRAYYNGFYD
-1696 AGRYLVEGFTNGIN
+1696 AGRYLVEGFANGIRN
-1710 DYARSA
+1710 YASSA

-1726 AKTAADRALDNGSPS
+1726 AKTAADRALDIGSPS

-1799 ITPVLDLSAIS
+1799 ITPVLDLSVIS

-1817 SMLSRSIA
+1817 SLLSRSIA

-1834 DRRFRQNGGDHQA
+1834 DRRFRQNESGSRTAEKDTSGPKSVNIEYNQT
-1847 KMFDRLISAT
+1847 LNSPT
-1857 DKNAKELSDLRGDLS
+1857 SLS
-1872 RYNDSIAGQETAVY
+1872 RYDIYRQTSNQLKLLRQELKMSPI
-1886 VDGKKLASSIAKPMN
+1886 GK
-1901 QQLGIRLRRG
+1901 
-1911 SLSRI
+1911 

>member
-22 INKTSGLLGKLKQ
+22 INKTSGLLSKLKQ

-199 HQLSQAIA
+199 YQLSQAIA

-231 ALKRTAENFG
+231 ALKRTAEHFG
-241 TDVDGM
+241 TNVDGM
-247 IQKYGSFRES
+247 IKKYGSFRES

-326 ASGWTNTFE
+326 GSGWTNTFE

-345 ELWSGVADVISDVVN
+345 ELWSSVANVISDVVN

-366 NNLLRGWKD
+366 NNLLQGWKD
-375 LGGRTKLIEGLANVF
+375 LGGRTELIKGLSNVF

-407 FPPTTSQ
+407 FPPTTSR
-414 QLMDITKAFA
+414 QLMDITEAFT
-424 SFTESLVPSE
+424 SFTESLIPSE

-452 IGVQAVKAVGEAI
+452 IGVRAVKAVGTAFA
-465 STAFGSDSMGSL
+465 TAFGSDSMGGL
-477 LNNLLDIAAGFGDWL
+477 FDNLLDIAAGFGDWL

-497 SIKQFGIFEGA
+497 SIKQFGVFEGA
-508 AKKVGTSVSNVL
+508 AKAVGSAISGVL
-520 GMFNSFT
+520 GLFSSFT
-527 GRISSMGSAIRSIAS
+527 GGISSMGSAVRSIAS
-542 TIGDTLGGAFERV
+542 TVGDVLGGAFERV
-555 KNVISNVLT
+555 KNVISDVLT

-579 AGGGIFLAAR
+579 AGGGIFLAAQ
-589 KIGGAFDKIKEVV
+589 KIGGAFDKIKEVF

-663 SGGEVVGGVSA
+663 NGGEVVGGVSA
-674 IGDMMTELNLSLKS
+674 IGGMMTELNISLKS
-688 ITKTVKSAKTT
+688 ITKTIKGVKTT

-718 ANAMS
+718 ADAMS

-734 KGLTGMGGAMTEL
+734 KGLTGMGGAMGEL

-820 ISAAVSMVVTAKSLG
+820 ISAAVSMVITAKSLG
-835 DIAKAFNSFS
+835 DIADAFGSFS
-845 QYSWDEIGRGLSAMG
+845 SYDWGEIGRGLTAMG
-860 GALTEMGTVTGL
+860 GALGEVGLVTGA
-872 LGRFGK
+872 LGKIAGFSG
-878 HNISAAV
+878 ILGSGSIFITV
-885 SMVVTAKSLGDI
+885 QSLGDI
-897 AKAFNSFSRYSWDEI
+897 AKVFGEFTQYDWGEI
-912 GRGLSAM
+912 GRGLTAM

-946 SILITAQSLGDIA
+946 SILITARGLGDIA

-984 GEVGVIS
+984 AEVGVIS
-991 GALGKLAGLSGIIG
+991 GALGKLASLSGIIG

-1064 IGSGTI
+1064 IGSGSI
-1070 ILAVQG
+1070 VLAVQG
-1076 LGEIARTFNS
+1076 LDEIAKAFGS

-1132 LASQGLIDIA
+1132 LASQGLIDLA

-1147 FTKFNWDEIGRGLAA
+1147 FAEFNWDEIGRGLAA

-1293 LGQLASAV
+1293 LGKLAGTV
-1301 NKWKGVTVPAGI
+1301 KKWNGVTIPGGI
-1313 EGNLTGLANG
+1313 ESNLTGLANGVKAFSLAFVGGWSLGAITGPLGNLAGAVKKWNGVKIPGGIESNLTGLANG
-1323 VKAFTFAF
+1323 VKAFT
-1331 AGGWSIDAVVGPL
+1331 
-1344 GQLAGAV
+1344 
-1351 KKWKGVTIPGDI
+1351 
-1363 QDKLTGLANGVKS
+1363 
-1376 FTWAFAGGWSI
+1376 
-1387 DAVVGPL
+1387 
-1394 GQLAGAVKKWK
+1394 
-1405 GVTIPGDIQDKLTGL
+1405 
-1420 ANGVKSFTWAFAGG
+1420 
-1434 WSIDK
+1434 
-1439 VVGPLGQLAGA
+1439 
-1450 VKKWNGV
+1450 
-1457 AIPGGIQDKLTGL
+1457 
-1470 ANGVK
+1470 
-1475 SFTGIGF
+1475 GIGSG
-1482 EIVESMSNAASG
+1482 ITESMSNAASG
-1494 VRAIATAA
+1494 VQAIATAA
-1502 TNLSSANLPGVST
+1502 TNLSSANLSGVST

-1529 ITSTLPADVS
+1529 ITSTLPADIS
-1539 AFATQLNSAMAT
+1539 AFATQLSSAMVT
-1551 LGNAVSIN
+1551 LGNV
-1559 GSTISAGF
+1559 
-1567 TQFKTSVT
+1567 VLT
-1575 NGLSGIGSIVSQN
+1575 NAATIGSAFSSLRTQISTATFGLGLIVSLN
-1588 MSSMSSAIIN
+1588 MSSASNAVSSGANMISSGSSAIGAAFNRMTSIARSQMTVFSN
-1598 SVSIINVGLNL
+1598 TVRSSLTRGASSVRSSVPKFLSSGKQVTESL
-1609 IISVV
+1609 I
-1614 LAFAGSMRN
+1614 
-1623 ALNKST
+1623 
-1629 TSTAAGLRTTV
+1629 
-1640 DRINSFQSQFRTAG
+1640 
-1654 QHLADGLLNGMR
+1654 NGMR
-1666 SNSSQFIGVF
+1666 NGLDRIPTMFNSSINSAASNLRSFR
-1676 SSSVNQAV
+1676 SS
-1684 NSVRAYYNGFYG
+1684 FYS
-1696 AGRYLVEGFTNGIN
+1696 AGSYVAEGFASGI
-1710 DYARSA
+1710 SSQVTVA
-1716 ATAAANMASS
+1716 AEAAARLANAASLA
-1726 AKTAADRALDNGSPS
+1726 AKKSLDIHSPS
-1741 KIMMQVG
+1741 KVFGWIGEMTVD
-1748 RFFTEGFSIGITDR
+1748 GFVNTVDGMATDVRKSGYGMAESVINGFNELDMSNISDPSIR
-1762 EDMVS
+1762 
-1767 DSSEKVAQ
+1767 
-1775 KAISTLNDML
+1775 
-1785 ATSSIDDLFDASPT
+1785 
-1799 ITPVLDLSAIS
+1799 PVMDLSMVRR
-1810 KQAGSID
+1810 QASD
-1817 SMLSRSIA
+1817 LSSMLSTSTNPIKA
-1825 PSEAELREI
+1825 DI
-1834 DRRFRQNGGDHQA
+1834 DFIGRLDRQNGGDHQA

>member
-199 HQLSQAIA
+199 YQLSQAIA

-231 ALKRTAENFG
+231 ALKRTAEHFG
-241 TDVDGM
+241 TNVDGM
-247 IQKYGSFRES
+247 IKKYGSFRES

-292 EQAKQIVQLA
+292 EQAKQIIQLA

-360 RSSESR
+360 QSSESR
-366 NNLLRGWKD
+366 NNLLQGWKD
-375 LGGRTKLIEGLANVF
+375 LGGRTELIKGLSNVF
-390 KSLGKVVSTV
+390 KSLSKVVSTV
-400 GNAFRKV
+400 GNEFRKV
-407 FPPTTSQ
+407 FPPTTSR
-414 QLMDITKAFA
+414 QLMDITEAFT
-424 SFTESLVPSE
+424 SFTESLIPSE

-452 IGVQAVKAVGEAI
+452 IGVRAVKAVGTAFA
-465 STAFGSDSMGSL
+465 TAFGSDSMGGL
-477 LNNLLDIAAGFGDWL
+477 LDNLLDIAAGFGDWL

-497 SIKQFGIFEGA
+497 SIKQFGVFKGA
-508 AKKVGTSVSNVL
+508 AKAVGSAISGVL
-520 GMFNSFT
+520 GLFSSFT
-527 GRISSMGSAIRSIAS
+527 GGISSMGSAVGSIAS
-542 TIGDTLGGAFERV
+542 TVGDVLGGAFERV
-555 KNVISNVLT
+555 KNVISDVLT

-579 AGGGIFLAAR
+579 AGGGIFLAAK
-589 KIGGAFDKIKEVV
+589 KIGGAFDKIKKVF
-602 EDLFGNGAEKLKKGA
+602 EDLFGNGAEKLKRGA

-674 IGDMMTELNLSLKS
+674 IGGLMTELKISLKA
-688 ITKTVKSAKTT
+688 ITKTMKGIKTT

-718 ANAMS
+718 ADAMS
-723 TIGNLKWDEIA
+723 TIGNLKWDEIG
-734 KGLTGMGGAMTEL
+734 KGLTGMGGAMGEL

-820 ISAAVSMVVTAKSLG
+820 ISAAVSMVITAKSLS
-835 DIAKAFNSFS
+835 DIADAFGSFS
-845 QYSWDEIGRGLSAMG
+845 SYDWGEIGRGLTAMG
-860 GALTEMGTVTGL
+860 GALGEVGLVTGA
-872 LGRFGK
+872 LGKIAGFSG
-878 HNISAAV
+878 ILASGSIYITV
-885 SMVVTAKSLGDI
+885 QSLDDI
-897 AKAFNSFSRYSWDEI
+897 AKVFGEFTQYDWGEI
-912 GRGLSAM
+912 GRGLAAM

-984 GEVGVIS
+984 GEIGVIS

-1024 SFSRYSWDEI
+1024 SFSQYSWDEI

-1301 NKWKGVTVPAGI
+1301 NKWKGVT
-1313 EGNLTGLANG
+1313 
-1323 VKAFTFAF
+1323 
-1331 AGGWSIDAVVGPL
+1331 
-1344 GQLAGAV
+1344 
-1351 KKWKGVTIPGDI
+1351 IPGDI
-1363 QDKLTGLANGVKS
+1363 QGKLTGLANGVKS
-1376 FTWAFAGGWSI
+1376 FTWAFAGGWSMNK
-1387 DAVVGPL
+1387 VVGPL
-1394 GQLAGAVKKWK
+1394 GQLAGAVKKWD
-1405 GVTIPGDIQDKLTGL
+1405 GVEVPGGIQDDLTGL

-1434 WSIDK
+1434 WSMNK

-1457 AIPGGIQDKLTGL
+1457 TIPGGIQDKLTGL

-1475 SFTGIGF
+1475 SFTGIGS
-1482 EIVESMSNAASG
+1482 EIMESMSNAASG

-1502 TNLSSANLPGVST
+1502 TNLSSANLSGVST

-1529 ITSTLPADVS
+1529 ITSTLPADIS
-1539 AFATQLNSAMAT
+1539 AFATQLSSAMVT
-1551 LGNAVSIN
+1551 LGNV
-1559 GSTISAGF
+1559 
-1567 TQFKTSVT
+1567 VLT
-1575 NGLSGIGSIVSQN
+1575 NAATIGSAFSSLRTQISTATFGLGLIVSLN
-1588 MSSMSSAIIN
+1588 MSSASNAVSSGANMISSGSSAIGAAFNRMTSIARSQMTVFSN
-1598 SVSIINVGLNL
+1598 TVRSSLTRGASSVRSSVPKFLSSGKQVTESL
-1609 IISVV
+1609 I
-1614 LAFAGSMRN
+1614 
-1623 ALNKST
+1623 
-1629 TSTAAGLRTTV
+1629 
-1640 DRINSFQSQFRTAG
+1640 
-1654 QHLADGLLNGMR
+1654 NGMR
-1666 SNSSQFIGVF
+1666 NGLDRIPTMFNSSINSAASNLRSFR
-1676 SSSVNQAV
+1676 SS
-1684 NSVRAYYNGFYG
+1684 FYS
-1696 AGRYLVEGFTNGIN
+1696 AGSYVAEGFASGI
-1710 DYARSA
+1710 SSQVTVA
-1716 ATAAANMASS
+1716 AEAAARLANAASLA
-1726 AKTAADRALDNGSPS
+1726 AKKSLDIHSPS
-1741 KIMMQVG
+1741 KVFGWIGEMTVD
-1748 RFFTEGFSIGITDR
+1748 GFVNTVDGMATDVRKSGYGMAESVINGFNELDMSNISDPSIR
-1762 EDMVS
+1762 
-1767 DSSEKVAQ
+1767 
-1775 KAISTLNDML
+1775 
-1785 ATSSIDDLFDASPT
+1785 
-1799 ITPVLDLSAIS
+1799 PVMDLSMVRR
-1810 KQAGSID
+1810 QASD
-1817 SMLSRSIA
+1817 LSSMLSTSTNPIKA
-1825 PSEAELREI
+1825 DI
-1834 DRRFRQNGGDHQA
+1834 DFIGRLDRQNGGDHQA

>member
-22 INKTSGLLGKLKQ
+22 INKTSGLLSKLKQ

-199 HQLSQAIA
+199 YQLSQAIA

-241 TDVDGM
+241 TNVDGM

-257 LTKGEWLTTDVLTET
+257 LTEGGWLTTDVLTET

-326 ASGWTNTFE
+326 GSGWTNTFE

-345 ELWSGVADVISDVVN
+345 ELWSSVANVISDVVN

-366 NNLLRGWKD
+366 NNLLQGWKD
-375 LGGRTKLIEGLANVF
+375 LGGRTELIEGLSNVF
-390 KSLGKVVSTV
+390 ESLGKVLSTV

-414 QLMDITKAFA
+414 QLMDITKAFT

-589 KIGGAFDKIKEVV
+589 KIGGAFDKIKEAV
-602 EDLFGNGAEKLKKGA
+602 EGLFGNGAEKLKKGA
-617 GVFDEILGGLQESL
+617 GVFDEILDGLQESL

-653 VNSMEKIAAL
+653 VSSMEKIAAL

-674 IGDMMTELNLSLKS
+674 IGGMMTELNLSLKS
-688 ITKTVKSAKTT
+688 ITKTVKGVKTT

-734 KGLTGMGGAMTEL
+734 KGLTGMGGAMAEL

-845 QYSWDEIGRGLSAMG
+845 QYSWDEIGRGL
-860 GALTEMGTVTGL
+860 
-872 LGRFGK
+872 
-878 HNISAAV
+878 
-885 SMVVTAKSLGDI
+885 
-897 AKAFNSFSRYSWDEI
+897 
-912 GRGLSAM
+912 
-919 GGALGEVGLVTGALG
+919 
-934 KLAGFSGIIGGG
+934 
-946 SILITAQSLGDIA
+946 
-959 SAFGSFTQYDWGEIG
+959 
-974 RGLTAMGGAL
+974 
-984 GEVGVIS
+984 
-991 GALGKLAGLSGIIG
+991 
-1005 SGSIVLTAQG
+1005 
-1015 LGDIAKAFN
+1015 
-1024 SFSRYSWDEI
+1024 
-1034 GRGLVAMGGALG
+1034 
-1046 EVGLV
+1046 
-1051 SGALGKLAGLSGI
+1051 
-1064 IGSGTI
+1064 
-1070 ILAVQG
+1070 
-1076 LGEIARTFNS
+1076 
-1086 FTQYNWDEIGRGLVA
+1086 VA

-1107 EVAVISGATG
+1107 EVAAISGATG

-1132 LASQGLIDIA
+1132 LASQGLIDLA

-1147 FTKFNWDEIGRGLAA
+1147 FAEFNWDEIGRGLTAMGAA
-1162 MAGALGATALGSLLN
+1162 MGETALGGLLN
-1177 TLSGLG
+1177 TFSGFG
-1183 AGAISKV
+1183 AGAIEQMAAPLGTLADSIKKWEGV
-1190 AVPLGQL
+1190 AVPDDL
-1197 ADSVKKWSG
+1197 ADQLGRIADG
-1206 VTVPGDLAT
+1206 VG
-1215 SLGALA
+1215 
-1221 SGVMKFTLGGI
+1221 KFTL
-1232 GAGALSTAAPG
+1232 AGWGSDTIANIAQPMNTLT
-1243 MVQMAN
+1243 N

-1255 TIKFPSEIEGNLK
+1255 TITFPTDIATQLGSLANGVKAFTLAFAGGWSLNAVVGPLGTLADSVKKWDGVEVPGGIQGNLT
-1268 ALANGVKAFTFAFAG
+1268 ALANGVKAFT
-1283 GWSMDAVVGP
+1283 
-1293 LGQLASAV
+1293 L
-1301 NKWKGVTVPAGI
+1301 
-1313 EGNLTGLANG
+1313 
-1323 VKAFTFAF
+1323 AF
-1331 AGGWSIDAVVGPL
+1331 AGGWSIDAVIGPL
-1344 GQLAGAV
+1344 GQL
-1351 KKWKGVTIPGDI
+1351 P
-1363 QDKLTGLANGVKS
+1363 
-1376 FTWAFAGGWSI
+1376 
-1387 DAVVGPL
+1387 
-1394 GQLAGAVKKWK
+1394 
-1405 GVTIPGDIQDKLTGL
+1405 
-1420 ANGVKSFTWAFAGG
+1420 
-1434 WSIDK
+1434 
-1439 VVGPLGQLAGA
+1439 GA

-1457 AIPGGIQDKLTGL
+1457 EVPGGIQGNLTAL

-1475 SFTGIGF
+1475 AFTLAFVGGWSINAVIGPLGQLAGEVKKWNGVEVPGGIQGNLTALANGVKAFTGIGSG
-1482 EIVESMSNAASG
+1482 IAESMSNAASG
-1494 VRAIATAA
+1494 VRSIATAA
-1502 TNLSSANLPGVST
+1502 TSLSAANLSGVSK

-1524 NTTQS
+1524 NNTQS
-1529 ITSTLPADVS
+1529 ITSTLPADIS
-1539 AFATQLNSAMAT
+1539 AFATQLNSAMVT
-1551 LGNAVSIN
+1551 LGNVVSTN
-1559 GSTISAGF
+1559 GSNISTGF

-1575 NGLSGIGSIVSQN
+1575 NGLSGVGSIVSQN
-1588 MSSMSSAIIN
+1588 MSSMSAAIIDAISAIN
-1598 SVSIINVGLNL
+1598 GGLDS

-1623 ALNKST
+1623 ALNEST
-1629 TSTAAGLRTTV
+1629 TSTAAGLRATV
-1640 DRINSFQSQFRTAG
+1640 NRIDSFQSQFRTAG
-1654 QHLADGLLNGMR
+1654 QHLADGLLNGMQ

-1684 NSVRAYYNGFYG
+1684 NGVRAYYNGFYD
-1696 AGRYLVEGFTNGIN
+1696 AGRYLVEGFANGIRN
-1710 DYARSA
+1710 YASSA

-1726 AKTAADRALDNGSPS
+1726 AKTAADRALDIGSPS

-1767 DSSEKVAQ
+1767 DSSEKVAR

-1785 ATSSIDDLFDASPT
+1785 ATSSIDDMFDASPT

-1834 DRRFRQNGGDHQA
+1834 DRRFRQNESGSRTAEKDTSGPKSVNIEYNQT
-1847 KMFDRLISAT
+1847 LNSPT
-1857 DKNAKELSDLRGDLS
+1857 SLS
-1872 RYNDSIAGQETAVY
+1872 RYDIYRQTSNQLKLLRQELKMSPI
-1886 VDGKKLASSIAKPMN
+1886 GK
-1901 QQLGIRLRRG
+1901 
-1911 SLSRI
+1911 

>member
-22 INKTSGLLGKLKQ
+22 ISKTSSLLGKLKQ

-147 DKTIYN
+147 DKTIYS

-199 HQLSQAIA
+199 YQLSQAIA

-241 TDVDGM
+241 TNVDGM

-257 LTKGEWLTTDVLTET
+257 LTEGGWLTTDVLTET

-345 ELWSGVADVISDVVN
+345 ELWSGVANVISDVVN

-366 NNLLRGWKD
+366 NNLLQGWKD
-375 LGGRTKLIEGLANVF
+375 LGGRTELIEGLSNVF
-390 KSLGKVVSTV
+390 ESLGKVLSTV

-508 AKKVGTSVSNVL
+508 AKKVETAVSSVL
-520 GMFNSFT
+520 GLFSSFT
-527 GRISSMGSAIRSIAS
+527 GGISSMGSTIGSIAS
-542 TIGDTLGGAFERV
+542 TIGSTIGSIASTIGNTLGGAFERV
-555 KNVISNVLT
+555 KNVISDVLT

-579 AGGGIFLAAR
+579 AGGGIFLAAQ
-589 KIGGAFDKIKEVV
+589 KIGGAFDKIKEAV
-602 EDLFGNGAEKLKKGA
+602 EGLFGNGAEKLKKGA
-617 GVFDEILGGLQESL
+617 GVFDEILDGLQESL

-663 SGGEVVGGVSA
+663 SGGGVVGGVSA
-674 IGDMMTELNLSLKS
+674 IGGMMTELNLSLKS
-688 ITKTVKSAKTT
+688 ITKTVKGVKTT

-734 KGLTGMGGAMTEL
+734 KGLTGMGGAMAEL

-860 GALTEMGTVTGL
+860 GALGEVGLVTGA
-872 LGRFGK
+872 LGKIAGFSG
-878 HNISAAV
+878 ILASGSIFITV
-885 SMVVTAKSLGDI
+885 QSLDDI
-897 AKAFNSFSRYSWDEI
+897 AKVFGSFTQYDWGEI
-912 GRGLSAM
+912 GRGLTAM

-984 GEVGVIS
+984 TEVGVVS

-1015 LGDIAKAFN
+1015 LGDIASAFG
-1024 SFSRYSWDEI
+1024 SFTQYDWGEI
-1034 GRGLVAMGGALG
+1034 GRGLTAMGGALL
-1046 EVGLV
+1046 EVGGI
-1051 SGALGKLAGLSGI
+1051 SGALGKLAGLSGL
-1064 IGSGTI
+1064 IGAGTI
-1070 ILAVQG
+1070 NLTVQG
-1076 LGEIARTFNS
+1076 LDEIAQAFNS
-1086 FTQYNWDEIGRGLVA
+1086 FSQYSWDEIGRGLVA

-1107 EVAVISGATG
+1107 EVAAISGATG

-1132 LASQGLIDIA
+1132 LASQGLIDLA

-1147 FTKFNWDEIGRGLAA
+1147 FAEFNWDEIGRGLTAMGAA
-1162 MAGALGATALGSLLN
+1162 MGETALGGLLN
-1177 TLSGLG
+1177 TFSGFG
-1183 AGAISKV
+1183 AGAIEQMAGPLGTLADSIKKWEGV
-1190 AVPLGQL
+1190 AVPDDL
-1197 ADSVKKWSG
+1197 ADQLGRIADG
-1206 VTVPGDLAT
+1206 VG
-1215 SLGALA
+1215 
-1221 SGVMKFTLGGI
+1221 KFTLAGW
-1232 GAGALSTAAPG
+1232 GADTVANIAQPMNTLT
-1243 MVQMAN
+1243 N

-1255 TIKFPSEIEGNLK
+1255 TIKFPDDIATQLGSLANGVKAFTLAFAGGWSLNAVVGPLGTLADTVKKWKDVEVPGGIQGNLT
-1268 ALANGVKAFTFAFAG
+1268 ALANGVKAFWNAFVG
-1283 GWSMDAVVGP
+1283 GWSLDAV
-1293 LGQLASAV
+1293 
-1301 NKWKGVTVPAGI
+1301 I
-1313 EGNLTGLANG
+1313 
-1323 VKAFTFAF
+1323 
-1331 AGGWSIDAVVGPL
+1331 GPL

-1351 KKWKGVTIPGDI
+1351 KKWKGVEVPGGI
-1363 QDKLTGLANGVKS
+1363 QGDLTALANGVKA
-1376 FTWAFAGGWSI
+1376 FTMAFAGGWSLN
-1387 DAVVGPL
+1387 AVVGPL
-1394 GQLAGAVKKWK
+1394 GTLADTVKKWK
-1405 GVTIPGDIQDKLTGL
+1405 DVEVPGGIQGNLTAL
-1420 ANGVKSFTWAFAGG
+1420 ANGVKAFVGSGSFGAV
-1434 WSIDK
+1434 IEP
-1439 VVGPLGQLAGA
+1439 VGQLAGA

-1457 AIPGGIQDKLTGL
+1457 AIPDGIKGGLTAL

-1475 SFTGIGF
+1475 AFVGIGSR
-1482 EIVESMSNAASG
+1482 VTESMSNAFSG
-1494 VRAIATAA
+1494 IRAIAKAA
-1502 TNLSSANLPGVST
+1502 TSLSAANLSGVST
-1515 QISTFVSSL
+1515 QISNFITSL
-1524 NTTQS
+1524 NNTPAV
-1529 ITSTLPADVS
+1529 TSTLPDQLKS
-1539 AFATQLNSAMAT
+1539 FATNLSTSMQNIAT
-1551 LGNAVSIN
+1551 AISTN

-1567 TQFKTSVT
+1567 TQFKASVT
-1575 NGLSGIGSIVSQN
+1575 NGLSGVGSIVSQN
-1588 MSSMSSAIIN
+1588 MSSMSTAIIGATSTIN
-1598 SVSIINVGLNL
+1598 GGLHSIV
-1609 IISVV
+1609 SVV

-1623 ALNKST
+1623 ALNEST
-1629 TSTAAGLRTTV
+1629 TSTAAGLRATV
-1640 DRINSFQSQFRTAG
+1640 NRIDSFQSQFRTAG

-1666 SNSSQFIGVF
+1666 SNSSQFAGVF

-1684 NSVRAYYNGFYG
+1684 NSVRGYYNGFYNT
-1696 AGRYLVEGFTNGIN
+1696 GRYLVEGFTNGIN

-1716 ATAAANMASS
+1716 AAAAANMASS
-1726 AKTAADRALDNGSPS
+1726 AKTAADRTLDVGSPS
-1741 KIMMQVG
+1741 KVMMQVG

-1762 EDMVS
+1762 EDIVS

-1825 PSEAELREI
+1825 PSETELREI
-1834 DRRFRQNGGDHQA
+1834 DRRFRQNESGSRTTEKDTSGPKSVNIEYNQT
-1847 KMFDRLISAT
+1847 LNSPT
-1857 DKNAKELSDLRGDLS
+1857 SLS
-1872 RYNDSIAGQETAVY
+1872 RYDIYRQTSNQLKLLRQELKISPI
-1886 VDGKKLASSIAKPMN
+1886 GK
-1901 QQLGIRLRRG
+1901 
-1911 SLSRI
+1911 

>member
-22 INKTSGLLGKLKQ
+22 INKTSGLLSKLKQ

-199 HQLSQAIA
+199 YQLSQAIA

-241 TDVDGM
+241 TNVDGM

-257 LTKGEWLTTDVLTET
+257 LTEGGWLTTDVLTET

-326 ASGWTNTFE
+326 GSGWTNTFE

-366 NNLLRGWKD
+366 NNLLQGWKD
-375 LGGRTKLIEGLANVF
+375 LGGRTELIKGLSNVF
-390 KSLGKVVSTV
+390 ESLGKVLSTV

-414 QLMDITKAFA
+414 QLMDITKAFT

-465 STAFGSDSMGSL
+465 STAFGSDSMGGL
-477 LNNLLDIAAGFGDWL
+477 LDNLLDIAAGFGDWL

-497 SIKQFGIFEGA
+497 SIKQFGVFEGA
-508 AKKVGTSVSNVL
+508 AKAVGSAINGVL
-520 GMFNSFT
+520 GVFSSFT
-527 GRISSMGSAIRSIAS
+527 GGISSMGSTIGSIAS
-542 TIGDTLGGAFERV
+542 TIGNTLGGAFERV
-555 KNVISNVLT
+555 KNVISDVLT

-579 AGGGIFLAAR
+579 AGGGIFLAAQ
-589 KIGGAFDKIKEVV
+589 KIGGAFDKIKEVF

-663 SGGEVVGGVSA
+663 NGGEVVGGVSA
-674 IGDMMTELNLSLKS
+674 IGGMMTELNISLKS
-688 ITKTVKSAKTT
+688 ITKTIKGVKTT

-718 ANAMS
+718 ADAMS

-734 KGLTGMGGAMTEL
+734 KGLTGMGGAMAEL

-860 GALTEMGTVTGL
+860 GALGEVGLVTGA
-872 LGRFGK
+872 LGKIAGFSG
-878 HNISAAV
+878 ILASGSIFITV
-885 SMVVTAKSLGDI
+885 QSLDDI
-897 AKAFNSFSRYSWDEI
+897 AKVFGEFTQYDWGEI
-912 GRGLSAM
+912 GRGLAAM

-1024 SFSRYSWDEI
+1024 SFSQYS
-1034 GRGLVAMGGALG
+1034 
-1046 EVGLV
+1046 
-1051 SGALGKLAGLSGI
+1051 
-1064 IGSGTI
+1064 
-1070 ILAVQG
+1070 
-1076 LGEIARTFNS
+1076 
-1086 FTQYNWDEIGRGLVA
+1086 WDEIGRGLVA

-1107 EVAVISGATG
+1107 EVAAISGATG

-1132 LASQGLIDIA
+1132 LASQGLIDLA

-1147 FTKFNWDEIGRGLAA
+1147 FAEFNWDEIGRGLTAMGAA
-1162 MAGALGATALGSLLN
+1162 MGETALGGLLN
-1177 TLSGLG
+1177 TFSGFGASAIEKMAAPLG
-1183 AGAISKV
+1183 TLADSIKKWEGV
-1190 AVPLGQL
+1190 AVPDDLADQLGRIADGVGKFTMAGWGSDTVANIAHPMNVLADAVAKWSTITFPTDIATQLGSLANGVKAFTLAFAGGWSLNAVVGPLGTL
-1197 ADSVKKWSG
+1197 ADSVKKWDG
-1206 VTVPGDLAT
+1206 VEVPG
-1215 SLGALA
+1215 
-1221 SGVMKFTLGGI
+1221 GI
-1232 GAGALSTAAPG
+1232 
-1243 MVQMAN
+1243 Q
-1249 AVAKWS
+1249 
-1255 TIKFPSEIEGNLK
+1255 GNLT
-1268 ALANGVKAFTFAFAG
+1268 ALANGVKAFTLAFVG
-1283 GWSMDAVVGP
+1283 GWSINAVIGP
-1293 LGQLASAV
+1293 LGQLAGDV
-1301 NKWKGVTVPAGI
+1301 KKWNGVEVPGGI
-1313 EGNLTGLANG
+1313 QGNLTALANG
-1323 VKAFTFAF
+1323 VKAFTLAF
-1331 AGGWSIDAVVGPL
+1331 VGGWSINAVIGPL
-1344 GQLAGAV
+1344 GQLAG
-1351 KKWKGVTIPGDI
+1351 D
-1363 QDKLTGLANGVKS
+1363 
-1376 FTWAFAGGWSI
+1376 
-1387 DAVVGPL
+1387 
-1394 GQLAGAVKKWK
+1394 
-1405 GVTIPGDIQDKLTGL
+1405 
-1420 ANGVKSFTWAFAGG
+1420 
-1434 WSIDK
+1434 
-1439 VVGPLGQLAGA
+1439 

-1457 AIPGGIQDKLTGL
+1457 EVPGGIQGNLTAL

-1475 SFTGIGF
+1475 AFTGIGSG
-1482 EIVESMSNAASG
+1482 IAESMSNAASG
-1494 VRAIATAA
+1494 VRSIATAA
-1502 TNLSSANLPGVST
+1502 TSLSAANLSGVST

-1524 NTTQS
+1524 NT
-1529 ITSTLPADVS
+1529 STLPSDVS
-1539 AFATQLNSAMAT
+1539 AFATQLSSAMTT
-1551 LGNAVSIN
+1551 LGNTVSTN
-1559 GSTISAGF
+1559 AATIRSAF
-1567 TQFKTSVT
+1567 SSLRTQITTAIS
-1575 NGLSGIGSIVSQN
+1575 GLGSIVSSN
-1588 MSSMSSAIIN
+1588 MNSASNAVSSGAIMISSGSGAIGAAFNRMTSIARSQLTVFSNTVRSSLTQGASSVQSSAPQFLSSGKQVTESLTN
-1598 SVSIINVGLNL
+1598 GLKTGLNQ
-1609 IISVV
+1609 IPTMFNSTISSAASSLRSFRSSFYSAGTYV
-1614 LAFAGSMRN
+1614 AQGFASG
-1623 ALNKST
+1623 
-1629 TSTAAGLRTTV
+1629 
-1640 DRINSFQSQFRTAG
+1640 I
-1654 QHLADGLLNGMR
+1654 
-1666 SNSSQFIGVF
+1666 SSQITV
-1676 SSSVNQAV
+1676 
-1684 NSVRAYYNGFYG
+1684 
-1696 AGRYLVEGFTNGIN
+1696 
-1710 DYARSA
+1710 
-1716 ATAAANMASS
+1716 AAAAAARLANAASS
-1726 AKTAADRALDNGSPS
+1726 AAKEALDIHSPS
-1741 KIMMQVG
+1741 KVFGWIGEMTVDGFVNTVNGMATDVRKSGYGMAESVINGFNELDTSGISDPSIRPVMDLSMVRRQASELSSVLSMSTNPIKADIDFVG
-1748 RFFTEGFSIGITDR
+1748 R
-1762 EDMVS
+1762 
-1767 DSSEKVAQ
+1767 
-1775 KAISTLNDML
+1775 
-1785 ATSSIDDLFDASPT
+1785 
-1799 ITPVLDLSAIS
+1799 LD
-1810 KQAGSID
+1810 
-1817 SMLSRSIA
+1817 
-1825 PSEAELREI
+1825 
-1834 DRRFRQNGGDHQA
+1834 RQNGGNYQA

-1857 DKNAKELSDLRGDLS
+1857 NKNAKELSDLRSDLS

-1886 VDGKKLASSIAKPMN
+1886 VDGKRLASSIAKPMN
-1901 QQLGIRLRRG
+1901 QQLGIRSRRG

>member
-22 INKTSGLLGKLKQ
+22 INKTSGLLSKLKQ

-199 HQLSQAIA
+199 YQLSQAIA

-241 TDVDGM
+241 TNVDGM

-257 LTKGEWLTTDVLTET
+257 LTEGGWLTTDVLTET

-326 ASGWTNTFE
+326 GSGWTNTFE

-345 ELWSGVADVISDVVN
+345 ELWSSVANVISDVVN

-366 NNLLRGWKD
+366 NNLLQGWKD
-375 LGGRTKLIEGLANVF
+375 LGGRTELIEGLSNVF
-390 KSLGKVVSTV
+390 ESLGKVLSTV

-414 QLMDITKAFA
+414 QLMDITKAFT

-477 LNNLLDIAAGFGDWL
+477 LNNLLDIAARFGDWL

-520 GMFNSFT
+520 GMFNSFA

-555 KNVISNVLT
+555 KNVISDVLT

-589 KIGGAFDKIKEVV
+589 KIGGAFDKIKEAV
-602 EDLFGNGAEKLKKGA
+602 EGLFGNGAEKLKKGA
-617 GVFDEILGGLQESL
+617 GVFDEILDGLQESL

-674 IGDMMTELNLSLKS
+674 IGGMMTELNLSLKS
-688 ITKTVKSAKTT
+688 ITKTVKGVKTT

-734 KGLTGMGGAMTEL
+734 KGLTGMGGAMAEL

-820 ISAAVSMVVTAKSLG
+820 ISAAVSMVITAKSLG

-860 GALTEMGTVTGL
+860 GALGEVGLVTGA
-872 LGRFGK
+872 LGKIAGFSG
-878 HNISAAV
+878 ILGSGSIYITV
-885 SMVVTAKSLGDI
+885 QSLGDI
-897 AKAFNSFSRYSWDEI
+897 AKVFGEFTQYDWGEI
-912 GRGLSAM
+912 GRGLAAM

-1024 SFSRYSWDEI
+1024 SFSQYSWDEI
-1034 GRGLVAMGGALG
+1034 GRGLTAMGGALG
-1046 EVGLV
+1046 EVAVV
-1051 SGALGKLAGLSGI
+1051 SGALGKLAGLSGL
-1064 IGSGTI
+1064 IGAGTI
-1070 ILAVQG
+1070 NLTVQG
-1076 LGEIARTFNS
+1076 LDEIAQAFNS
-1086 FTQYNWDEIGRGLVA
+1086 FSQYSWDEIGRGLVA

-1107 EVAVISGATG
+1107 EVAAISGATG

-1132 LASQGLIDIA
+1132 LASQGLIDLA
-1142 TAFGK
+1142 TAFVK
-1147 FTKFNWDEIGRGLAA
+1147 FAEFNWDEIGRGLTAMGAA
-1162 MAGALGATALGSLLN
+1162 MGETALGGLLN
-1177 TLSGLG
+1177 TFSGFG
-1183 AGAISKV
+1183 AGAIEKMAAPLGTLADSIKKWEGV
-1190 AVPLGQL
+1190 AVPDDLADQLGRIADGVGKFTMAGWGSDTVANIAQPMNVLADAVAKWSTITFPTDIATQLGSLASGVEAFTLAFAGGWSLNAVVGPLGTL
-1197 ADSVKKWSG
+1197 ADSVKKWDG
-1206 VTVPGDLAT
+1206 VEVPG
-1215 SLGALA
+1215 
-1221 SGVMKFTLGGI
+1221 GI
-1232 GAGALSTAAPG
+1232 
-1243 MVQMAN
+1243 Q
-1249 AVAKWS
+1249 
-1255 TIKFPSEIEGNLK
+1255 GNLT
-1268 ALANGVKAFTFAFAG
+1268 ALANGVKAFT
-1283 GWSMDAVVGP
+1283 
-1293 LGQLASAV
+1293 L
-1301 NKWKGVTVPAGI
+1301 
-1313 EGNLTGLANG
+1313 
-1323 VKAFTFAF
+1323 AF
-1331 AGGWSIDAVVGPL
+1331 AGGWSIDAVIGPL
-1344 GQLAGAV
+1344 GQL
-1351 KKWKGVTIPGDI
+1351 P
-1363 QDKLTGLANGVKS
+1363 
-1376 FTWAFAGGWSI
+1376 
-1387 DAVVGPL
+1387 
-1394 GQLAGAVKKWK
+1394 
-1405 GVTIPGDIQDKLTGL
+1405 
-1420 ANGVKSFTWAFAGG
+1420 
-1434 WSIDK
+1434 
-1439 VVGPLGQLAGA
+1439 GA

-1457 AIPGGIQDKLTGL
+1457 EVPGGIQGNLTAL

-1475 SFTGIGF
+1475 AFTLAFVGGWSINAVIGPLGQLAGEVKKWNGVEVPGGIQGNLTALANGVKAFTGIGSG
-1482 EIVESMSNAASG
+1482 IAESMSNAASG
-1494 VRAIATAA
+1494 VRSIATAA
-1502 TNLSSANLPGVST
+1502 TSLSAANLSGVSK

-1524 NTTQS
+1524 NNTQS
-1529 ITSTLPADVS
+1529 ITSTLPADIS
-1539 AFATQLNSAMAT
+1539 AFATQLNSAMVT
-1551 LGNAVSIN
+1551 LGNVVSTN
-1559 GSTISAGF
+1559 GSTISTGF

-1575 NGLSGIGSIVSQN
+1575 NGLSGVGSIVSQN
-1588 MSSMSSAIIN
+1588 MSSMSAAIIGAT
-1598 SVSIINVGLNL
+1598 STINGGLDS

-1614 LAFAGSMRN
+1614 LAFAGSMGN
-1623 ALNKST
+1623 ALNEST

-1666 SNSSQFIGVF
+1666 SNSSQFTGVF

-1684 NSVRAYYNGFYG
+1684 NSVRAYYNGFYD
-1696 AGRYLVEGFTNGIN
+1696 AGRYLVEGFTNGIRN
-1710 DYARSA
+1710 YASSA

-1726 AKTAADRALDNGSPS
+1726 AKTAADRALDIGSPS

-1834 DRRFRQNGGDHQA
+1834 DRRFRQNESGSRTAEKDTSGPKSVNIEYNQT
-1847 KMFDRLISAT
+1847 LNSPT
-1857 DKNAKELSDLRGDLS
+1857 SLS
-1872 RYNDSIAGQETAVY
+1872 RYDIYRQTSNQLKLLRQELKMSPI
-1886 VDGKKLASSIAKPMN
+1886 GK
-1901 QQLGIRLRRG
+1901 
-1911 SLSRI
+1911 

>member
-22 INKTSGLLGKLKQ
+22 INKTSGLLSKLKQ

-199 HQLSQAIA
+199 YQLSQAIA

-241 TDVDGM
+241 TNVDGM

-257 LTKGEWLTTDVLTET
+257 LTEGGWLTTDVLTET

-326 ASGWTNTFE
+326 GSGWTNTFE

-345 ELWSGVADVISDVVN
+345 ELWSGVANVISDVVN

-366 NNLLRGWKD
+366 NNLLQGWKD
-375 LGGRTKLIEGLANVF
+375 LGGRTELIKGLSNVF
-390 KSLGKVVSTV
+390 ESLGKVLSTV

-508 AKKVGTSVSNVL
+508 AKKVETAISSVL
-520 GMFNSFT
+520 GLFSSFT
-527 GRISSMGSAIRSIAS
+527 GRISSMGSTIGSIAS
-542 TIGDTLGGAFERV
+542 TIGSTIGSIASTIGNTLGGAFERV
-555 KNVISNVLT
+555 KNVISDVLT

-579 AGGGIFLAAR
+579 AGGGIFLAAQ
-589 KIGGAFDKIKEVV
+589 KIGGAFDKIKEAV
-602 EDLFGNGAEKLKKGA
+602 EGLFGNGAEKLKKGA
-617 GVFDEILGGLQESL
+617 GVFDEILDGLQESL

-674 IGDMMTELNLSLKS
+674 IGGMMTELNLSLKS
-688 ITKTVKSAKTT
+688 ITKTVKGVKTT

-723 TIGNLKWDEIA
+723 TISNLKWDEIA
-734 KGLTGMGGAMTEL
+734 KGLTGMGGAMAEL

-860 GALTEMGTVTGL
+860 GALGEVGLVTGA
-872 LGRFGK
+872 LGKIAGFSG
-878 HNISAAV
+878 ILASGSIYITV
-885 SMVVTAKSLGDI
+885 QSLDDI
-897 AKAFNSFSRYSWDEI
+897 AKVFGEFTQYDWDEI

-1070 ILAVQG
+1070 NLTVQG
-1076 LGEIARTFNS
+1076 LDEIAQAFNS
-1086 FTQYNWDEIGRGLVA
+1086 FSQYSWDEIGRGLSA

-1107 EVAVISGATG
+1107 EVAAISGATG

-1132 LASQGLIDIA
+1132 LASQGLIDLA

-1147 FTKFNWDEIGRGLAA
+1147 FAEFNWDEIGRGLTAMGAA
-1162 MAGALGATALGSLLN
+1162 MGETALGGLLN
-1177 TLSGLG
+1177 TFSGFGASAIEKMAAPLG
-1183 AGAISKV
+1183 TLADSIKKWEGV
-1190 AVPLGQL
+1190 AVPDDLADQLGRIADGVGKFTMAGWGSDTVANIAQPMNVLADAVAKWSTITFPTDIATQLGSLANGVEAFTLAFAGGWSLNAVVGPLGAL
-1197 ADSVKKWSG
+1197 ADSVKKWDG
-1206 VTVPGDLAT
+1206 VEVPG
-1215 SLGALA
+1215 
-1221 SGVMKFTLGGI
+1221 GI
-1232 GAGALSTAAPG
+1232 
-1243 MVQMAN
+1243 Q
-1249 AVAKWS
+1249 
-1255 TIKFPSEIEGNLK
+1255 GNLT
-1268 ALANGVKAFTFAFAG
+1268 ALANGVKAFT
-1283 GWSMDAVVGP
+1283 
-1293 LGQLASAV
+1293 L
-1301 NKWKGVTVPAGI
+1301 
-1313 EGNLTGLANG
+1313 
-1323 VKAFTFAF
+1323 AF
-1331 AGGWSIDAVVGPL
+1331 AGGWSIDAIIGPL
-1344 GQLAGAV
+1344 GQL
-1351 KKWKGVTIPGDI
+1351 P
-1363 QDKLTGLANGVKS
+1363 
-1376 FTWAFAGGWSI
+1376 
-1387 DAVVGPL
+1387 
-1394 GQLAGAVKKWK
+1394 
-1405 GVTIPGDIQDKLTGL
+1405 
-1420 ANGVKSFTWAFAGG
+1420 
-1434 WSIDK
+1434 
-1439 VVGPLGQLAGA
+1439 GA

-1457 AIPGGIQDKLTGL
+1457 EVPGGIQGNLTAL

-1475 SFTGIGF
+1475 AFTLAFVGGWSINAVIGPLGQLAGEVKKWNGVEVPGGIQGNLTALANGVKAFTGIGSG
-1482 EIVESMSNAASG
+1482 IAESMSNAASG
-1494 VRAIATAA
+1494 IRAIATAA
-1502 TNLSSANLPGVST
+1502 TSLSAANLSDIST

-1524 NTTQS
+1524 N
-1529 ITSTLPADVS
+1529 TSTLPADVS
-1539 AFATQLNSAMAT
+1539 AFATQLSSAMTT
-1551 LGNAVSIN
+1551 LGNTVSTN
-1559 GSTISAGF
+1559 AATIRLAFSSLR
-1567 TQFKTSVT
+1567 TQITTAIS
-1575 NGLSGIGSIVSQN
+1575 GLGSIVSSN
-1588 MSSMSSAIIN
+1588 MSSASNAVSSGASMISSGSGAIGAAFNRMTSIARSQLTVFSNTVRSSLTQGASSVRSSAPQFL
-1598 SVSIINVGLNL
+1598 SSGKQVTQSL
-1609 IISVV
+1609 I
-1614 LAFAGSMRN
+1614 
-1623 ALNKST
+1623 
-1629 TSTAAGLRTTV
+1629 
-1640 DRINSFQSQFRTAG
+1640 
-1654 QHLADGLLNGMR
+1654 NGMR
-1666 SNSSQFIGVF
+1666 TGLDRIPTMFNSTISSAASSLRSFRSSFYSAGTYVAQGFASGISSQITV
-1676 SSSVNQAV
+1676 
-1684 NSVRAYYNGFYG
+1684 
-1696 AGRYLVEGFTNGIN
+1696 
-1710 DYARSA
+1710 
-1716 ATAAANMASS
+1716 AAAAAARLANAASS
-1726 AKTAADRALDNGSPS
+1726 AAKEALDIHSPS
-1741 KIMMQVG
+1741 KVFGWIGEMTVDGFVNTVNGMATDVRKSGYGMAESVINGFNELDTSGISDPSIRPVMDLSMVRRQASELSSVLSMSTNPIKADIDFVG
-1748 RFFTEGFSIGITDR
+1748 R
-1762 EDMVS
+1762 
-1767 DSSEKVAQ
+1767 
-1775 KAISTLNDML
+1775 
-1785 ATSSIDDLFDASPT
+1785 
-1799 ITPVLDLSAIS
+1799 LD
-1810 KQAGSID
+1810 
-1817 SMLSRSIA
+1817 
-1825 PSEAELREI
+1825 
-1834 DRRFRQNGGDHQA
+1834 RQNGGNYQA

-1857 DKNAKELSDLRGDLS
+1857 NKNAKELSDLRSDLS

-1886 VDGKKLASSIAKPMN
+1886 VDGKRLASSIAKPMN
-1901 QQLGIRLRRG
+1901 QQLGIRSRRG

>member
-22 INKTSGLLGKLKQ
+22 ISKTSRLLGKLKQ

-49 DKAVSGVSFNP
+49 AKAVSGVSFNP

-199 HQLSQAIA
+199 YQLSQAIA

-241 TDVDGM
+241 TNVDGM

-257 LTKGEWLTTDVLTET
+257 LTEGGWLTTDVLTET

-345 ELWSGVADVISDVVN
+345 ELWSGVANVISDVVN

-366 NNLLRGWKD
+366 NNLLQGWKD
-375 LGGRTKLIEGLANVF
+375 LGGRTELIEGLSNVF
-390 KSLGKVVSTV
+390 ESLGKVLSTV

-508 AKKVGTSVSNVL
+508 AKKVETAVSSVL
-520 GMFNSFT
+520 GLFSSFT
-527 GRISSMGSAIRSIAS
+527 GRISSMGSTIGSIAS
-542 TIGDTLGGAFERV
+542 TIGSTIGSIASTIGNTLGGAFERV
-555 KNVISNVLT
+555 KNVISDVLT

-579 AGGGIFLAAR
+579 AGGGIFLAAQ
-589 KIGGAFDKIKEVV
+589 KIGGAFDKIKEAV
-602 EDLFGNGAEKLKKGA
+602 EGLFGNGAEKLKKGA
-617 GVFDEILGGLQESL
+617 GVFDEILDGLQESL

-674 IGDMMTELNLSLKS
+674 IGGMMTELNLSLKS
-688 ITKTVKSAKTT
+688 ITKTVKGVKTT

-734 KGLTGMGGAMTEL
+734 KGLTGMGGAMAEL

-860 GALTEMGTVTGL
+860 GALGEVGLVTGA
-872 LGRFGK
+872 LGKIAGFSG
-878 HNISAAV
+878 ILASGSIFITV
-885 SMVVTAKSLGDI
+885 QSLDDI
-897 AKAFNSFSRYSWDEI
+897 AKVFGSFTQYDWGEI
-912 GRGLSAM
+912 GRGLTAM

-984 GEVGVIS
+984 TEVGVVS

-1015 LGDIAKAFN
+1015 LGDIASAFG
-1024 SFSRYSWDEI
+1024 SFTQYNWDEI
-1034 GRGLVAMGGALG
+1034 GRGLTAMGGALL
-1046 EVGLV
+1046 EVGGI
-1051 SGALGKLAGLSGI
+1051 SGALGKLAGLSGL
-1064 IGSGTI
+1064 IGAGTI
-1070 ILAVQG
+1070 NLTVQG
-1076 LGEIARTFNS
+1076 LDEIAQAFNS
-1086 FTQYNWDEIGRGLVA
+1086 FSQYSWDEIGRGLVA

-1107 EVAVISGATG
+1107 EVAAISGATG

-1132 LASQGLIDIA
+1132 LASQGLIDLA

-1147 FTKFNWDEIGRGLAA
+1147 FAEFNWDEIGRGLTAMGAA
-1162 MAGALGATALGSLLN
+1162 MGETALGGLLN
-1177 TLSGLG
+1177 TFSGFG
-1183 AGAISKV
+1183 AGAIEQMAGPLGTLADSIKKWEGV
-1190 AVPLGQL
+1190 AVPDDL
-1197 ADSVKKWSG
+1197 ADQLGRIADG
-1206 VTVPGDLAT
+1206 VG
-1215 SLGALA
+1215 
-1221 SGVMKFTLGGI
+1221 KFTLAGW
-1232 GAGALSTAAPG
+1232 GADTVANIAQPMNTLT
-1243 MVQMAN
+1243 N

-1255 TIKFPSEIEGNLK
+1255 TIKFPDDIATQLGSLANGVKAFTLAFAGGWSLNAVVGPLGTLADSVKKWKDVEVPGGIQGNLT
-1268 ALANGVKAFTFAFAG
+1268 ALANGVKAFWNAFVG
-1283 GWSMDAVVGP
+1283 GWSLDAV
-1293 LGQLASAV
+1293 
-1301 NKWKGVTVPAGI
+1301 I
-1313 EGNLTGLANG
+1313 
-1323 VKAFTFAF
+1323 
-1331 AGGWSIDAVVGPL
+1331 GPL

-1351 KKWKGVTIPGDI
+1351 KKWKGVEVPGGI
-1363 QDKLTGLANGVKS
+1363 QGDLTALANGVKA
-1376 FTWAFAGGWSI
+1376 FTMAFAGGWSLN
-1387 DAVVGPL
+1387 AVVGPL
-1394 GQLAGAVKKWK
+1394 GTLADTVKKWN
-1405 GVTIPGDIQDKLTGL
+1405 GVEVPGGIQGDLTAL
-1420 ANGVKSFTWAFAGG
+1420 ANGVKAFVGSGSFGAV
-1434 WSIDK
+1434 IEP
-1439 VVGPLGQLAGA
+1439 VGQLAGA

-1457 AIPGGIQDKLTGL
+1457 AIPDGIKGGLTAL
-1470 ANGVK
+1470 ANGVNA
-1475 SFTGIGF
+1475 FAGIGSR
-1482 EIVESMSNAASG
+1482 VTESMSNASSG
-1494 VRAIATAA
+1494 IRAIAKAA
-1502 TNLSSANLPGVST
+1502 TSLSAANLSGVST
-1515 QISTFVSSL
+1515 QISNFITSL
-1524 NTTQS
+1524 NNTPAV
-1529 ITSTLPADVS
+1529 TSTLPDQLKS
-1539 AFATQLNSAMAT
+1539 FATNLSTSMQNIAT
-1551 LGNAVSIN
+1551 AISTN

-1567 TQFKTSVT
+1567 TQFKASVT
-1575 NGLSGIGSIVSQN
+1575 NGLSGVGSIVSQN
-1588 MSSMSSAIIN
+1588 MSSMSTAIIGATSTIN
-1598 SVSIINVGLNL
+1598 GGLHSIV
-1609 IISVV
+1609 SVV

-1623 ALNKST
+1623 ALNEST
-1629 TSTAAGLRTTV
+1629 TSTAAGLRATV
-1640 DRINSFQSQFRTAG
+1640 NRIDSFQSQFRTAG
-1654 QHLADGLLNGMR
+1654 QHLVDGLLNGMR
-1666 SNSSQFIGVF
+1666 SNSSQFAGVF

-1684 NSVRAYYNGFYG
+1684 NSVRGYYNGFYNT
-1696 AGRYLVEGFTNGIN
+1696 GRYLVEGFTNGIN

-1716 ATAAANMASS
+1716 AAAAANMASS
-1726 AKTAADRALDNGSPS
+1726 AKTAADRTLDVGSPS
-1741 KIMMQVG
+1741 KVMMQVG

-1825 PSEAELREI
+1825 PSETELREI
-1834 DRRFRQNGGDHQA
+1834 DRRFRQNESGSRTTEKDTSGPKSVNIEYNQT
-1847 KMFDRLISAT
+1847 LNSPT
-1857 DKNAKELSDLRGDLS
+1857 SLS
-1872 RYNDSIAGQETAVY
+1872 RYDIYRQTSNQLKLLRQELKMSPI
-1886 VDGKKLASSIAKPMN
+1886 GK
-1901 QQLGIRLRRG
+1901 
-1911 SLSRI
+1911 

>member
-22 INKTSGLLGKLKQ
+22 INKTSGLLSKLKQ

-199 HQLSQAIA
+199 YQLSQAIA

-241 TDVDGM
+241 TNVDGM

-257 LTKGEWLTTDVLTET
+257 LTEGGWLTTDVLTET

-326 ASGWTNTFE
+326 GSGWTNTFE

-345 ELWSGVADVISDVVN
+345 ELWSSVANVISDVVN

-366 NNLLRGWKD
+366 NNLLQGWKD
-375 LGGRTKLIEGLANVF
+375 LGGRTELIEGLSNVF
-390 KSLGKVVSTV
+390 ESLGKVLSTI

-414 QLMDITKAFA
+414 QLMDITKAFT

-477 LNNLLDIAAGFGDWL
+477 LNNLLDIAARFGDWL

-589 KIGGAFDKIKEVV
+589 KIGGAFDKIKEAV
-602 EDLFGNGAEKLKKGA
+602 EGLFGNGAEKLKKCA
-617 GVFDEILGGLQESL
+617 GVFDEILDGLQESL

-674 IGDMMTELNLSLKS
+674 IGGMMTELNLSLKS
-688 ITKTVKSAKTT
+688 ITKTVKGVKTT

-734 KGLTGMGGAMTEL
+734 KGLAGMGGAMAEL

-820 ISAAVSMVVTAKSLG
+820 ISAAVSMVITAKSLG
-835 DIAKAFNSFS
+835 DIADAFGSFS
-845 QYSWDEIGRGLSAMG
+845 SYDWGEIGRGLTAMG
-860 GALTEMGTVTGL
+860 GALGEVGLVTGA
-872 LGRFGK
+872 LGKIAGFSG
-878 HNISAAV
+878 ILASGSIFITV
-885 SMVVTAKSLGDI
+885 QSLDDI
-897 AKAFNSFSRYSWDEI
+897 AKVFGEFTQYDWGEI
-912 GRGLSAM
+912 GRGLAAM

-1024 SFSRYSWDEI
+1024 SFSQYSWDEI
-1034 GRGLVAMGGALG
+1034 GRGLTAMGGALG
-1046 EVGLV
+1046 EVAVV
-1051 SGALGKLAGLSGI
+1051 SGALGKLAGLSGL
-1064 IGSGTI
+1064 IGAGTI
-1070 ILAVQG
+1070 NLTVQG
-1076 LGEIARTFNS
+1076 LDEIAQAFNS
-1086 FTQYNWDEIGRGLVA
+1086 FSQYSWDEIGRGLVA

-1107 EVAVISGATG
+1107 EVAAISGATG

-1132 LASQGLIDIA
+1132 LASQGLIDLA

-1147 FTKFNWDEIGRGLAA
+1147 FAEFNWDEIGRGLTAMGAA
-1162 MAGALGATALGSLLN
+1162 MGETALGGLLN
-1177 TLSGLG
+1177 TFSGFG
-1183 AGAISKV
+1183 AGAIEKMAAPLGTLADSIKKWEGV
-1190 AVPLGQL
+1190 AVPDDLADQLGRIADGVGKFTMAGWGSDTVANIAQPMNVLADAVAKWSTITFPTDIATQLGSLANGVEAFTLAFAGGWSLNAVVGPLGTL
-1197 ADSVKKWSG
+1197 ADSVKKWDG
-1206 VTVPGDLAT
+1206 VEVPG
-1215 SLGALA
+1215 
-1221 SGVMKFTLGGI
+1221 GI
-1232 GAGALSTAAPG
+1232 
-1243 MVQMAN
+1243 Q
-1249 AVAKWS
+1249 
-1255 TIKFPSEIEGNLK
+1255 GNLT
-1268 ALANGVKAFTFAFAG
+1268 ALANGVKAFT
-1283 GWSMDAVVGP
+1283 
-1293 LGQLASAV
+1293 L
-1301 NKWKGVTVPAGI
+1301 
-1313 EGNLTGLANG
+1313 
-1323 VKAFTFAF
+1323 AF
-1331 AGGWSIDAVVGPL
+1331 AGGWSIDAVIGPL
-1344 GQLAGAV
+1344 GQL
-1351 KKWKGVTIPGDI
+1351 P
-1363 QDKLTGLANGVKS
+1363 
-1376 FTWAFAGGWSI
+1376 
-1387 DAVVGPL
+1387 
-1394 GQLAGAVKKWK
+1394 
-1405 GVTIPGDIQDKLTGL
+1405 
-1420 ANGVKSFTWAFAGG
+1420 
-1434 WSIDK
+1434 
-1439 VVGPLGQLAGA
+1439 GA

-1457 AIPGGIQDKLTGL
+1457 EVPGGIQGNLTAL

-1475 SFTGIGF
+1475 AFTLAFVGGWSINAVIGPLGQLAGEVKKWNGVEVPGGIQGNLTALANGVKAFTGIGSG
-1482 EIVESMSNAASG
+1482 IAESMSNAASG
-1494 VRAIATAA
+1494 VRSIATAA
-1502 TNLSSANLPGVST
+1502 TSLSAANLSGVSK

-1524 NTTQS
+1524 NNTQS
-1529 ITSTLPADVS
+1529 ITSTLPADIS
-1539 AFATQLNSAMAT
+1539 AFATQLNSAMVT
-1551 LGNAVSIN
+1551 LGNVVSTN
-1559 GSTISAGF
+1559 GSNISTGF

-1575 NGLSGIGSIVSQN
+1575 NGLSGVGSIVSQN
-1588 MSSMSSAIIN
+1588 MSSMSAAIIDAISAIN
-1598 SVSIINVGLNL
+1598 GGLDS

-1614 LAFAGSMRN
+1614 LAFAGSMGN
-1623 ALNKST
+1623 ALNEST

-1666 SNSSQFIGVF
+1666 SNSSQFTGVF

-1684 NSVRAYYNGFYG
+1684 NSVRAYYNGFYD
-1696 AGRYLVEGFTNGIN
+1696 AGRYLVEGFTNGIRN
-1710 DYARSA
+1710 YASSA

-1834 DRRFRQNGGDHQA
+1834 DRRFRQNESGSRTAEKDTSGPKSVNIEYNQT
-1847 KMFDRLISAT
+1847 LNSPT
-1857 DKNAKELSDLRGDLS
+1857 SLS
-1872 RYNDSIAGQETAVY
+1872 RYDIYRQTSNQLKLLRQELKMSPI
-1886 VDGKKLASSIAKPMN
+1886 GK
-1901 QQLGIRLRRG
+1901 
-1911 SLSRI
+1911 

>member
-22 INKTSGLLGKLKQ
+22 INKTSGLLSKLKQ

-199 HQLSQAIA
+199 YQLSQAIA

-241 TDVDGM
+241 TNVDGM

-257 LTKGEWLTTDVLTET
+257 LTEGGWLTTDVLTET

-326 ASGWTNTFE
+326 GSGWTNTFE

-345 ELWSGVADVISDVVN
+345 ELWSSVANVISDVVN

-366 NNLLRGWKD
+366 NNLLQGWKD
-375 LGGRTKLIEGLANVF
+375 LGGRTELIKGLSNVF
-390 KSLGKVVSTV
+390 ESLGKVLSTV

-424 SFTESLVPSE
+424 SFTEKLVPSE

-445 GVFSVFD
+445 GVFSIFG

-465 STAFGSDSMGSL
+465 FTAFGSDSMGSL

-527 GRISSMGSAIRSIAS
+527 GRISSMGSAIGSIAS

-555 KNVISNVLT
+555 KNVISDVLT

-589 KIGGAFDKIKEVV
+589 KIGGAFDKIKEAV
-602 EDLFGNGAEKLKKGA
+602 EGLFGNGAEKLKKGA
-617 GVFDEILGGLQESL
+617 GVFDEILDGLQESL

-674 IGDMMTELNLSLKS
+674 IGGMMTELNLSLKS
-688 ITKTVKSAKTT
+688 ITKTVKGVKTT

-734 KGLTGMGGAMTEL
+734 KGLTGMGGAMAEL

-820 ISAAVSMVVTAKSLG
+820 ISAAVSMVITAKSLG

-860 GALTEMGTVTGL
+860 GALGEVGLVTGA
-872 LGRFGK
+872 LGKIAGFSG
-878 HNISAAV
+878 ILASGSIFITV
-885 SMVVTAKSLGDI
+885 QSLGDI
-897 AKAFNSFSRYSWDEI
+897 AKVFGEFTQYDWGEI
-912 GRGLSAM
+912 GRGLTAM

-984 GEVGVIS
+984 TEVGVVS

-1015 LGDIAKAFN
+1015 LDEIAQAFN
-1024 SFSRYSWDEI
+1024 SFSQYS
-1034 GRGLVAMGGALG
+1034 
-1046 EVGLV
+1046 
-1051 SGALGKLAGLSGI
+1051 
-1064 IGSGTI
+1064 
-1070 ILAVQG
+1070 
-1076 LGEIARTFNS
+1076 
-1086 FTQYNWDEIGRGLVA
+1086 WDEIGRGLVA

-1107 EVAVISGATG
+1107 EVAAISGATG

-1132 LASQGLIDIA
+1132 LASQGLIDLA

-1147 FTKFNWDEIGRGLAA
+1147 FAEFNWDEIGRGLTAMGAA
-1162 MAGALGATALGSLLN
+1162 MGETALGGLLN
-1177 TLSGLG
+1177 TFSGFGASAIEKMAAPLG
-1183 AGAISKV
+1183 TLADSIKKWEGV
-1190 AVPLGQL
+1190 AVPDDLADQLGRIADGVGKFTMAGWGSDTVANIAQPMNVLADAVAKWSTITFPTDIATQLGSLASGVEAFTLAFAGGWSLNAVVGPLGTL
-1197 ADSVKKWSG
+1197 ADSVKKWDG
-1206 VTVPGDLAT
+1206 VEVPG
-1215 SLGALA
+1215 
-1221 SGVMKFTLGGI
+1221 GI
-1232 GAGALSTAAPG
+1232 
-1243 MVQMAN
+1243 Q
-1249 AVAKWS
+1249 
-1255 TIKFPSEIEGNLK
+1255 GNLT
-1268 ALANGVKAFTFAFAG
+1268 ALANGVKAFT
-1283 GWSMDAVVGP
+1283 
-1293 LGQLASAV
+1293 L
-1301 NKWKGVTVPAGI
+1301 
-1313 EGNLTGLANG
+1313 
-1323 VKAFTFAF
+1323 AF
-1331 AGGWSIDAVVGPL
+1331 AGGWSIDAVIGPL
-1344 GQLAGAV
+1344 GQL
-1351 KKWKGVTIPGDI
+1351 P
-1363 QDKLTGLANGVKS
+1363 
-1376 FTWAFAGGWSI
+1376 
-1387 DAVVGPL
+1387 
-1394 GQLAGAVKKWK
+1394 
-1405 GVTIPGDIQDKLTGL
+1405 
-1420 ANGVKSFTWAFAGG
+1420 
-1434 WSIDK
+1434 
-1439 VVGPLGQLAGA
+1439 GA

-1457 AIPGGIQDKLTGL
+1457 EVPGGIQGNLTAL

-1475 SFTGIGF
+1475 AFTLAFVGGWSINAVIGPLGQLAGEVKKWNGVEVPGGIQGNLTALANGVKAFTGIGSG
-1482 EIVESMSNAASG
+1482 IAESMSNAASG
-1494 VRAIATAA
+1494 VRSIATAA
-1502 TNLSSANLPGVST
+1502 TSLSAANLSGVSK

-1524 NTTQS
+1524 NNTQS
-1529 ITSTLPADVS
+1529 ITSTLPADIS
-1539 AFATQLNSAMAT
+1539 AFATQLNSAMVT
-1551 LGNAVSIN
+1551 LGNVVSTN
-1559 GSTISAGF
+1559 GSNISTGF

-1575 NGLSGIGSIVSQN
+1575 NGLSGVGSIVSQN
-1588 MSSMSSAIIN
+1588 MSSMSAAIIDAISAIN
-1598 SVSIINVGLNL
+1598 GGLDS

-1623 ALNKST
+1623 ALNEST
-1629 TSTAAGLRTTV
+1629 TSTAAGLRATV
-1640 DRINSFQSQFRTAG
+1640 NRIDSFQSQFRTAG

-1684 NSVRAYYNGFYG
+1684 NGVRAYYNGFYDT
-1696 AGRYLVEGFTNGIN
+1696 GRYLVEGFANGIRN
-1710 DYARSA
+1710 YASSA

-1726 AKTAADRALDNGSPS
+1726 AKEAADRALDIGSPS

-1762 EDMVS
+1762 EDMVG

-1834 DRRFRQNGGDHQA
+1834 DRRFRQNESGSRTAEEDTSGPKSVNIEYNQT
-1847 KMFDRLISAT
+1847 LNSPT
-1857 DKNAKELSDLRGDLS
+1857 SLS
-1872 RYNDSIAGQETAVY
+1872 RYDIYRQTSNQLKLLRQELKMSPI
-1886 VDGKKLASSIAKPMN
+1886 GK
-1901 QQLGIRLRRG
+1901 
-1911 SLSRI
+1911 